1 MNDELLEQI
10 SDLDSL
16 AISNPVKYASEKH
29 ANRDWVLSAD
39 DVARVRPVNPDWFK
53 EDRAGFFG
61 KVGRGLSEAGSAML
75 DVPQEVK
82 NLINSGGVALQDL
95 VSPNMTESQMR
106 TRLQTGFREM
116 ASIRANRQKQL
127 ELDEL
132 ADSDIVNWSNM
143 IGQVGLYALLGLG
156 TGSAGVIGAL
166 SGAQAA
172 GEINQSFMES
182 YAEQSGDTTLQEYT
196 PGIDPLIA
204 TSYGALAGWIESK
217 LGVERLATGAL
228 TRLAREG
235 EFRALRQGLSSAVGE
250 GAEESLQEFTGYI
263 AGRMAGYDDRS
274 ETAAIKDALTAGL
287 YGAILGGP
295 TGAGLYYV
303 NRARMI
309 NWFENR
315 GLSHEQA
322 TSAANQVYDEAIADT
337 MNEISA
343 NDSLRNY
350 SGTEFNNL
358 VDKVQSALVAAGWEQ
373 NNPGRS
379 VADYARVV
387 SADVANQVLRIS
399 GKSNLTTNE
408 ILNLGEIETDGNIVW
423 LRPQNLQTVE
433 QVQAKID
440 EIDERIKGI
449 NAELKQARA
458 DRQILQEDKEKSR
471 QLRANLQEQRLK
483 LAVLNRLLAKRRG
496 DAVVERAELNRQKA
510 ELDRRAIQA
519 TNQDLANVIDSLRVA
534 GADEDFVYV
543 GNRRLPVNYRV
554 VDMGQVRQSHIGG
567 VVNKYYG
574 IKELQNRASRGT
586 SADDAVLRQRAQD
599 FKPEFMVDSPNTQ
612 YGAPVVNKNG
622 DVIAGNGR
630 VETLRYVYEDNQ
642 AGADAYKE
650 RLQSMGFDVADMER
664 PILVRETA
672 DDLTTE
678 QQIAIAD
685 ASNVSE
691 ISAFDHA
698 SQAIQDSKLLQG
710 TNGAIE
716 WAQKLPITE
725 RQRLFLNNGK
735 WDLRALNQR
744 YNDALLAWMCNDDPR
759 LFERIILS
767 GKVSDKIISG
777 LTQTGASIVS
787 FQTAHPELD
796 LRGDINSALVKASSL
811 RNKNEFMEFVST
823 PDLSGV
829 NEFPANSLLYNMVFS
844 NTSGDI
850 NNFISAY
857 MAKQETNTQ
866 GDNLLGEQVRF
877 TKDDIYSQTLK
888 QTYPDAWDGDT
899 ITNKNLLA
907 VFMSQ
912 QNQYAGAEQ
921 PSQLMQEQFDL
932 ANENARL
939 DDIYPEY
946 KGETID
952 IFDYDTTSVSD
963 WADKNIEKQDSF
975 ETDEGVF
982 TNYKLVGDNRKMPT
996 FTVFESKDGW
1006 IVRNAHIPE
1015 SEQNKGIG
1023 TKFYQ
1028 YINLKSIEKT
1038 GKPLRSTQLRKL
1050 SSGIEVFELS
1060 YLGHKLWDSL
1070 TKKGLAVKNKNG
1082 TYEFKKPQERTVYN
1096 SNGDRIAKSAEAL
1109 RNFWNWFGDS
1119 KVVDRKGRPVVMYHG
1134 TNAKFDT
1141 FNKEYLGGTDYGFY
1155 GSGFYFHPMKKFAKT
1170 YGKNVLSVYL
1180 KADKIFDFSG
1190 FTFNSDKQLQLLDDL
1205 GVLDENDSKTVKKY
1219 IDFYNKF
1226 ESSVKTYKTTYEYE
1240 GKTYDRW
1247 HAEYNGMEHDTGYLL
1262 NPTEEIVKQQL
1273 ITKYNLLPEI
1283 ESNLMKKYSGDMS
1296 KALQKQGYDGIIAGM
1311 EYIVFEPNQI
1321 KSTENR
1327 GTFSPDTGNIYQ
1339 QGRIQNGF
1347 YDSELQ
1353 VIVLGRNFNT
1363 TTLPHEMS
1371 HFWLNTYF
1379 KLFKQAQKGQIQVS
1393 EQWLT
1398 EVKTLFNML
1407 GINEN
1412 QENLTRVQ
1420 QERWAALNEGVIT
1433 GYAGIP
1439 SDCALPI
1446 TEYLNWIPEKYKSI
1460 LQIGYLDENG
1470 NIQRPVLDK
1479 AGVDFF
1485 NEWYGNITLPS
1496 LPTSPAQESMT
1507 NRRNGQGEIVPA
1519 TAQTI
1524 KDRENTMET
1533 ALKEQK
1539 QADDELYKSVDE
1551 SVPQPEKNAI
1561 TAQVAKY
1568 YVPEQEQLPEHE
1580 SWFRPG
1586 RRTNTVKEMER
1597 VADKYVKQ
1605 NPDKAR
1611 EIALSNPLTTEND
1624 SGVDRESLIRAVMKA
1639 DKIEKGT
1646 DLYTIYEN
1654 NIALSRS
1661 RAGTELGLSSRRGS
1675 YQMYLDAYR
1684 EMSIA
1689 MEKRAAYKY
1698 AGRGADS
1705 VDKLN
1710 TDILELVNRY
1720 ADRIFGDEK
1729 LDMQIAIA
1737 EMCAEADVKFAG
1749 NEDSTV
1755 FNQLDLT
1762 NLRTVRTKRAFVAYA
1777 EHLIR
1782 KDIVKAEPDTTMQG
1796 RLLEGAERAE
1806 KAAIDINSDDKVV
1819 AAAGM
1824 KVLRE
1829 WTNLVRSED
1838 VDSTAWSKF
1847 INSYAPRAMLSGIS
1861 THATNVFSGTFEQPM
1876 IRAAIGAYYGKNIV
1890 PDDVISQ
1897 ESDRIKFVYKNTLM
1911 NLTTMVSSQDPSLI
1925 HGEKYKPLDPDAKVW
1940 VKVYDAPMRAL
1951 GAEDNLFR
1959 IPTYLDVAARM
1970 ASRDS
1975 GGDVNK
1981 AIQLFKEYTRTQNKK
1996 VNGQENPYYAKRQE
2010 IINVAAMSV
2019 FTQNGKLAG
2028 ALNKMRDALNNL
2040 TVSGRQIELGT
2051 AIAPFVK
2058 TPANIFASGMRAP
2071 FGAMRALYRKITGQP
2086 LDIQDAVDVAHS
2098 IGLLLIGLVAGLL
2111 MDYEPPYTGGKYDP
2125 NKPYDSIGIG
2135 GMWLKIDTLGVLET
2149 PLRLLLSTIH
2159 GELPKSVKG
2168 TVENIPLVGELVGAN
2183 LDYLGNAPD
2192 RYISGLLYNQ
2202 ANKLIPTIARQVVK
2216 PIGHATVEDSVEL
2229 SDWDALGWAGVQTG
2243 IGRKIERSYGL
2254 DGGDLSFNDLVGVVW
2269 NRLKYYPN

>member
-16 AISNPVKYASEKH
+16 AISNPIKYASEKH

-132 ADSDIVNWSNM
+132 ADSSVVNWSNM
-143 IGQVGLYALLGLG
+143 IGQVGLYALLGGL
-156 TGSAGVIGAL
+156 TGSAGAIGVL
-166 SGAQAA
+166 SGLQAS
-172 GEINQSFMES
+172 GEMNQAFMES
-182 YAEQSGDTTLQEYT
+182 YAEQTGDTTLQEYT

-228 TRLAREG
+228 ARLAREG

-274 ETAAIKDALTAGL
+274 ESAAIKDALTAGL

-322 TSAANQVYDEAIADT
+322 TTAANQVYDEAIADT

-433 QVQAKID
+433 QVQSKID

-496 DAVVERAELNRQKA
+496 DVAVERAELNRQKA

-519 TNQDLANVIDSLRVA
+519 TNQDLANMLDSMRVA
-534 GADEDFVYV
+534 NRDEDFVYV
-543 GNRRLPVNYRV
+543 GNRRVPVNYRV

-567 VVNKYYG
+567 VVNTNYG

-586 SADDAVLRQRAQD
+586 RADDAILRQRAQD

-612 YGAPVVNKNG
+612 YGAPVVNKDG

-630 VETLRYVYEDNQ
+630 VETLRYVYQDNQ
-642 AGADAYKE
+642 AGADAYKQ

-664 PILVRETA
+664 PILVRETT

-710 TNGAIE
+710 TNSAIE

-744 YNDALLAWMCNDDPR
+744 YNDAVLAWMCNDDPR

-767 GKVSDKIISG
+767 GKVSNKIISG
-777 LTQTGASIVS
+777 LTQNGASIVS

-796 LRGDINSALVKASSL
+796 LRGDINSALVKASRL

-829 NEFPANSLLYNMVFS
+829 NEFPANSLLYNLVFS

-866 GDNLLGEQVRF
+866 GDNLLGEQVGF
-877 TKDDIYSQTLK
+877 NKDDIYAQTLK
-888 QTYPDAWDGDT
+888 EIYPGGWDGDT

-932 ANENARL
+932 ANENVRL

-946 KGETID
+946 KGETI
-952 IFDYDTTSVSD
+952 
-963 WADKNIEKQDSF
+963 NI
-975 ETDEGVF
+975 
-982 TNYKLVGDNRKMPT
+982 
-996 FTVFESKDGW
+996 DG
-1006 IVRNAHIPE
+1006 
-1015 SEQNKGIG
+1015 K
-1023 TKFYQ
+1023 
-1028 YINLKSIEKT
+1028 
-1038 GKPLRSTQLRKL
+1038 
-1050 SSGIEVFELS
+1050 
-1060 YLGHKLWDSL
+1060 
-1070 TKKGLAVKNKNG
+1070 
-1082 TYEFKKPQERTVYN
+1082 ERTVYN
-1096 SNGDRIAKSAEAL
+1096 SNGERIAKSAEAL

-1119 KVVDRKGRPVVMYHG
+1119 KVVDEQGRPLVVYHY
-1134 TNAKFDT
+1134 TKNEFSTFDLSRQ
-1141 FNKEYLGGTDYGFY
+1141 NKSYTDYETPIGIFATTLNAQKSEMFGDIKMPLYMKIEKPMVAETRTQMVGF
-1155 GSGFYFHPMKKFAKT
+1155 GI
-1170 YGKNVLSVYL
+1170 KNDEYYDLISQSKAIEQKYVSLWD
-1180 KADKIFDFSG
+1180 KAEADKAPDSTFDEI
-1190 FTFNSDKQLQLLDDL
+1190 N
-1205 GVLDENDSKTVKKY
+1205 KKY
-1219 IDFYNKF
+1219 
-1226 ESSVKTYKTTYEYE
+1226 EQERTPV
-1240 GKTYDRW
+1240 
-1247 HAEYNGMEHDTGYLL
+1247 EHKAR
-1262 NPTEEIVKQQL
+1262 EILTQ
-1273 ITKYNLLPEI
+1273 EI
-1283 ESNLMKKYSGDMS
+1283 KN
-1296 KALQKQGYDGIIAGM
+1296 AGYDGVILKNDSGGLGTIIPA
-1311 EYIVFEPNQI
+1311 YIVLNPNQI

-1327 GTFSPDTGNIYQ
+1327 GTFSADTGNIYK

-1347 YDSELQ
+1347 YDAELN

-1371 HFWLNTYF
+1371 HFWLDTYF

-1420 QERWAALNEGVIT
+1420 QERWAVLNEGVIT
-1433 GYAGIP
+1433 GLVAIP
-1439 SDCALPI
+1439 PNCALPI

-1470 NIQRPVLDK
+1470 NVQRPVLDK
-1479 AGVDFF
+1479 TGVDFF

-1496 LPTSPAQESMT
+1496 LPTSPAQEKIT
-1507 NRRNGQGEIVPA
+1507 NLRNPQGEIIPSD
-1519 TAQTI
+1519 AQTI
-1524 KDRENTMET
+1524 KDRETTMES
-1533 ALKEQK
+1533 AIREQK
-1539 QADDELYKSVDE
+1539 KADDELYKSVDE

-1646 DLYTIYEN
+1646 DLYATYEN

-1689 MEKRAAYKY
+1689 MEKKAAYKY

-1729 LDMQIAIA
+1729 LDMGTAIA

-1782 KDIVKAEPDTTMQG
+1782 KDIVKTEPDTTMQG

-1806 KAAIDINSDDKVV
+1806 KAAIDVNSDDKVV

-1861 THATNVFSGTFEQPM
+1861 THATNTIGGVVEQSM
-1876 IRAAIGAYYGKNIV
+1876 IRTAIGAYYGKNIV
-1890 PDDVISQ
+1890 PDDIIRQ

-1925 HGEKYKPLDPDAKVW
+1925 HGEKYKPLDPDAKGW
-1940 VKVYDAPMRAL
+1940 AKIYDAPMRAL

-1959 IPTYLDVAARM
+1959 IPTYLDVASRM

-1996 VNGQENPYYAKRQE
+1996 VNRQENPYYAKRQE

-2040 TVSGRQIELGT
+2040 TIFGRQIELGT

-2058 TPANIFASGMRAP
+2058 TPANIFASGVRAP

-2098 IGLLLIGLVAGLL
+2098 IGLLLVGLVAGLL

-2135 GMWLKIDTLGVLET
+2135 DWWIKLDTLGVLET
-2149 PLRLLLSTIH
+2149 PLRLLLSAIN

-2168 TVENIPLVGELVGAN
+2168 TVENIPLIGELVGAN

-2192 RYISGLLYNQ
+2192 RYIAGLLYNQ
-2202 ANKLIPTIARQVVK
+2202 ANKLIPTIARQVIK
-2216 PIGHATVEDSVEL
+2216 PIGHTTVEDSIGL
-2229 SDWDALGWAGVQTG
+2229 ADWDALGWAGAETG

-2254 DGGDLSFNDLVGVVW
+2254 DGGDLSVNDLIGVVW
-2269 NRLKYYPN
+2269 NRLKYYQN

>member
-16 AISNPVKYASEKH
+16 AISNPIKYASEKH

-53 EDRAGFFG
+53 EDRAGFVG
-61 KVGRGLSEAGSAML
+61 KVGRGFSETGSAIL

-132 ADSDIVNWSNM
+132 ADSSVVNWSNM
-143 IGQVGLYALLGLG
+143 IGQVGLYALTGLA
-156 TGSAGVIGAL
+156 TGSGAIIGAL
-166 SGAQAA
+166 AGAQAA
-172 GEINQSFMES
+172 GEMNQAFMES

-204 TSYGALAGWIESK
+204 TSYGVLAGWIESK

-228 TRLAREG
+228 ARLAREG

-322 TSAANQVYDEAIADT
+322 TTAANQVYDEAIADT

-458 DRQILQEDKEKSR
+458 DRAILQEDKEKSR

-567 VVNKYYG
+567 VVNKDYG
-574 IKELQNRASRGT
+574 IKELQNGASRGT
-586 SADDAVLRQRAQD
+586 SADDAILRQRAQD

-630 VETLRYVYEDNQ
+630 VETLRYVYQDNQ
-642 AGADAYKE
+642 AGADAYKQ

-767 GKVSDKIISG
+767 GKVLDKIISG
-777 LTQTGASIVS
+777 LIQNGASIVS

-921 PSQLMQEQFDL
+921 PNQLMQEQFDL

-946 KGETID
+946 TGETIE
-952 IFDYDTTSVSD
+952 I
-963 WADKNIEKQDSF
+963 N
-975 ETDEGVF
+975 GV
-982 TNYKLVGDNRKMPT
+982 
-996 FTVFESKDGW
+996 
-1006 IVRNAHIPE
+1006 
-1015 SEQNKGIG
+1015 
-1023 TKFYQ
+1023 
-1028 YINLKSIEKT
+1028 
-1038 GKPLRSTQLRKL
+1038 
-1050 SSGIEVFELS
+1050 
-1060 YLGHKLWDSL
+1060 
-1070 TKKGLAVKNKNG
+1070 
-1082 TYEFKKPQERTVYN
+1082 ERTVYN
-1096 SNGDRIAKSAEAL
+1096 SNGDRIAKSEPAL

-1119 KVVDRKGRPVVMYHG
+1119 KVVDEQGRPLVMYHG
-1134 TNAKFDT
+1134 SLAQF
-1141 FNKEYLGGTDYGFY
+1141 E
-1155 GSGFYFHPMKKFAKT
+1155 
-1170 YGKNVLSVYL
+1170 
-1180 KADKIFDFSG
+1180 IF
-1190 FTFNSDKQLQLLDDL
+1190 
-1205 GVLDENDSKTVKKY
+1205 KTVKSG
-1219 IDFYNKF
+1219 IDFTPKKEFAINYAQEKSMANEADKQPILYSVYIKAENPFDPHKKEDLEKIKDYIKDKSISLFETKFNQEDIEPQLMGEIYDTKFLEEEKFNNTKIGEVVLDKDGINIGTAIKKTDQYIITQSLLLSNDFEPDIEETTKLIKDSLKDISFNKDGF
-1226 ESSVKTYKTTYEYE
+1226 AYVNIKVKGFIPSVRLTLKRNIGVKLNKVYKEKY
-1240 GKTYDRW
+1240 
-1247 HAEYNGMEHDTGYLL
+1247 A
-1262 NPTEEIVKQQL
+1262 
-1273 ITKYNLLPEI
+1273 TK
-1283 ESNLMKKYSGDMS
+1283 S
-1296 KALQKQGYDGIIAGM
+1296 YDGNNWQILEYGKVGDKYLYEILQGLGFDGYYMQENRVKNIA
-1311 EYIVFEPNQI
+1311 VFEPSQI

-1327 GTFSPDTGNIYQ
+1327 GTFSADTGNIYQ

-1347 YDSELQ
+1347 YDAELN

-1379 KLFKQAQKGQIQVS
+1379 KLFKQAQQGEIQVS

-1470 NIQRPVLDK
+1470 NVQRPVLDK

-1496 LPTSPAQESMT
+1496 LPTSPAQEKIT
-1507 NRRNGQGEIVPA
+1507 NLRNSQGEIIPSD
-1519 TAQTI
+1519 AQTI
-1524 KDRENTMET
+1524 KDRETTMDS
-1533 ALKEQK
+1533 AIREQK
-1539 QADDELYKSVDE
+1539 KADDELYKSVDE
-1551 SVPQPEKNAI
+1551 SVPQPDKNAI

-1689 MEKRAAYKY
+1689 MEKKAAYKY

-1729 LDMQIAIA
+1729 LDMRTAIA

-1782 KDIVKAEPDTTMQG
+1782 KDIVKTEPDTTMQG

-1806 KAAIDINSDDKVV
+1806 KAAIDINSEDKVV

-1861 THATNVFSGTFEQPM
+1861 THATNVFSGVVEQPM
-1876 IRAAIGAYYGKNIV
+1876 IRAAIAAYYGKNIV
-1890 PDDVISQ
+1890 PDDVIRQ

-1911 NLTTMVSSQDPSLI
+1911 NLTTMVSAQDPSLI
-1925 HGEKYKPLDPDAKVW
+1925 HGEKYKPLDPDAKWW

-1959 IPTYLDVAARM
+1959 VPTYLDVAARM

-1981 AIQLFKEYTRTQNKK
+1981 AIQLFKEYIRTQNKK

-2040 TVSGRQIELGT
+2040 TIFGRQIELGT

-2071 FGAMRALYRKITGQP
+2071 FGAIRALYRKITGQP
-2086 LDIQDAVDVAHS
+2086 LDIQDALDVAHS
-2098 IGLLLIGLVAGLL
+2098 VGLLLIGLAAGLL

-2135 GMWLKIDTLGVLET
+2135 GLWLKIDTLGVLET

-2159 GELPKSVKG
+2159 GELPKAVKG

-2202 ANKLIPTIARQVVK
+2202 ANKLIPTIARQVIK
-2216 PIGHATVEDSVEL
+2216 PIGHATVEDSVGLEDL
-2229 SDWDALGWAGVQTG
+2229 DVLGWAGVQTG

>member
-1 MNDELLEQI
+1 MNNELLEQI

-29 ANRDWVLSAD
+29 SSRDWVLSAD

-143 IGQVGLYALLGLG
+143 IGQVGVYALLGLG

-228 TRLAREG
+228 ARLAREG

-274 ETAAIKDALTAGL
+274 ESAAIKDALTAGL

-322 TSAANQVYDEAIADT
+322 TTAANQVYDEAIADT

-373 NNPGRS
+373 ANPGRS
-379 VADYARVV
+379 VADYARVA

-458 DRQILQEDKEKSR
+458 DRAILQEDKEKSR

-483 LAVLNRLLAKRRG
+483 LAVLNRLMAKRRG

-534 GADEDFVYV
+534 AADEDFVYV

-567 VVNKYYG
+567 VVNKDYG

-586 SADDAVLRQRAQD
+586 SAEDAVLRQRAQD

-642 AGADAYKE
+642 AGADAYKAK
-650 RLQSMGFDVADMER
+650 LQSMGFDVAGMDR
-664 PILVRETA
+664 PILVREVA

-829 NEFPANSLLYNMVFS
+829 NEFPANALLYNMVFS

-877 TKDDIYSQTLK
+877 NKDDIYSQTLK
-888 QTYPDAWDGDT
+888 QIYPDAWDGDT

-912 QNQYAGAEQ
+912 QNQYAGAELYKPRQLFQSDNESPIVYRGQRYPIEDFNWETLDSKGNFGAGMYFATDSKSVKDFGENQYAARVNIENPMVSFFEESEYEELIEAAVATGKYDNEADAREYLPENDAFGAWDSLVNRLGFIQARDLLHSITGWDGVIARSDAYGSEFVAWYPEQIEFIKQ
-921 PSQLMQEQFDL
+921 PNQLMQEQFDL

-946 KGETID
+946 TGETIE
-952 IFDYDTTSVSD
+952 I
-963 WADKNIEKQDSF
+963 N
-975 ETDEGVF
+975 GV
-982 TNYKLVGDNRKMPT
+982 
-996 FTVFESKDGW
+996 
-1006 IVRNAHIPE
+1006 
-1015 SEQNKGIG
+1015 
-1023 TKFYQ
+1023 
-1028 YINLKSIEKT
+1028 
-1038 GKPLRSTQLRKL
+1038 
-1050 SSGIEVFELS
+1050 
-1060 YLGHKLWDSL
+1060 
-1070 TKKGLAVKNKNG
+1070 
-1082 TYEFKKPQERTVYN
+1082 ERTVYN

-1109 RNFWNWFGDS
+1109 RNFYKWFGDS
-1119 KVVDRKGRPVVMYHG
+1119 KVVDNQGRPLVVYHG
-1134 TNAKFDT
+1134 TDAEFDT
-1141 FNKEYLGGTDYGFY
+1141 FAIGEHGGTYGTGIYFGRKSTADRY
-1155 GSGFYFHPMKKFAKT
+1155 GQISM
-1170 YGKNVLSVYL
+1170 SVYL
-1180 KADKIFDFSG
+1180 KITNPYIVDGTNYRDLAETANNVYQKETKGNGELIYDDDIINWYLQQQDF
-1190 FTFNSDKQLQLLDDL
+1190 
-1205 GVLDENDSKTVKKY
+1205 
-1219 IDFYNKF
+1219 
-1226 ESSVKTYKTTYEYE
+1226 
-1240 GKTYDRW
+1240 
-1247 HAEYNGMEHDTGYLL
+1247 
-1262 NPTEEIVKQQL
+1262 
-1273 ITKYNLLPEI
+1273 
-1283 ESNLMKKYSGDMS
+1283 
-1296 KALQKQGYDGIIAGM
+1296 DGIIDSK
-1311 EYIVFEPNQI
+1311 YITSANEFVTFKPNQI
-1321 KSTENR
+1321 KSVNNR
-1327 GTFSPDTGNIYQ
+1327 GTFSADTGNIYQ

-1347 YDSELQ
+1347 YDAELN

-1371 HFWLNTYF
+1371 HFWLDTYF

-1470 NIQRPVLDK
+1470 NVQRPILDK

-1507 NRRNGQGEIVPA
+1507 NRRNGQGEIVPSDS
-1519 TAQTI
+1519 QTI
-1524 KDRENTMET
+1524 KTRENTMET

-1580 SWFRPG
+1580 TWFKPG
-1586 RRTNTVKEMER
+1586 RGTNTVKEMER
-1597 VADKYVKQ
+1597 AAEKYVKK
-1605 NPDKAR
+1605 NPDRAR
-1611 EIALSNPLTTEND
+1611 EIALTNPLTTEND

-1646 DLYTIYEN
+1646 DLYATYEN

-1729 LDMQIAIA
+1729 MDMQTAIA

-1806 KAAIDINSDDKVV
+1806 KAAIDVNSDDKVV

-1890 PDDVISQ
+1890 PDDVIRQ

-1925 HGEKYKPLDPDAKVW
+1925 HGEKYKPLDPDAKGW
-1940 VKVYDAPMRAL
+1940 MKVYDAPMRAL

-2040 TVSGRQIELGT
+2040 TIFGRQIELGT

-2159 GELPKSVKG
+2159 GELPKAVKG

-2202 ANKLIPTIARQVVK
+2202 ANKLIPTIARQVIK
-2216 PIGHATVEDSVEL
+2216 PIGHATVEDSVGLEDL
-2229 SDWDALGWAGVQTG
+2229 DVLGWAGVKTG

>member
-29 ANRDWVLSAD
+29 PSRDWVLSAD
-39 DVARVRPVNPDWFK
+39 DVSRIRPVNPDWFK
-53 EDRAGFFG
+53 EDRAGFVG
-61 KVGRGLSEAGSAML
+61 KVGRGLSEAGSAIL

-132 ADSDIVNWSNM
+132 ADSSVVNWSNM
-143 IGQVGLYALLGLG
+143 IGQVGLYALTGLA
-156 TGSAGVIGAL
+156 TGSGAIIGAFA
-166 SGAQAA
+166 GAQAA
-172 GEINQSFMES
+172 GEMNQSFMES
-182 YAEQSGDTTLQEYT
+182 YAEQSGDTTLQEYS
-196 PGIDPLIA
+196 PGVDPLIA
-204 TSYGALAGWIESK
+204 STYGTLAGWIESK
-217 LGVERLATGAL
+217 LGVERVATGIL
-228 TRLAREG
+228 SRFAREG
-235 EFRALRQGLSSAVGE
+235 EYRALRQAGASAVGE
-250 GAEESLQEFTGYI
+250 GSEEALQEYTGYL

-274 ETAAIKDALTAGL
+274 QSAAIKDALTAGL

-303 NRARMI
+303 NRARLI

-322 TSAANQVYDEAIADT
+322 TEAANQAYDESIAET
-337 MNEISA
+337 MGEISA

-350 SGTEFNNL
+350 SGTEFESL
-358 VDKVQSALVAAGWEQ
+358 VNKVQSALVAAGWEQ

-379 VADYARVV
+379 VSDYARIA
-387 SADVANQVLRIS
+387 SADLAQQVLRTS
-399 GKSNLTTNE
+399 SKSNLTTNE
-408 ILNLGEIETDGNIVW
+408 ILNLAEIETDGNIVW
-423 LRPQNLQTVE
+423 LTPQNLRTVE

-440 EIDERIKGI
+440 EVNDRIKGI

-483 LAVLNRLLAKRRG
+483 LALLNRLLAKRRW
-496 DAVVERAELNRQKA
+496 DAVVEWAELNRQKA

-519 TNQDLANVIDSLRVA
+519 TNQDLANVIDSIRVA
-534 GADEDFVYV
+534 GANEDFVYV

-567 VVNKYYG
+567 VVNKDYG

-630 VETLRYVYEDNQ
+630 VETLRYVYQDNQ
-642 AGADAYKE
+642 AGADAYKQ

-777 LTQTGASIVS
+777 LIQNGASIVS

-796 LRGDINSALVKASSL
+796 LRGDINSALVKVSSL
-811 RNKNEFMEFVST
+811 RNKAEFMDFVST

-866 GDNLLGEQVRF
+866 GDNLLGEQVGF
-877 TKDDIYSQTLK
+877 NKDDIYAQTLK

-921 PSQLMQEQFDL
+921 PNQLMQEQFDL

-946 KGETID
+946 KGETIE
-952 IFDYDTTSVSD
+952 V
-963 WADKNIEKQDSF
+963 N
-975 ETDEGVF
+975 GV
-982 TNYKLVGDNRKMPT
+982 
-996 FTVFESKDGW
+996 
-1006 IVRNAHIPE
+1006 
-1015 SEQNKGIG
+1015 
-1023 TKFYQ
+1023 
-1028 YINLKSIEKT
+1028 
-1038 GKPLRSTQLRKL
+1038 
-1050 SSGIEVFELS
+1050 
-1060 YLGHKLWDSL
+1060 
-1070 TKKGLAVKNKNG
+1070 
-1082 TYEFKKPQERTVYN
+1082 ERTVYN
-1096 SNGDRIAKSAEAL
+1096 SNGDRIAKSEPAL

-1119 KVVDRKGRPVVMYHG
+1119 KVVDEQGRPLVVYHG
-1134 TNAKFDT
+1134 TNAEFDT
-1141 FNKEYLGGTDYGFY
+1141 FDPKKFNTSGGNLYGA
-1155 GSGFYFHPMKKFAKT
+1155 GFYFTSNLESAED
-1170 YGKNVLSVYL
+1170 YGSAVMSLYL
-1180 KADKIFDFSG
+1180 KINNPFVVS
-1190 FTFNSDKQLQLLDDL
+1190 
-1205 GVLDENDSKTVKKY
+1205 
-1219 IDFYNKF
+1219 
-1226 ESSVKTYKTTYEYE
+1226 
-1240 GKTYDRW
+1240 
-1247 HAEYNGMEHDTGYLL
+1247 NGDT
-1262 NPTEEIVKQQL
+1262 I
-1273 ITKYNLLPEI
+1273 
-1283 ESNLMKKYSGDMS
+1283 S
-1296 KALQKQGYDGIIAGM
+1296 KALSREGITKQEIIDKYGYAIEYGEEYPNSPSDIGYQKQISSMGYDGVVVKSKFQP
-1311 EYIVFEPNQI
+1311 EYIAFEPTQI
-1321 KSTENR
+1321 KSVDNR
-1327 GTFSPDTGNIYQ
+1327 GTFSADTGNIYQ

-1347 YDSELQ
+1347 YDAELN

-1470 NIQRPVLDK
+1470 NVQRPVLDK

-1496 LPTSPAQESMT
+1496 LPTSPAQEKIT
-1507 NRRNGQGEIVPA
+1507 NLRNSQGEIIPSDS
-1519 TAQTI
+1519 QTI
-1524 KDRENTMET
+1524 KDRETTMDS
-1533 ALKEQK
+1533 AIREQK
-1539 QADDELYKSVDE
+1539 KADDELYKSVDE
-1551 SVPQPEKNAI
+1551 SVPQPDKNAI

-1568 YVPEQEQLPEHE
+1568 YVPEQEKLPEHE
-1580 SWFRPG
+1580 TWFKPG

-1597 VADKYVKQ
+1597 AADKYVKK
-1605 NPDKAR
+1605 NPDRAR
-1611 EIALSNPLTTEND
+1611 EIALTNPLTTEND

-1646 DLYTIYEN
+1646 DLYATYEN

-1689 MEKRAAYKY
+1689 MEKKAAYKY

-1729 LDMQIAIA
+1729 LDMQTAIA

-1782 KDIVKAEPDTTMQG
+1782 KDIVKAEPDATMQG

-1806 KAAIDINSDDKVV
+1806 KAAIDINSDDEVV

-1829 WTNLVRSED
+1829 WTNLVRSEE

-1890 PDDVISQ
+1890 PDDVIRQ
-1897 ESDRIKFVYKNTLM
+1897 ESERIKFVYKNTLM
-1911 NLTTMVSSQDPSLI
+1911 NLTTMVSAQDPSLI
-1925 HGEKYKPLDPDAKVW
+1925 HGEKYKPLDPDAKGW
-1940 VKVYDAPMRAL
+1940 MKVYDAPMRAL
-1951 GAEDNLFR
+1951 SAEDNLFR
-1959 IPTYLDVAARM
+1959 VPTYLDVAARM

-1996 VNGQENPYYAKRQE
+1996 VNGQENPYYTKRQE

-2040 TVSGRQIELGT
+2040 TIFGRQIELGT

-2098 IGLLLIGLVAGLL
+2098 VGLLLIGLAAGLL

-2168 TVENIPLVGELVGAN
+2168 TVESIPLVGELVGAN

-2192 RYISGLLYNQ
+2192 RYIAGLLYNQ
-2202 ANKLIPTIARQVVK
+2202 ANKLIPTIVRQVIK
-2216 PIGHATVEDSVEL
+2216 PIGHGTVEDSVGLEDL
-2229 SDWDALGWAGVQTG
+2229 DVLGWAGVETG

>member
-16 AISNPVKYASEKH
+16 AISNPIKYASEKH

-53 EDRAGFFG
+53 EDRAGFFD

-132 ADSDIVNWSNM
+132 ADSSVVNWSNM
-143 IGQVGLYALLGLG
+143 IGQVGLYALTGLA
-156 TGSAGVIGAL
+156 TGSGAIIGAL
-166 SGAQAA
+166 AGAQAA
-172 GEINQSFMES
+172 GEMNQAFMES

-204 TSYGALAGWIESK
+204 TSYGVLAGWIESK

-228 TRLAREG
+228 ARLAREG

-274 ETAAIKDALTAGL
+274 ESAAIKDALTAGL

-322 TSAANQVYDEAIADT
+322 TTAANQVYDEAIADT

-408 ILNLGEIETDGNIVW
+408 ILNLGEIETDGNMVW

-433 QVQAKID
+433 QVQSKID

-449 NAELKQARA
+449 NAELKQSRA
-458 DRQILQEDKEKSR
+458 DRAILQEDKEKSR

-567 VVNKYYG
+567 VVNKDYG

-630 VETLRYVYEDNQ
+630 VETLRYVYQDNQ
-642 AGADAYKE
+642 AGADAYKQ

-664 PILVRETA
+664 PILVREVA

-777 LTQTGASIVS
+777 LIQNGASIVS

-866 GDNLLGEQVRF
+866 GDNLLGEQVGF
-877 TKDDIYSQTLK
+877 NKDDIYAQTLK
-888 QTYPDAWDGDT
+888 QTYPDAWGGDT

-921 PSQLMQEQFDL
+921 PNQLMQEQFDL

-939 DDIYPEY
+939 DDIYPAY
-946 KGETID
+946 TGDTI
-952 IFDYDTTSVSD
+952 
-963 WADKNIEKQDSF
+963 NID
-975 ETDEGVF
+975 GV
-982 TNYKLVGDNRKMPT
+982 
-996 FTVFESKDGW
+996 
-1006 IVRNAHIPE
+1006 
-1015 SEQNKGIG
+1015 
-1023 TKFYQ
+1023 
-1028 YINLKSIEKT
+1028 
-1038 GKPLRSTQLRKL
+1038 
-1050 SSGIEVFELS
+1050 
-1060 YLGHKLWDSL
+1060 
-1070 TKKGLAVKNKNG
+1070 
-1082 TYEFKKPQERTVYN
+1082 ERTVYN

-1119 KVVDRKGRPVVMYHG
+1119 KVVDEQGRPLVVYHGSDVSGIEVFDNQANQTKQRQIGADRGYFFTDSKKVAERFRTETQRKAETQYYMENTVREPVDETRYDAQGRPVG
-1134 TNAKFDT
+1134 TVHYVKTTPAPYKNFG
-1141 FNKEYLGGTDYGFY
+1141 LYG
-1155 GSGFYFHPMKKFAKT
+1155 
-1170 YGKNVLSVYL
+1170 VYL
-1180 KADKIFDFSG
+1180 KAENINEFNGEEIGTGVERDFALASAKA
-1190 FTFNSDKQLQLLDDL
+1190 NEKD
-1205 GVLDENDSKTVKKY
+1205 GV
-1219 IDFYNKF
+1219 IIYN
-1226 ESSVKTYKTTYEYE
+1226 
-1240 GKTYDRW
+1240 
-1247 HAEYNGMEHDTGYLL
+1247 ADTG
-1262 NPTEEIVKQQL
+1262 
-1273 ITKYNLLPEI
+1273 
-1283 ESNLMKKYSGDMS
+1283 
-1296 KALQKQGYDGIIAGM
+1296 AGIAN

-1321 KSTENR
+1321 KSVDNR
-1327 GTFSPDTGNIYQ
+1327 GTFSADTGNIYK

-1347 YDSELQ
+1347 YDAELN

-1433 GYAGIP
+1433 GLAAIP
-1439 SDCALPI
+1439 PDCALPI

-1470 NIQRPVLDK
+1470 NVQRPVLDK

-1496 LPTSPAQESMT
+1496 LPTSPAQEKIT
-1507 NRRNGQGEIVPA
+1507 NLRNPQGEIIPSD
-1519 TAQTI
+1519 AQTI
-1524 KDRENTMET
+1524 KDRENTMGT

-1551 SVPQPEKNAI
+1551 SVPQPDKNAI
-1561 TAQVAKY
+1561 AAQVAKY
-1568 YVPEQEQLPEHE
+1568 YVPEQEQLSEHE
-1580 SWFRPG
+1580 TWFRPG

-1597 VADKYVKQ
+1597 AAEKYVKK
-1605 NPDKAR
+1605 NPDRAR
-1611 EIALSNPLTTEND
+1611 EIALTNPLTTEND

-1646 DLYTIYEN
+1646 DLYATYEN

-1729 LDMQIAIA
+1729 LDMQTAIA

-1782 KDIVKAEPDTTMQG
+1782 KDIVKAKPDTTMEG

-1806 KAAIDINSDDKVV
+1806 KAAIDINSDDEVV

-1890 PDDVISQ
+1890 PDDVIRQ
-1897 ESDRIKFVYKNTLM
+1897 ESERIKYVYKNTLM
-1911 NLTTMVSSQDPSLI
+1911 NLTTMVSAQDPSLI
-1925 HGEKYKPLDPDAKVW
+1925 HGEKYKPLDPDAKGW

-1951 GAEDNLFR
+1951 SAEDNLFR
-1959 IPTYLDVAARM
+1959 VPTYLDIAARM

-2028 ALNKMRDALNNL
+2028 TLNKMRDALNNL
-2040 TVSGRQIELGT
+2040 TIFGRQIELGT

-2098 IGLLLIGLVAGLL
+2098 IGLLLVGLVAGLL

-2135 GMWLKIDTLGVLET
+2135 GLWLKIDTLGVLET

-2159 GELPKSVKG
+2159 GELPKAVKG

-2202 ANKLIPTIARQVVK
+2202 ANKLIPTIARQVIK
-2216 PIGHATVEDSVEL
+2216 PIGHATVEDSVGLEDL
-2229 SDWDALGWAGVQTG
+2229 DVLGWAGVQTG

>member
-1 MNDELLEQI
+1 MNNELLEQI

-29 ANRDWVLSAD
+29 PSRDWVLSAD
-39 DVARVRPVNPDWFK
+39 DVSRIRPVNPDWFK
-53 EDRAGFFG
+53 EDRAGFVD
-61 KVGRGLSEAGSAML
+61 KVGRGLSEAGSAIL

-132 ADSDIVNWSNM
+132 ADSSVVNWSNM
-143 IGQVGLYALLGLG
+143 IGQVGLYALTGLA
-156 TGSAGVIGAL
+156 TGSGAIIGAF

-172 GEINQSFMES
+172 GEMNQSFMES
-182 YAEQSGDTTLQEYT
+182 YAEQSGDTTLQEYS
-196 PGIDPLIA
+196 PGVDPLIA
-204 TSYGALAGWIESK
+204 STYGILAGWIESK
-217 LGVERLATGAL
+217 LGVESLATGAL
-228 TRLAREG
+228 ARLAREG

-250 GAEESLQEFTGYI
+250 GTEESLQEFTGYI
-263 AGRMAGYDDRS
+263 AGRLAGYDDRS
-274 ETAAIKDALTAGL
+274 ESAAIKDALTAGL

-303 NRARMI
+303 NRARLI

-315 GLSHEQA
+315 GLTHEQA
-322 TSAANQVYDEAIADT
+322 IEAANQVYDESIAET
-337 MNEISA
+337 MGEISA

-350 SGTEFNNL
+350 FGAEFESL
-358 VDKVQSALVAAGWEQ
+358 VNKVQSALVAAGWEQ

-379 VADYARVV
+379 VSDYARI
-387 SADVANQVLRIS
+387 VATDLAQQVLRTS
-399 GKSNLTTNE
+399 SKSKLTTNE
-408 ILNLGEIETDGNIVW
+408 ILNLAEIETDGNIVW
-423 LRPQNLQTVE
+423 LTPQNLRTAE
-433 QVQAKID
+433 QVQTKID
-440 EIDERIKGI
+440 EVNERIKGI
-449 NAELKQARA
+449 NAELKRARA
-458 DRQILQEDKEKSR
+458 DRAILQEDKEKSR

-496 DAVVERAELNRQKA
+496 DVAVERAELNRQKA

-543 GNRRLPVNYRV
+543 GNRRVPVNYRV
-554 VDMGQVRQSHIGG
+554 VDMGQVRQSRVGG
-567 VVNKYYG
+567 VVNKDYG

-630 VETLRYVYEDNQ
+630 VETLRYVYQDNQ
-642 AGADAYKE
+642 AGADAYKQ
-650 RLQSMGFDVADMER
+650 RLQSMGFDVAGMER

-744 YNDALLAWMCNDDPR
+744 YNDALLAWLCNDDPK

-777 LTQTGASIVS
+777 LTQNGASIVS

-796 LRGDINSALVKASSL
+796 LRGDINNALIKASSL
-811 RNKNEFMEFVST
+811 RNRAEFMDTVST
-823 PDLSGV
+823 PDLSGID
-829 NEFPANSLLYNMVFS
+829 EFPANSLLYNMVFS

-857 MAKQETNTQ
+857 MAKQETNMQ
-866 GDNLLGEQVRF
+866 GDNLLGERVKF
-877 TKDDIYSQTLK
+877 NKNDIYAQTLK
-888 QTYPDAWDGDT
+888 QTYPESWDGDT

-921 PSQLMQEQFDL
+921 PNQLMQEQFDL

-946 KGETID
+946 TGETIE
-952 IFDYDTTSVSD
+952 I
-963 WADKNIEKQDSF
+963 N
-975 ETDEGVF
+975 GV
-982 TNYKLVGDNRKMPT
+982 
-996 FTVFESKDGW
+996 
-1006 IVRNAHIPE
+1006 
-1015 SEQNKGIG
+1015 
-1023 TKFYQ
+1023 
-1028 YINLKSIEKT
+1028 
-1038 GKPLRSTQLRKL
+1038 
-1050 SSGIEVFELS
+1050 
-1060 YLGHKLWDSL
+1060 
-1070 TKKGLAVKNKNG
+1070 
-1082 TYEFKKPQERTVYN
+1082 ERTVYN
-1096 SNGDRIAKSAEAL
+1096 STGERIAKSAEAL

-1321 KSTENR
+1321 KSTDNR
-1327 GTFSPDTGNIYQ
+1327 GTFSADTGNIYL

-1347 YDSELQ
+1347 YDAELN

-1379 KLFKQAQKGQIQVS
+1379 KLFKQAQKGEIQVS

-1433 GYAGIP
+1433 GYAGTP

-1470 NIQRPVLDK
+1470 NIKRPVLDK

-1507 NRRNGQGEIVPA
+1507 NRRNEQGEIVPS
-1519 TAQTI
+1519 TVQTI
-1524 KDRENTMET
+1524 KDREKTIDS
-1533 ALKEQK
+1533 AIREQK
-1539 QADDELYKSVDE
+1539 KADDELYKSVDE
-1551 SVPQPEKNAI
+1551 SVPQPDKNAI

-1646 DLYTIYEN
+1646 DLYATYEN

-1684 EMSIA
+1684 EVSIA

-1729 LDMQIAIA
+1729 LDMQTAIA

-1782 KDIVKAEPDTTMQG
+1782 KDIVKAEPDATMQG

-1806 KAAIDINSDDKVV
+1806 KAAIDINSDDEVV

-1890 PDDVISQ
+1890 PDDVIRQ
-1897 ESDRIKFVYKNTLM
+1897 ESERIKFVYKNTLM
-1911 NLTTMVSSQDPSLI
+1911 NLTTMVSAQDPSLI
-1925 HGEKYKPLDPDAKVW
+1925 HGEKYKPLDPDAKWW

-1951 GAEDNLFR
+1951 SAEDNLFR
-1959 IPTYLDVAARM
+1959 VPTYLDVAARM

-1996 VNGQENPYYAKRQE
+1996 VNGQENPYYTKRQE

-2019 FTQNGKLAG
+2019 FAQNGKLAG

-2040 TVSGRQIELGT
+2040 TIFGRQIELGT

-2058 TPANIFASGMRAP
+2058 TPANIIAAGVRAP

-2098 IGLLLIGLVAGLL
+2098 IGLLLIGLAAGLL

-2149 PLRLLLSTIH
+2149 PLRLLLSARD
-2159 GELPKSVKG
+2159 GKLFNAVSG
-2168 TVENIPLVGELVGAN
+2168 TVENIPLIGEFVGAN

-2202 ANKLIPTIARQVVK
+2202 ANKLVPTILRQVIK
-2216 PIGHATVEDSVEL
+2216 PIGHATVEDSVGLAEL
-2229 SDWDALGWAGVQTG
+2229 GALDWAGVETG
-2243 IGRKIERSYGL
+2243 IGRKIERAYGL
-2254 DGGDLSFNDLVGVVW
+2254 DGADLNPNDLIGLIF
-2269 NRLKYYPN
+2269 NRLKYYPK

>member
-16 AISNPVKYASEKH
+16 AINNPIKYASTQH
-29 ANRDWVLSAD
+29 SNRDWVLSAD
-39 DVARVRPVNPDWFK
+39 DVSRVRPVNPDWFK
-53 EDRAGFFG
+53 EDRTGFVG
-61 KVGRGLSEAGSAML
+61 KVGRGFSEAGSAIL

-132 ADSDIVNWSNM
+132 ADSSVVNWSNM
-143 IGQVGLYALLGLG
+143 IGQVGLYALTGLA
-156 TGSAGVIGAL
+156 TGSGAIIGAFA
-166 SGAQAA
+166 GAQAA
-172 GEINQSFMES
+172 GEMNQSFMES
-182 YAEQSGDTTLQEYT
+182 YAEQSGDTTLQEYS
-196 PGIDPLIA
+196 PGVDPLIA
-204 TSYGALAGWIESK
+204 STYGTLAGWIESK

-228 TRLAREG
+228 VRLAREG

-274 ETAAIKDALTAGL
+274 ESAAIKDALTAGL

-322 TSAANQVYDEAIADT
+322 TTAANQVYDEAIADT

-358 VDKVQSALVAAGWEQ
+358 VDKVQSALVSAGWEQ

-519 TNQDLANVIDSLRVA
+519 TNQDLANVIDSIRVA

-543 GNRRLPVNYRV
+543 GNRRVPVNYRV
-554 VDMGQVRQSHIGG
+554 VDMGQIRQSHIGG
-567 VVNKYYG
+567 VANTNYG

-630 VETLRYVYEDNQ
+630 VETLRYVYQDNQ
-642 AGADAYKE
+642 AGADAYKQ
-650 RLQSMGFDVADMER
+650 RLQSMGFDVAGMER

-877 TKDDIYSQTLK
+877 NKDDIYAQTLK

-921 PSQLMQEQFDL
+921 PNQLMQEQFDL

-946 KGETID
+946 KGETIVVEPTNPLSNKIVYHGTTYNRLAQIQRSGLD
-952 IFDYDTTSVSD
+952 PQQGKVAKNGKEKLIFFTENESYAESASSQRSGGESFVIAFRSPADTEIEESTNQGQKYPDLISETAVSPENLYIKGKD
-963 WADKNIEKQDSF
+963 DKWYKLSEFNLFYGEKDSF
-975 ETDEGVF
+975 VGKNPIKDLNDIPKIGV
-982 TNYKLVGDNRKMPT
+982 
-996 FTVFESKDGW
+996 
-1006 IVRNAHIPE
+1006 
-1015 SEQNKGIG
+1015 
-1023 TKFYQ
+1023 
-1028 YINLKSIEKT
+1028 
-1038 GKPLRSTQLRKL
+1038 
-1050 SSGIEVFELS
+1050 
-1060 YLGHKLWDSL
+1060 
-1070 TKKGLAVKNKNG
+1070 
-1082 TYEFKKPQERTVYN
+1082 ERTVYN
-1096 SNGDRIAKSAEAL
+1096 SNGDRIAKSEPAL

-1119 KVVDRKGRPVVMYHG
+1119 KVVDEDGRPLVVYHG
-1134 TNAKFDT
+1134 TGTKFDT
-1141 FNKEYLGGTDYGFY
+1141 FRLISYYEGMTDDPKMIRPYAFFSSSKDVSKRFGKEVY
-1155 GSGFYFHPMKKFAKT
+1155 P
-1170 YGKNVLSVYL
+1170 VYL
-1180 KADKIFDFSG
+1180 KIENPSEFNESGANWNAISQIQWFENTPRDK
-1190 FTFNSDKQLQLLDDL
+1190 
-1205 GVLDENDSKTVKKY
+1205 
-1219 IDFYNKF
+1219 
-1226 ESSVKTYKTTYEYE
+1226 
-1240 GKTYDRW
+1240 
-1247 HAEYNGMEHDTGYLL
+1247 
-1262 NPTEEIVKQQL
+1262 
-1273 ITKYNLLPEI
+1273 
-1283 ESNLMKKYSGDMS
+1283 
-1296 KALQKQGYDGIIAGM
+1296 DGIVVKNIKEGNTGSLDTATDF
-1311 EYIVFEPNQI
+1311 IVFENTQI
-1321 KSTENR
+1321 KSIYNR
-1327 GTFSPDTGNIYQ
+1327 GTFSADTGNIYK

-1347 YDSELQ
+1347 YDAELN

-1371 HFWLNTYF
+1371 HFWLDTYF
-1379 KLFKQAQKGQIQVS
+1379 KLFKQAQQGEIQVS

-1433 GYAGIP
+1433 GLVAIP
-1439 SDCALPI
+1439 PDCALPI

-1470 NIQRPVLDK
+1470 NVQRPVLDK

-1496 LPTSPAQESMT
+1496 LPTSPAQEKIT
-1507 NRRNGQGEIVPA
+1507 NLRNSQGEIIPSD
-1519 TAQTI
+1519 AQTI
-1524 KDRENTMET
+1524 KDRETTMES
-1533 ALKEQK
+1533 AIREQK
-1539 QADDELYKSVDE
+1539 KADDELYKSVDE
-1551 SVPQPEKNAI
+1551 SVPQPDKNAI

-1646 DLYTIYEN
+1646 DLYATYEN

-1689 MEKRAAYKY
+1689 MEKKAAYKY

-1729 LDMQIAIA
+1729 LDMQTAIA

-1806 KAAIDINSDDKVV
+1806 KAAIDVNSDDKVV

-1829 WTNLVRSED
+1829 WTNLVRSEE

-1890 PDDVISQ
+1890 PDDVIRQ
-1897 ESDRIKFVYKNTLM
+1897 ESERIKFVYKNTLM
-1911 NLTTMVSSQDPSLI
+1911 NLTTMVSAQDPSLI
-1925 HGEKYKPLDPDAKVW
+1925 HGEKYKPLDPDAKGW
-1940 VKVYDAPMRAL
+1940 MKVYDAPMRAL
-1951 GAEDNLFR
+1951 SAEDNLFR
-1959 IPTYLDVAARM
+1959 VPTYLDVAARM

-1975 GGDVNK
+1975 GGNINK

-2040 TVSGRQIELGT
+2040 TIFGRQIELGT

-2071 FGAMRALYRKITGQP
+2071 FGAMRALYRKITGLP

-2135 GMWLKIDTLGVLET
+2135 GLWLKIDTLGVLET

-2202 ANKLIPTIARQVVK
+2202 ANKLIPTIARQVIK
-2216 PIGHATVEDSVEL
+2216 PIGHATVEDSVGLEDL
-2229 SDWDALGWAGVQTG
+2229 DVLGWAGVETG

>member
-29 ANRDWVLSAD
+29 SSRDWVLSAD
-39 DVARVRPVNPDWFK
+39 DVSRIRPVNPDWFK
-53 EDRAGFFG
+53 ENRAGFVG
-61 KVGRGLSEAGSAML
+61 KVGRGFSEAGSAIL

-132 ADSDIVNWSNM
+132 ADSSVVNWSNM
-143 IGQVGLYALLGLG
+143 IGQVGLYALTGLA
-156 TGSAGVIGAL
+156 TGSGAIIGAFA
-166 SGAQAA
+166 GAQAA
-172 GEINQSFMES
+172 GEMNQSFMES
-182 YAEQSGDTTLQEYT
+182 YAEQSGDTTLQEYS
-196 PGIDPLIA
+196 PGVDPLIA
-204 TSYGALAGWIESK
+204 STYGILAGWIESK

-228 TRLAREG
+228 ARLAREG

-274 ETAAIKDALTAGL
+274 ESAAIKDALTAGL

-303 NRARMI
+303 NRARLI

-322 TSAANQVYDEAIADT
+322 TEAANQVYDESIAET
-337 MNEISA
+337 MGEISA

-350 SGTEFNNL
+350 SGTEFESL
-358 VDKVQSALVAAGWEQ
+358 VNKVQSALVAAGWEQ

-379 VADYARVV
+379 VSDYARI
-387 SADVANQVLRIS
+387 VATDLAQQVLRTS
-399 GKSNLTTNE
+399 SKSNLTTNE
-408 ILNLGEIETDGNIVW
+408 ILNLAEIETDGNIIW
-423 LRPQNLQTVE
+423 LTPQNLRTVE
-433 QVQAKID
+433 QVQTKID
-440 EIDERIKGI
+440 EVNERIKGI

-496 DAVVERAELNRQKA
+496 DVAVERAELNRQKA

-567 VVNKYYG
+567 VVNKDYG

-630 VETLRYVYEDNQ
+630 VETLRYVYQDNQ

-664 PILVRETA
+664 PILVREVA

-691 ISAFDHA
+691 ISAFDRA

-777 LTQTGASIVS
+777 LTQNGASIVS

-866 GDNLLGEQVRF
+866 GDNLLGEQVGF
-877 TKDDIYSQTLK
+877 NKDDIYAQTLK

-912 QNQYAGAEQ
+912 QNQHAGTEQ
-921 PSQLMQEQFDL
+921 PNQLMQEQLDL

-939 DDIYPEY
+939 DDIYPAY
-946 KGETID
+946 DGETIE
-952 IFDYDTTSVSD
+952 I
-963 WADKNIEKQDSF
+963 N
-975 ETDEGVF
+975 GV
-982 TNYKLVGDNRKMPT
+982 
-996 FTVFESKDGW
+996 
-1006 IVRNAHIPE
+1006 
-1015 SEQNKGIG
+1015 
-1023 TKFYQ
+1023 
-1028 YINLKSIEKT
+1028 
-1038 GKPLRSTQLRKL
+1038 
-1050 SSGIEVFELS
+1050 
-1060 YLGHKLWDSL
+1060 
-1070 TKKGLAVKNKNG
+1070 
-1082 TYEFKKPQERTVYN
+1082 ERTVYN
-1096 SNGDRIAKSAEAL
+1096 SNGDRIAKSEPAL

-1155 GSGFYFHPMKKFAKT
+1155 GSGFYFHPMKKFAKK

-1296 KALQKQGYDGIIAGM
+1296 RALQKQGYDGIIAGM

-1321 KSTENR
+1321 KSVDNR

-1347 YDSELQ
+1347 YDAELN

-1433 GYAGIP
+1433 GLAAIP
-1439 SDCALPI
+1439 PDCALPI

-1470 NIQRPVLDK
+1470 NVQRPVLDK

-1507 NRRNGQGEIVPA
+1507 NRRNEQGEIVPS

-1524 KDRENTMET
+1524 KDREKTIDS
-1533 ALKEQK
+1533 AIREQK

-1568 YVPEQEQLPEHE
+1568 YVPEQEKLPEHE
-1580 SWFRPG
+1580 TWFKPG

-1597 VADKYVKQ
+1597 AAEKYVKQ

-1675 YQMYLDAYR
+1675 YQMYLDGYKK
-1684 EMSIA
+1684 MSIA
-1689 MEKRAAYKY
+1689 MEQKAAYKY
-1698 AGRGADS
+1698 AGRSADS
-1705 VDKLN
+1705 INKLN
-1710 TDILELVNRY
+1710 NDILELVNRY
-1720 ADRIFGDEK
+1720 ADRIFGAEQ
-1729 LDMQIAIA
+1729 LDMGTAIA
-1737 EMCAEADVKFAG
+1737 QMCAEADVKFAG

-1782 KDIVKAEPDTTMQG
+1782 KDVVKAEPDTAMQG
-1796 RLLEGAERAE
+1796 RLLETAERAE
-1806 KAAIDINSDDKVV
+1806 RAAIDVNSGDKVV
-1819 AAAGM
+1819 SAGAM

-1829 WTNLVRSED
+1829 WSELVQSED
-1838 VDSTAWSKF
+1838 LQQTWWSKF
-1847 INSYAPRAMLSGIS
+1847 INWWAPRAMLSGPS
-1861 THATNVFSGTFEQPM
+1861 THVTNLVSGLVEKLSISP
-1876 IRAAIGAYYGKNIV
+1876 AIKSYYGKNIV
-1890 PDDVISQ
+1890 PKNII
-1897 ESDRIKFVYKNTLM
+1897 EAEKERIKYVYKNTFM
-1911 NLTTMVSSQDPSLI
+1911 NLTTMISAQDPSLV
-1925 HGEKYKPLDPDAKVW
+1925 HGEKYKPLDPNAKGFE
-1940 VKVYDAPMRAL
+1940 KLADTPMRL
-1951 GAEDNLFR
+1951 LSAEDNLFR

-1996 VNGQENPYYAKRQE
+1996 VDGQENIYYAKRRE
-2010 IINVAAMSV
+2010 IIDVAAMSV
-2019 FTQNGKLAG
+2019 FTQNGKFAG
-2028 ALNKMRDALNNL
+2028 MLNKMRDALNNL
-2040 TVSGRQIELGT
+2040 TVFDRRIELGT

-2058 TPANIFASGMRAP
+2058 TPANIIAAGVRAP
-2071 FGAMRALYRKITGQP
+2071 FGAVFAGYKKITGQA
-2086 LDIQDAVDVAHS
+2086 LDFRDALDVAHS
-2098 IGLLLIGLVAGLL
+2098 VWMLLFGLVAGALCE
-2111 MDYEPPYTGGKYDP
+2111 YEPPYSGGKYDP
-2125 NKPYDSIGIG
+2125 NKPYDSIGLG
-2135 GMWLKIDTLGVLET
+2135 GGVWIKLDTLGPLEV

-2159 GELPKSVKG
+2159 GELPKAIES
-2168 TVENIPLVGELVGAN
+2168 TVEGTPVIGELVGAN
-2183 LDYLGNAPD
+2183 LSYLGNAPD
-2192 RYISGLLYNQ
+2192 RYVAGLLYNQ
-2202 ANKLIPTIARQVVK
+2202 ASKLMPTIVRQVVK
-2216 PIGHATVEDSVEL
+2216 PIAHATEAST
-2229 SDWDALGWAGVQTG
+2229 DWTDADLLGWAGIETG
-2243 IGRKIERSYGL
+2243 IGRKIERRYGL
-2254 DGGDLSFNDLVGVVW
+2254 DGADFSLNDVIGLVF

>member
-1 MNDELLEQI
+1 M
-10 SDLDSL
+10 
-16 AISNPVKYASEKH
+16 YH
-29 ANRDWVLSAD
+29 
-39 DVARVRPVNPDWFK
+39 
-53 EDRAGFFG
+53 
-61 KVGRGLSEAGSAML
+61 GR
-75 DVPQEVK
+75 
-82 NLINSGGVALQDL
+82 
-95 VSPNMTESQMR
+95 
-106 TRLQTGFREM
+106 
-116 ASIRANRQKQL
+116 
-127 ELDEL
+127 
-132 ADSDIVNWSNM
+132 
-143 IGQVGLYALLGLG
+143 
-156 TGSAGVIGAL
+156 
-166 SGAQAA
+166 
-172 GEINQSFMES
+172 
-182 YAEQSGDTTLQEYT
+182 
-196 PGIDPLIA
+196 
-204 TSYGALAGWIESK
+204 
-217 LGVERLATGAL
+217 
-228 TRLAREG
+228 
-235 EFRALRQGLSSAVGE
+235 
-250 GAEESLQEFTGYI
+250 
-263 AGRMAGYDDRS
+263 RS
-274 ETAAIKDALTAGL
+274 ETPFDTFRQGIAFFTN
-287 YGAILGGP
+287 
-295 TGAGLYYV
+295 
-303 NRARMI
+303 NRDVA
-309 NWFENR
+309 
-315 GLSHEQA
+315 
-322 TSAANQVYDEAIADT
+322 QVFSDEYA
-337 MNEISA
+337 
-343 NDSLRNY
+343 Y
-350 SGTEFNNL
+350 NL
-358 VDKVQSALVAAGWEQ
+358 VV
-373 NNPGRS
+373 
-379 VADYARVV
+379 
-387 SADVANQVLRIS
+387 
-399 GKSNLTTNE
+399 
-408 ILNLGEIETDGNIVW
+408 DG
-423 LRPQNLQTVE
+423 Q
-433 QVQAKID
+433 KIP
-440 EIDERIKGI
+440 
-449 NAELKQARA
+449 L
-458 DRQILQEDKEKSR
+458 
-471 QLRANLQEQRLK
+471 
-483 LAVLNRLLAKRRG
+483 
-496 DAVVERAELNRQKA
+496 
-510 ELDRRAIQA
+510 
-519 TNQDLANVIDSLRVA
+519 
-534 GADEDFVYV
+534 
-543 GNRRLPVNYRV
+543 
-554 VDMGQVRQSHIGG
+554 
-567 VVNKYYG
+567 
-574 IKELQNRASRGT
+574 
-586 SADDAVLRQRAQD
+586 
-599 FKPEFMVDSPNTQ
+599 
-612 YGAPVVNKNG
+612 
-622 DVIAGNGR
+622 
-630 VETLRYVYEDNQ
+630 
-642 AGADAYKE
+642 
-650 RLQSMGFDVADMER
+650 
-664 PILVRETA
+664 
-672 DDLTTE
+672 
-678 QQIAIAD
+678 
-685 ASNVSE
+685 
-691 ISAFDHA
+691 
-698 SQAIQDSKLLQG
+698 
-710 TNGAIE
+710 
-716 WAQKLPITE
+716 
-725 RQRLFLNNGK
+725 
-735 WDLRALNQR
+735 
-744 YNDALLAWMCNDDPR
+744 
-759 LFERIILS
+759 
-767 GKVSDKIISG
+767 
-777 LTQTGASIVS
+777 
-787 FQTAHPELD
+787 
-796 LRGDINSALVKASSL
+796 
-811 RNKNEFMEFVST
+811 
-823 PDLSGV
+823 
-829 NEFPANSLLYNMVFS
+829 
-844 NTSGDI
+844 
-850 NNFISAY
+850 
-857 MAKQETNTQ
+857 
-866 GDNLLGEQVRF
+866 
-877 TKDDIYSQTLK
+877 
-888 QTYPDAWDGDT
+888 
-899 ITNKNLLA
+899 
-907 VFMSQ
+907 
-912 QNQYAGAEQ
+912 
-921 PSQLMQEQFDL
+921 
-932 ANENARL
+932 
-939 DDIYPEY
+939 
-946 KGETID
+946 
-952 IFDYDTTSVSD
+952 DYDT
-963 WADKNIEKQDSF
+963 AE
-975 ETDEGVF
+975 
-982 TNYKLVGDNRKMPT
+982 
-996 FTVFESKDGW
+996 
-1006 IVRNAHIPE
+1006 H
-1015 SEQNKGIG
+1015 
-1023 TKFYQ
+1023 
-1028 YINLKSIEKT
+1028 
-1038 GKPLRSTQLRKL
+1038 L
-1050 SSGIEVFELS
+1050 SQWLSG
-1060 YLGHKLWDSL
+1060 Y
-1070 TKKGLAVKNKNG
+1070 
-1082 TYEFKKPQERTVYN
+1082 
-1096 SNGDRIAKSAEAL
+1096 
-1109 RNFWNWFGDS
+1109 
-1119 KVVDRKGRPVVMYHG
+1119 
-1134 TNAKFDT
+1134 
-1141 FNKEYLGGTDYGFY
+1141 DYGIDDVIRWHNFADLIKERGQESY
-1155 GSGFYFHPMKKFAKT
+1155 EDARDSGEIQSGNLDSVDLFDANDIHFEIGSEPI
-1170 YGKNVLSVYL
+1170 SVYL
-1180 KADKIFDFSG
+1180 KIENPKIVDAKNQEWLAGEFDDSDMIDLSG
-1190 FTFNSDKQLQLLDDL
+1190 K
-1205 GVLDENDSKTVKKY
+1205 
-1219 IDFYNKF
+1219 
-1226 ESSVKTYKTTYEYE
+1226 
-1240 GKTYDRW
+1240 
-1247 HAEYNGMEHDTGYLL
+1247 
-1262 NPTEEIVKQQL
+1262 
-1273 ITKYNLLPEI
+1273 
-1283 ESNLMKKYSGDMS
+1283 
-1296 KALQKQGYDGIIAGM
+1296 YDGSIIKNIREGGPTATM
-1311 EYIVFEPNQI
+1311 RDLSDVPIADDYIVYSNIQI
-1321 KSTENR
+1321 KSVDNR
-1327 GTFSPDTGNIYQ
+1327 GTFSADTGNIYQ

-1347 YDSELQ
+1347 YDAELN

-1407 GINEN
+1407 GINAN

-1470 NIQRPVLDK
+1470 NVQRPVLDK

-1496 LPTSPAQESMT
+1496 LPTSPAQEKIT
-1507 NRRNGQGEIVPA
+1507 NLRNSQGEIIPSDS
-1519 TAQTI
+1519 QTI
-1524 KDRENTMET
+1524 KDRETTMES
-1533 ALKEQK
+1533 AIREQK
-1539 QADDELYKSVDE
+1539 KADDELYKSVDE

-1646 DLYTIYEN
+1646 DLYATYEN

-1729 LDMQIAIA
+1729 LDMQTAIA

-1806 KAAIDINSDDKVV
+1806 KAAIDVNSDDKVV

-1829 WTNLVRSED
+1829 WTNLVRSEE

-1890 PDDVISQ
+1890 PDDVIRQ
-1897 ESDRIKFVYKNTLM
+1897 ESERIKFVYKNTLM

-1925 HGEKYKPLDPDAKVW
+1925 HGEKYKPLDPDAKGW
-1940 VKVYDAPMRAL
+1940 MKVYDAPMRAL

-1975 GGDVNK
+1975 GGNINK

-2040 TVSGRQIELGT
+2040 TIFGRQIELGT

-2098 IGLLLIGLVAGLL
+2098 VGLLLIGLAAGLL

-2135 GMWLKIDTLGVLET
+2135 GLWLKIDTLGVLET

-2202 ANKLIPTIARQVVK
+2202 ANKLIPTIARQVIK
-2216 PIGHATVEDSVEL
+2216 PIGHATVEDSVGLADLEV
-2229 SDWDALGWAGVQTG
+2229 LGWAGVETG

>member
-16 AISNPVKYASEKH
+16 AISNPIKYASEKH

-53 EDRAGFFG
+53 EDRAGFVG
-61 KVGRGLSEAGSAML
+61 KVGRGFSEAGSAIL

-95 VSPNMTESQMR
+95 ISPNMTESQMR

-228 TRLAREG
+228 ARLAREG

-322 TSAANQVYDEAIADT
+322 TTAANQVYDEAIADT

-458 DRQILQEDKEKSR
+458 DRAILQEDKEKSR

-519 TNQDLANVIDSLRVA
+519 TNQDLANVIDSLRIA

-567 VVNKYYG
+567 VVNKDYG
-574 IKELQNRASRGT
+574 IKELQNGASRGT
-586 SADDAVLRQRAQD
+586 SADDAILRQRAQD

-630 VETLRYVYEDNQ
+630 VETLRYVYQDNQ
-642 AGADAYKE
+642 AGADAYKQ

-664 PILVRETA
+664 PILVREVA

-716 WAQKLPITE
+716 WAQKLPISE

-767 GKVSDKIISG
+767 GKVLDKIISG
-777 LTQTGASIVS
+777 LIQNGASIVS

-921 PSQLMQEQFDL
+921 PNQLMQEQFDL

-946 KGETID
+946 TGETIE
-952 IFDYDTTSVSD
+952 I
-963 WADKNIEKQDSF
+963 N
-975 ETDEGVF
+975 GV
-982 TNYKLVGDNRKMPT
+982 
-996 FTVFESKDGW
+996 
-1006 IVRNAHIPE
+1006 
-1015 SEQNKGIG
+1015 
-1023 TKFYQ
+1023 
-1028 YINLKSIEKT
+1028 
-1038 GKPLRSTQLRKL
+1038 
-1050 SSGIEVFELS
+1050 
-1060 YLGHKLWDSL
+1060 
-1070 TKKGLAVKNKNG
+1070 
-1082 TYEFKKPQERTVYN
+1082 ERTVYN

-1119 KVVDRKGRPVVMYHG
+1119 KVVDEQGRPLVVYHG
-1134 TNAKFDT
+1134 RRSETPFDT
-1141 FNKEYLGGTDYGFY
+1141 FRQGIAFFTNNRDVAQVFSDEYAYNLVVDGQKIPLDYDTAEHLSRWLSGYDYGIDDVIRWHNFADLIKERGQESY
-1155 GSGFYFHPMKKFAKT
+1155 EDARDSGEIQSGNLDTVDLFDANDIHFEIGSEPI
-1170 YGKNVLSVYL
+1170 SVYL
-1180 KADKIFDFSG
+1180 KIDNPKIVDAKGQEWLAGEFDDSDMIDLSG
-1190 FTFNSDKQLQLLDDL
+1190 K
-1205 GVLDENDSKTVKKY
+1205 
-1219 IDFYNKF
+1219 
-1226 ESSVKTYKTTYEYE
+1226 
-1240 GKTYDRW
+1240 
-1247 HAEYNGMEHDTGYLL
+1247 
-1262 NPTEEIVKQQL
+1262 
-1273 ITKYNLLPEI
+1273 
-1283 ESNLMKKYSGDMS
+1283 
-1296 KALQKQGYDGIIAGM
+1296 YDGSIIKNIREGGPTATM
-1311 EYIVFEPNQI
+1311 RDLSDVPIADDYIVYSNTQI
-1321 KSTENR
+1321 KSVDNR
-1327 GTFSPDTGNIYQ
+1327 GTFSADTGNIYQ

-1347 YDSELQ
+1347 YDAELN

-1379 KLFKQAQKGQIQVS
+1379 KLFKQAQQGEIQVG

-1470 NIQRPVLDK
+1470 NVQRPVLDK

-1496 LPTSPAQESMT
+1496 LPTSPAQEKIT
-1507 NRRNGQGEIVPA
+1507 NLRNSQGEIIPSD
-1519 TAQTI
+1519 AQTI
-1524 KDRENTMET
+1524 KDRETTMDS
-1533 ALKEQK
+1533 AIREQK
-1539 QADDELYKSVDE
+1539 KADDELYKSVDE
-1551 SVPQPEKNAI
+1551 SVPQPDKNAI

-1580 SWFRPG
+1580 TWFKPG

-1597 VADKYVKQ
+1597 AADKYVKK

-1639 DKIEKGT
+1639 DKIEKGS
-1646 DLYTIYEN
+1646 DLYALYEN

-1661 RAGTELGLSSRRGS
+1661 RAGTELGLASRRGS
-1675 YQMYLDAYR
+1675 YQMYLDGYKK
-1684 EMSIA
+1684 MSIA
-1689 MEKRAAYKY
+1689 MEQKAAYKY
-1698 AGRGADS
+1698 AGRSADS
-1705 VDKLN
+1705 INKLN
-1710 TDILELVNRY
+1710 NDILELVNRY
-1720 ADRIFGDEK
+1720 ADRIFGAEQ
-1729 LDMQIAIA
+1729 LDMGTAIA
-1737 EMCAEADVKFAG
+1737 QMCAEADVKFAG

-1806 KAAIDINSDDKVV
+1806 KAAIDVNSEDKVV

-1890 PDDVISQ
+1890 PDDVIRQ
-1897 ESDRIKFVYKNTLM
+1897 ESERIKFVYKNTLM
-1911 NLTTMVSSQDPSLI
+1911 NLTTMVSAQDPSLI
-1925 HGEKYKPLDPDAKVW
+1925 HGEKYKPLDPDAKGW
-1940 VKVYDAPMRAL
+1940 MKVYDAPMRAL

-1959 IPTYLDVAARM
+1959 VPTYLDIAARM

-1996 VNGQENPYYAKRQE
+1996 VNGQENPYYTKRQE

-2040 TVSGRQIELGT
+2040 TIFGRQIELGT

-2098 IGLLLIGLVAGLL
+2098 VGLLLIGLVAGLL

-2135 GMWLKIDTLGVLET
+2135 GLWLKIDTLGVLET

-2159 GELPKSVKG
+2159 GELPKAVKG

-2202 ANKLIPTIARQVVK
+2202 ANKLIPTIARQVIK
-2216 PIGHATVEDSVEL
+2216 PIGHATVEDSVGLEDL
-2229 SDWDALGWAGVQTG
+2229 DVLGWAGVETG

>member
-29 ANRDWVLSAD
+29 PSRDWVLSAD
-39 DVARVRPVNPDWFK
+39 DVSRIRPVNPDWFK
-53 EDRAGFFG
+53 EDRAGFVG
-61 KVGRGLSEAGSAML
+61 KVGRGLSEAGSAIL

-132 ADSDIVNWSNM
+132 ADSSVVNWSNM
-143 IGQVGLYALLGLG
+143 IGQVGLYALTGLA
-156 TGSAGVIGAL
+156 TGSGAIIGAF

-172 GEINQSFMES
+172 GEMNQSFMES
-182 YAEQSGDTTLQEYT
+182 YAEQSGDTTLQEYS
-196 PGIDPLIA
+196 PGVDPLIA
-204 TSYGALAGWIESK
+204 STYGTLAGWIESK
-217 LGVERLATGAL
+217 LGVERVATGIL
-228 TRLAREG
+228 SRFAREG
-235 EFRALRQGLSSAVGE
+235 EYRALRQAGASAVGE
-250 GAEESLQEFTGYI
+250 GSEEALQEYTGYL

-274 ETAAIKDALTAGL
+274 QSAAIKDALTAGL

-303 NRARMI
+303 NRARLI

-322 TSAANQVYDEAIADT
+322 TEAANQAYDESIAET
-337 MNEISA
+337 MGEISA

-350 SGTEFNNL
+350 SGTEFESL
-358 VDKVQSALVAAGWEQ
+358 VNKVQSALVAAGWEQ

-379 VADYARVV
+379 VSDYARIA
-387 SADVANQVLRIS
+387 STDLAQQVLRTS
-399 GKSNLTTNE
+399 SKSNLTTNE
-408 ILNLGEIETDGNIVW
+408 ILNLAEIETDGNIVW
-423 LRPQNLQTVE
+423 LTPQNLRTVE
-433 QVQAKID
+433 QVQTKID
-440 EIDERIKGI
+440 EVNERIKGI

-567 VVNKYYG
+567 VVNKDYG

-586 SADDAVLRQRAQD
+586 SADDAILRQRAQD

-630 VETLRYVYEDNQ
+630 VETLRYVYQDNQ
-642 AGADAYKE
+642 AGADAYKQ
-650 RLQSMGFDVADMER
+650 RLQSMGFDVAGMER

-777 LTQTGASIVS
+777 LIQNGASIVS

-866 GDNLLGEQVRF
+866 GNNLLGEQVRF
-877 TKDDIYSQTLK
+877 TKDDIYAQTLK
-888 QTYPDAWDGDT
+888 QIYPDAWDGDT

-939 DDIYPEY
+939 DDIYPAY
-946 KGETID
+946 DGETIE
-952 IFDYDTTSVSD
+952 I
-963 WADKNIEKQDSF
+963 N
-975 ETDEGVF
+975 GV
-982 TNYKLVGDNRKMPT
+982 
-996 FTVFESKDGW
+996 
-1006 IVRNAHIPE
+1006 
-1015 SEQNKGIG
+1015 
-1023 TKFYQ
+1023 
-1028 YINLKSIEKT
+1028 
-1038 GKPLRSTQLRKL
+1038 
-1050 SSGIEVFELS
+1050 
-1060 YLGHKLWDSL
+1060 
-1070 TKKGLAVKNKNG
+1070 
-1082 TYEFKKPQERTVYN
+1082 ERTVYN

-1327 GTFSPDTGNIYQ
+1327 GTFSADTGNIYK

-1347 YDSELQ
+1347 YDAELN

-1470 NIQRPVLDK
+1470 NVQRPVLDK

-1507 NRRNGQGEIVPA
+1507 NRRNEQGEIVPS

-1524 KDRENTMET
+1524 KDRETTMES
-1533 ALKEQK
+1533 AIREQK
-1539 QADDELYKSVDE
+1539 KADDELYKSVDE
-1551 SVPQPEKNAI
+1551 SVPQPDKNAI

-1580 SWFRPG
+1580 TWFKPG

-1597 VADKYVKQ
+1597 AADKYVKK
-1605 NPDKAR
+1605 NPDRAR
-1611 EIALSNPLTTEND
+1611 EIALTNPLTTEND

-1646 DLYTIYEN
+1646 DLYATYEN

-1698 AGRGADS
+1698 AGRGAES

-1710 TDILELVNRY
+1710 ADILELVNRY

-1729 LDMQIAIA
+1729 LDMQTAIA

-1806 KAAIDINSDDKVV
+1806 KAAIDVNSDDKVV

-1829 WTNLVRSED
+1829 WTNLVRSEE

-1890 PDDVISQ
+1890 PDDVIRQ
-1897 ESDRIKFVYKNTLM
+1897 ESERIKFVYKNTLM
-1911 NLTTMVSSQDPSLI
+1911 NLTTMVSAQDPSLI
-1925 HGEKYKPLDPDAKVW
+1925 HGEKYKPLDPDAKGW
-1940 VKVYDAPMRAL
+1940 MKVYDAPMRAL

-1975 GGDVNK
+1975 GGDINK

-2040 TVSGRQIELGT
+2040 TIFGRQIELGT

-2111 MDYEPPYTGGKYDP
+2111 MDYEPPYAGGKYDP

-2168 TVENIPLVGELVGAN
+2168 TVESIPLVGELVGAN

-2192 RYISGLLYNQ
+2192 RYIAGLLYNQ

-2216 PIGHATVEDSVEL
+2216 PIGHATVEDSVGL
-2229 SDWDALGWAGVQTG
+2229 SDWDALGWAGIETG
-2243 IGRKIERSYGL
+2243 IGRKIERAYGL
-2254 DGGDLSFNDLVGVVW
+2254 DGADLNPNDMIGLIF
-2269 NRLKYYPN
+2269 NRLKYYPE

>member
-16 AISNPVKYASEKH
+16 AISNPIKYASEKH

-53 EDRAGFFG
+53 EDRAGFFD

-132 ADSDIVNWSNM
+132 ADSSVVNWSNM
-143 IGQVGLYALLGLG
+143 IGQVGLYALTGLA
-156 TGSAGVIGAL
+156 TGSGAIIGAL
-166 SGAQAA
+166 AGAQAA
-172 GEINQSFMES
+172 GEMNQAFMES

-204 TSYGALAGWIESK
+204 TSYGVLAGWIESK

-228 TRLAREG
+228 ARLAREG

-274 ETAAIKDALTAGL
+274 ESAAIKDALTAGL

-322 TSAANQVYDEAIADT
+322 TTAANQVYDEAIADT

-408 ILNLGEIETDGNIVW
+408 ILNLGEIETDGNMVW

-433 QVQAKID
+433 QVQSKID

-449 NAELKQARA
+449 NAELKQSRA
-458 DRQILQEDKEKSR
+458 DRAILQEDKEKSR

-567 VVNKYYG
+567 VVNKDYG

-630 VETLRYVYEDNQ
+630 VETLRYVYQDNQ
-642 AGADAYKE
+642 AGADAYKQ

-664 PILVRETA
+664 PILVREVA

-777 LTQTGASIVS
+777 LIQNGASIVS

-866 GDNLLGEQVRF
+866 GDNLLGEQVGF
-877 TKDDIYSQTLK
+877 NKDDIYAQTLK
-888 QTYPDAWDGDT
+888 QTYPDAWGGDT

-921 PSQLMQEQFDL
+921 PNQLMQEQFDL

-939 DDIYPEY
+939 DDIYPAY
-946 KGETID
+946 TGDTI
-952 IFDYDTTSVSD
+952 
-963 WADKNIEKQDSF
+963 NID
-975 ETDEGVF
+975 GV
-982 TNYKLVGDNRKMPT
+982 
-996 FTVFESKDGW
+996 
-1006 IVRNAHIPE
+1006 
-1015 SEQNKGIG
+1015 
-1023 TKFYQ
+1023 
-1028 YINLKSIEKT
+1028 
-1038 GKPLRSTQLRKL
+1038 
-1050 SSGIEVFELS
+1050 
-1060 YLGHKLWDSL
+1060 
-1070 TKKGLAVKNKNG
+1070 
-1082 TYEFKKPQERTVYN
+1082 ERTVYN

-1119 KVVDRKGRPVVMYHG
+1119 KVVDEQGRPLVVYHGSDVSGIEVFDNQANQTKQRQIGADRGYFFTDSKKVAERFRTETQRKAETQYYMENTVREPVDETRYDAQGRPVG
-1134 TNAKFDT
+1134 TVHYVKTTPAPYKNFG
-1141 FNKEYLGGTDYGFY
+1141 LYG
-1155 GSGFYFHPMKKFAKT
+1155 
-1170 YGKNVLSVYL
+1170 VYL
-1180 KADKIFDFSG
+1180 KAENINEFNGEEIGTGVERDFALASAKA
-1190 FTFNSDKQLQLLDDL
+1190 NEKD
-1205 GVLDENDSKTVKKY
+1205 GV
-1219 IDFYNKF
+1219 IIYN
-1226 ESSVKTYKTTYEYE
+1226 
-1240 GKTYDRW
+1240 
-1247 HAEYNGMEHDTGYLL
+1247 ADTG
-1262 NPTEEIVKQQL
+1262 
-1273 ITKYNLLPEI
+1273 
-1283 ESNLMKKYSGDMS
+1283 
-1296 KALQKQGYDGIIAGM
+1296 AGIAN

-1321 KSTENR
+1321 KSVDNR
-1327 GTFSPDTGNIYQ
+1327 GTFSADTGNIYK

-1347 YDSELQ
+1347 YDAELN

-1379 KLFKQAQKGQIQVS
+1379 KLFKQAQRGEIQVS

-1433 GYAGIP
+1433 GLAAIP
-1439 SDCALPI
+1439 PDCALPI

-1470 NIQRPVLDK
+1470 NVQRPVLDK

-1496 LPTSPAQESMT
+1496 LPTSPAQEKIT
-1507 NRRNGQGEIVPA
+1507 NLRNPQGEIIPSD
-1519 TAQTI
+1519 AQTI
-1524 KDRENTMET
+1524 KDRENTMGT

-1551 SVPQPEKNAI
+1551 SVPQPDKNAI
-1561 TAQVAKY
+1561 AAQVAKY
-1568 YVPEQEQLPEHE
+1568 YVPEQEQLSEHE
-1580 SWFRPG
+1580 TWFRPG

-1597 VADKYVKQ
+1597 AAEKYVKK
-1605 NPDKAR
+1605 NPDRAR
-1611 EIALSNPLTTEND
+1611 EIALTNPLTTEND

-1646 DLYTIYEN
+1646 DLYATYEN

-1729 LDMQIAIA
+1729 LDMQTAIA

-1782 KDIVKAEPDTTMQG
+1782 KDIVKAKPDTTMEG

-1806 KAAIDINSDDKVV
+1806 KAAIDINSDDEVV

-1890 PDDVISQ
+1890 PDDVIRQ
-1897 ESDRIKFVYKNTLM
+1897 ESERIKYVYKNTLM
-1911 NLTTMVSSQDPSLI
+1911 NLTTMVSAQDPSLI
-1925 HGEKYKPLDPDAKVW
+1925 HGEKYKPLDPDAKGW

-1951 GAEDNLFR
+1951 SAEDNLFR
-1959 IPTYLDVAARM
+1959 VPTYLDIAARM

-2028 ALNKMRDALNNL
+2028 TLNKMRDALNNL
-2040 TVSGRQIELGT
+2040 TIFGRQIELGT

-2098 IGLLLIGLVAGLL
+2098 IGLLLVGLVAGLL

-2135 GMWLKIDTLGVLET
+2135 GLWLKIDTLGVLET

-2159 GELPKSVKG
+2159 GELPKAVKG

-2202 ANKLIPTIARQVVK
+2202 ANKLIPTIARQVIK
-2216 PIGHATVEDSVEL
+2216 PIGHATVEDSVGLEDL
-2229 SDWDALGWAGVQTG
+2229 DVLGWAGVQTG

>member
-16 AISNPVKYASEKH
+16 AISNPIKYASEKH

-132 ADSDIVNWSNM
+132 ADSSVVNWSNM
-143 IGQVGLYALLGLG
+143 IGQVGLYALTGLA
-156 TGSAGVIGAL
+156 TGSGAIIGAFA
-166 SGAQAA
+166 GAQAA
-172 GEINQSFMES
+172 GEMNQAFMES

-204 TSYGALAGWIESK
+204 TSYGVLAGWIESK

-228 TRLAREG
+228 ARLAREG

-274 ETAAIKDALTAGL
+274 ESAAIKDALTAGL

-322 TSAANQVYDEAIADT
+322 TTAANQVYDEAIADT

-379 VADYARVV
+379 VSDYARIA
-387 SADVANQVLRIS
+387 STDLAQQVLRTS
-399 GKSNLTTNE
+399 SKSNLTTNE
-408 ILNLGEIETDGNIVW
+408 ILNLAEIETDGNIVW
-423 LRPQNLQTVE
+423 LTPQNLRTVE
-433 QVQAKID
+433 QVQTKID
-440 EIDERIKGI
+440 EVNERIKGI

-496 DAVVERAELNRQKA
+496 DVAVERAELNRQKA

-554 VDMGQVRQSHIGG
+554 VDMGRVRQSHIGG
-567 VVNKYYG
+567 VANTNYG

-586 SADDAVLRQRAQD
+586 RADDAILRQRAQD

-612 YGAPVVNKNG
+612 YGAPVVNKDG

-650 RLQSMGFDVADMER
+650 RLQSMGFEVAGMER
-664 PILVRETA
+664 PILVREVA
-672 DDLTTE
+672 DDLTIE

-691 ISAFDHA
+691 ISAFNHA

-777 LTQTGASIVS
+777 LVQNGANIVS

-866 GDNLLGEQVRF
+866 GDNLLGERVRF
-877 TKDDIYSQTLK
+877 NKDDIYAQTLK
-888 QTYPDAWDGDT
+888 QIYPDAWDGDT

-912 QNQYAGAEQ
+912 QNQYAGADR
-921 PSQLMQEQFDL
+921 PNQLMQEQFDL

-946 KGETID
+946 TGETIE
-952 IFDYDTTSVSD
+952 I
-963 WADKNIEKQDSF
+963 N
-975 ETDEGVF
+975 
-982 TNYKLVGDNRKMPT
+982 
-996 FTVFESKDGW
+996 
-1006 IVRNAHIPE
+1006 
-1015 SEQNKGIG
+1015 GI
-1023 TKFYQ
+1023 
-1028 YINLKSIEKT
+1028 
-1038 GKPLRSTQLRKL
+1038 
-1050 SSGIEVFELS
+1050 
-1060 YLGHKLWDSL
+1060 
-1070 TKKGLAVKNKNG
+1070 
-1082 TYEFKKPQERTVYN
+1082 ERTVYN
-1096 SNGDRIAKSAEAL
+1096 SNGDRIAKSELAL

-1119 KVVDRKGRPVVMYHG
+1119 KVVDEQGRPLVVYHG
-1134 TNAKFDT
+1134 TLADFDT
-1141 FNKEYLGGTDYGFY
+1141 FDRNKASSAY
-1155 GSGFYFHPMKKFAKT
+1155 GSKEGFYFAKKDVAENYGFALPFYLRIENPYIVDVDYELSQLDFDIKT
-1170 YGKNVLSVYL
+1170 ERAEAEAYGYPIGRWLGEERREMEANDSATAYL
-1180 KADKIFDFSG
+1180 DDRHEEIFESAKLNEADGVVVDGVDGSKTIIV
-1190 FTFNSDKQLQLLDDL
+1190 FNSK
-1205 GVLDENDSKTVKKY
+1205 
-1219 IDFYNKF
+1219 
-1226 ESSVKTYKTTYEYE
+1226 
-1240 GKTYDRW
+1240 
-1247 HAEYNGMEHDTGYLL
+1247 
-1262 NPTEEIVKQQL
+1262 
-1273 ITKYNLLPEI
+1273 
-1283 ESNLMKKYSGDMS
+1283 
-1296 KALQKQGYDGIIAGM
+1296 
-1311 EYIVFEPNQI
+1311 QI

-1327 GTFSPDTGNIYQ
+1327 GTFSADTGNIYQ

-1347 YDSELQ
+1347 YDAELN

-1371 HFWLNTYF
+1371 HFWLDTYF
-1379 KLFKQAQKGQIQVS
+1379 KLFKHAQKGEIQVS
-1393 EQWLT
+1393 EQWLA

-1433 GYAGIP
+1433 GLAAIP
-1439 SDCALPI
+1439 TDCALPI

-1470 NIQRPVLDK
+1470 NVQRPVLDK

-1496 LPTSPAQESMT
+1496 LPTSPAQEKIT
-1507 NRRNGQGEIVPA
+1507 NLRNSQGKIIPSD
-1519 TAQTI
+1519 AQTI
-1524 KDRENTMET
+1524 KDRETTMES
-1533 ALKEQK
+1533 AIREQK
-1539 QADDELYKSVDE
+1539 KADDELYKSVDE
-1551 SVPQPEKNAI
+1551 SVPQPDKNAI
-1561 TAQVAKY
+1561 AAQVAKY

-1646 DLYTIYEN
+1646 DLYATYEN

-1675 YQMYLDAYR
+1675 YQMYLGAYR

-1729 LDMQIAIA
+1729 LDMRTAIA

-1806 KAAIDINSDDKVV
+1806 KAAIDVNSDDKVV

-1890 PDDVISQ
+1890 PDDVIRQ
-1897 ESDRIKFVYKNTLM
+1897 ESERIKFVYKNTLM

-1959 IPTYLDVAARM
+1959 VPTYLDVAARM

-1996 VNGQENPYYAKRQE
+1996 VNGQENPYYTKRQE

-2040 TVSGRQIELGT
+2040 TIFGRQIELGT

-2071 FGAMRALYRKITGQP
+2071 FGAMRALYRKITGQS

-2098 IGLLLIGLVAGLL
+2098 VGLLLIGLAAGLL

-2125 NKPYDSIGIG
+2125 NKPYDSIGFG

-2202 ANKLIPTIARQVVK
+2202 ANKLIPTIVRQVIK
-2216 PIGHATVEDSVEL
+2216 PIGHATAEDSVGLEDL
-2229 SDWDALGWAGVQTG
+2229 DVLGWAGVETG

-2269 NRLKYYPN
+2269 NRLKYYPK

>member
-29 ANRDWVLSAD
+29 PSRDWVLSAD
-39 DVARVRPVNPDWFK
+39 DVSRIRPVNPDWFK
-53 EDRAGFFG
+53 EDRAGFVG
-61 KVGRGLSEAGSAML
+61 KVGRGLSEAGSAIL

-132 ADSDIVNWSNM
+132 ADSSVVNWSNM
-143 IGQVGLYALLGLG
+143 IGQVGLYALTGLT
-156 TGSAGVIGAL
+156 TGSGAIIGAFA
-166 SGAQAA
+166 GAQAA
-172 GEINQSFMES
+172 GEMNQSFMES
-182 YAEQSGDTTLQEYT
+182 YAEQSGDTTLQEYS
-196 PGIDPLIA
+196 PGVDPLIA
-204 TSYGALAGWIESK
+204 STYGTLAGWIESK

-228 TRLAREG
+228 VRLAREG

-274 ETAAIKDALTAGL
+274 ESAAIKDALTAGL

-309 NWFENR
+309 NWFEKR

-322 TSAANQVYDEAIADT
+322 TIAANQVYDEAIADT

-379 VADYARVV
+379 VSDYARIA
-387 SADVANQVLRIS
+387 STDLAQQVLRTS
-399 GKSNLTTNE
+399 SKSNLTTNE
-408 ILNLGEIETDGNIVW
+408 ILNLAEIETDGNIVW
-423 LRPQNLQTVE
+423 LTPQNLRTVE
-433 QVQAKID
+433 QVQTKID
-440 EIDERIKGI
+440 EVNERIKGI

-458 DRQILQEDKEKSR
+458 DRAILQEDKEKSR

-496 DAVVERAELNRQKA
+496 DIAVERAELNRQKA

-519 TNQDLANVIDSLRVA
+519 TNQDLANVIDSIRVA
-534 GADEDFVYV
+534 GANEDFVYV

-567 VVNKYYG
+567 VVNKDYG

-630 VETLRYVYEDNQ
+630 VETLRYVYQDNQ
-642 AGADAYKE
+642 AGADAYKQ

-678 QQIAIAD
+678 QQIAIAG

-777 LTQTGASIVS
+777 LTQNGASIVS

-796 LRGDINSALVKASSL
+796 LRGDINSALVKVSSL
-811 RNKNEFMEFVST
+811 RNKAEFMDFVST

-921 PSQLMQEQFDL
+921 PNQLMQEQFDL

-946 KGETID
+946 KGETIE
-952 IFDYDTTSVSD
+952 V
-963 WADKNIEKQDSF
+963 N
-975 ETDEGVF
+975 GV
-982 TNYKLVGDNRKMPT
+982 
-996 FTVFESKDGW
+996 
-1006 IVRNAHIPE
+1006 
-1015 SEQNKGIG
+1015 
-1023 TKFYQ
+1023 
-1028 YINLKSIEKT
+1028 
-1038 GKPLRSTQLRKL
+1038 
-1050 SSGIEVFELS
+1050 
-1060 YLGHKLWDSL
+1060 
-1070 TKKGLAVKNKNG
+1070 
-1082 TYEFKKPQERTVYN
+1082 ERTVYN

-1109 RNFWNWFGDS
+1109 RNFYKWFGDS

-1321 KSTENR
+1321 KSVDNR
-1327 GTFSPDTGNIYQ
+1327 GTFSADTGNIYQ

-1347 YDSELQ
+1347 YDAELN

-1407 GINEN
+1407 GINKN

-1470 NIQRPVLDK
+1470 NIQRPILDK

-1507 NRRNGQGEIVPA
+1507 NRRNEQGEIVPA

-1524 KDRENTMET
+1524 KDREKQIDS
-1533 ALKEQK
+1533 AIREQK

-1568 YVPEQEQLPEHE
+1568 YVPEQEKLPEHE
-1580 SWFRPG
+1580 TWFKPG

-1597 VADKYVKQ
+1597 AADKYVKK
-1605 NPDKAR
+1605 NPDRAR

-1639 DKIEKGT
+1639 DKIEKGS
-1646 DLYTIYEN
+1646 DLYALYES

-1661 RAGTELGLSSRRGS
+1661 RAGTELGLASRRGS
-1675 YQMYLDAYR
+1675 YQMYLDGYKK
-1684 EMSIA
+1684 MSIA
-1689 MEKRAAYKY
+1689 MEQKAAYKY

-1705 VDKLN
+1705 INKLN
-1710 TDILELVNRY
+1710 NDILELVNRY
-1720 ADRIFGDEK
+1720 ADRIFGAEQ
-1729 LDMQIAIA
+1729 LDIETAIA
-1737 EMCAEADVKFAG
+1737 QMCAEADVQFAG

-1762 NLRTVRTKRAFVAYA
+1762 NLRTFRTRRAFVAYA

-1782 KDIVKAEPDTTMQG
+1782 KDVVKAEPDTAMQG
-1796 RLLEGAERAE
+1796 RLLETAERAE
-1806 KAAIDINSDDKVV
+1806 RAAIDVNSGDKVV
-1819 AAAGM
+1819 SAGAM

-1829 WTNLVRSED
+1829 WSELVQSED
-1838 VDSTAWSKF
+1838 LQQTWWSKF
-1847 INSYAPRAMLSGIS
+1847 INWWAPRAMLSGPS
-1861 THATNVFSGTFEQPM
+1861 THVTNLVSGVVEKLSIFP
-1876 IRAAIGAYYGKNIV
+1876 AIKSYYGKNIV
-1890 PDDVISQ
+1890 PQNII
-1897 ESDRIKFVYKNTLM
+1897 EAEKERIKYVYKNTFM
-1911 NLTTMVSSQDPSLI
+1911 NLTTMISAQDPSLV
-1925 HGEKYKPLDPDAKVW
+1925 HGEKYKPLDPNAKGFE
-1940 VKVYDAPMRAL
+1940 KVADTPMRL
-1951 GAEDNLFR
+1951 LSAEDNFYR
-1959 IPTYLDVAARM
+1959 VPTYLDVAARM
-1970 ASRDS
+1970 ASRDAK
-1975 GGDVNK
+1975 GDVNR
-1981 AIQLFKEYTRTQNKK
+1981 AIELFKEYTRTQNKK
-1996 VNGQENPYYAKRQE
+1996 VDGQENIYYAKRRE
-2010 IINVAAMSV
+2010 IIDVAAMSV
-2019 FTQNGKLAG
+2019 FTQNGKFAG
-2028 ALNKMRDALNNL
+2028 VLNKMRDALNNL
-2040 TVSGRQIELGT
+2040 TVFDRRIELGT

-2058 TPANIFASGMRAP
+2058 TPANIIAAGVRAP
-2071 FGAMRALYRKITGQP
+2071 FGAVFAGYKKITGQA
-2086 LDIQDAVDVAHS
+2086 LDFRDALDVAHS
-2098 IGLLLIGLVAGLL
+2098 VWLLLFGLVAGALCE
-2111 MDYEPPYTGGKYDP
+2111 YEPPYSGGKYDP
-2125 NKPYDSIGIG
+2125 NKPYDSIGLG
-2135 GMWLKIDTLGVLET
+2135 GGVWIKLDTLGPLEV

-2159 GELPKSVKG
+2159 GELPKAIES
-2168 TVENIPLVGELVGAN
+2168 TVESTPVIGELVGAN
-2183 LDYLGNAPD
+2183 LSYLGNAPD
-2192 RYISGLLYNQ
+2192 RYVAGLLYNQ
-2202 ANKLIPTIARQVVK
+2202 ASKLMPTIVRQVIK
-2216 PIGHATVEDSVEL
+2216 PIGHGTVEDSVGLEDL
-2229 SDWDALGWAGVQTG
+2229 DVLGWAGVETG

>member
-29 ANRDWVLSAD
+29 PSRDWVLSAD
-39 DVARVRPVNPDWFK
+39 DVSRIRPVNPDWFK
-53 EDRAGFFG
+53 EDRAGFVG
-61 KVGRGLSEAGSAML
+61 KVGRGLSEAGSAIL

-132 ADSDIVNWSNM
+132 ADSSVVNWSNM
-143 IGQVGLYALLGLG
+143 IGQVGLYALTGLA
-156 TGSAGVIGAL
+156 TGSGAIIGAFA
-166 SGAQAA
+166 GAQAA
-172 GEINQSFMES
+172 GEMNQSFMES
-182 YAEQSGDTTLQEYT
+182 YAEQSGDTTLQEYS
-196 PGIDPLIA
+196 PGVDPLIA
-204 TSYGALAGWIESK
+204 STYGTLAGWIESK

-228 TRLAREG
+228 VRLAREG

-274 ETAAIKDALTAGL
+274 ESAAIKDALTAGL

-322 TSAANQVYDEAIADT
+322 TIAANQVYDEAIADT

-408 ILNLGEIETDGNIVW
+408 ILNLGEIETDGNMVW

-440 EIDERIKGI
+440 EIDERIKDI

-519 TNQDLANVIDSLRVA
+519 TNQDLANTIDSMRVA
-534 GADEDFVYV
+534 NRDEDFVYV
-543 GNRRLPVNYRV
+543 GNRRVPVNYRV
-554 VDMGQVRQSHIGG
+554 VDMGQIRQSHIGG
-567 VVNKYYG
+567 VANTNYG

-630 VETLRYVYEDNQ
+630 VETLRYVYQDNQ
-642 AGADAYKE
+642 AGADAYKQ

-735 WDLRALNQR
+735 WNLRALNQR
-744 YNDALLAWMCNDDPR
+744 YNDAVLAWMCNDDPR

-777 LTQTGASIVS
+777 LTQNGASIVS

-796 LRGDINSALVKASSL
+796 LRGDINSALVKVSSL
-811 RNKNEFMEFVST
+811 RNKAEFMDFVST

-877 TKDDIYSQTLK
+877 TKDDIYAQTLK
-888 QTYPDAWDGDT
+888 QIYPDAWDGDT
-899 ITNKNLLA
+899 ITNKNVLA

-921 PSQLMQEQFDL
+921 PNQLMQEQFDL

-939 DDIYPEY
+939 DDIYPAYE
-946 KGETID
+946 GETIE
-952 IFDYDTTSVSD
+952 I
-963 WADKNIEKQDSF
+963 N
-975 ETDEGVF
+975 GV
-982 TNYKLVGDNRKMPT
+982 
-996 FTVFESKDGW
+996 
-1006 IVRNAHIPE
+1006 
-1015 SEQNKGIG
+1015 
-1023 TKFYQ
+1023 
-1028 YINLKSIEKT
+1028 
-1038 GKPLRSTQLRKL
+1038 
-1050 SSGIEVFELS
+1050 
-1060 YLGHKLWDSL
+1060 
-1070 TKKGLAVKNKNG
+1070 
-1082 TYEFKKPQERTVYN
+1082 ERTVYN

-1327 GTFSPDTGNIYQ
+1327 GTFSADTGNIYQ

-1347 YDSELQ
+1347 YDAELN

-1470 NIQRPVLDK
+1470 NIQRPILDK

-1507 NRRNGQGEIVPA
+1507 NRRNEQGEIVPA

-1597 VADKYVKQ
+1597 AAEKYVKQ

-1639 DKIEKGT
+1639 DKIEKGS
-1646 DLYTIYEN
+1646 DLYALYEN

-1661 RAGTELGLSSRRGS
+1661 RAGTELGLASRRGS
-1675 YQMYLDAYR
+1675 YQMYLDGYKK
-1684 EMSIA
+1684 MSIA
-1689 MEKRAAYKY
+1689 MEQKAAYKY
-1698 AGRGADS
+1698 AGRSADS
-1705 VDKLN
+1705 INKLN
-1710 TDILELVNRY
+1710 NDILELVNRY
-1720 ADRIFGDEK
+1720 ADRIFGAEQ
-1729 LDMQIAIA
+1729 LDMGTAIA
-1737 EMCAEADVKFAG
+1737 QMCAEADVKFAG

-1796 RLLEGAERAE
+1796 RLLETAERAE
-1806 KAAIDINSDDKVV
+1806 RAAIDVNSGDKVV
-1819 AAAGM
+1819 SAAAM

-1829 WTNLVRSED
+1829 WSELVQSED
-1838 VDSTAWSKF
+1838 LQQTWWSKF
-1847 INSYAPRAMLSGIS
+1847 INWWAPRAMLSGPS
-1861 THATNVFSGTFEQPM
+1861 THVTNLVSGLVEKLSISP
-1876 IRAAIGAYYGKNIV
+1876 AIKSYYGKNIV
-1890 PDDVISQ
+1890 PQNII
-1897 ESDRIKFVYKNTLM
+1897 EAEKERIKYVYKNTFM
-1911 NLTTMVSSQDPSLI
+1911 NLTTMISAQDPSLV
-1925 HGEKYKPLDPDAKVW
+1925 HGEKYKPLDPNAKGFE
-1940 VKVYDAPMRAL
+1940 KVADTPMRL
-1951 GAEDNLFR
+1951 LSAEDNFYR
-1959 IPTYLDVAARM
+1959 VPTYLDVAARM
-1970 ASRDS
+1970 ASRDAK
-1975 GGDVNK
+1975 GDVNR
-1981 AIQLFKEYTRTQNKK
+1981 AIELFKEYTRTQNKK
-1996 VNGQENPYYAKRQE
+1996 VDGQENIYYAKRRE
-2010 IINVAAMSV
+2010 IIDVAAMSV
-2019 FTQNGKLAG
+2019 FTQNGKFAG
-2028 ALNKMRDALNNL
+2028 VLNKMRDALNNL
-2040 TVSGRQIELGT
+2040 TVFDRRIELGT

-2058 TPANIFASGMRAP
+2058 TPANIIAAGVRAP
-2071 FGAMRALYRKITGQP
+2071 FGAVFAGYKKITGQA
-2086 LDIQDAVDVAHS
+2086 LDFRDALDVAHS
-2098 IGLLLIGLVAGLL
+2098 VWLLLFGLVAGALCE
-2111 MDYEPPYTGGKYDP
+2111 YEPPYSGGKYDP
-2125 NKPYDSIGIG
+2125 NKPYDSIGLG
-2135 GMWLKIDTLGVLET
+2135 GGVWIKLDTLGPLEV

-2202 ANKLIPTIARQVVK
+2202 ANKLIPTIVRQVIK
-2216 PIGHATVEDSVEL
+2216 PIGHATVEDSVGLEDL
-2229 SDWDALGWAGVQTG
+2229 DVLGWAGVETG

>member
-16 AISNPVKYASEKH
+16 AISNPIKYASEKH

-61 KVGRGLSEAGSAML
+61 KVGRGLSGAGSAML

-143 IGQVGLYALLGLG
+143 IGQVGLYALTGLA
-156 TGSAGVIGAL
+156 TGSGAIIGAFA
-166 SGAQAA
+166 GAQAA
-172 GEINQSFMES
+172 GEMNQSFMES
-182 YAEQSGDTTLQEYT
+182 YAEQSGDTTLQEYS
-196 PGIDPLIA
+196 PGVDPLIA
-204 TSYGALAGWIESK
+204 SSYGALAGWIESK
-217 LGVERLATGAL
+217 LGVERIATGAL
-228 TRLAREG
+228 ARLAREG

-274 ETAAIKDALTAGL
+274 ESAAIKDALTAGL

-322 TSAANQVYDEAIADT
+322 TTAANQVYDEAIADT

-408 ILNLGEIETDGNIVW
+408 ILNLGEIETDGNMVW

-449 NAELKQARA
+449 NAELKQSRA
-458 DRQILQEDKEKSR
+458 DRAILQEDKEKSR

-519 TNQDLANVIDSLRVA
+519 TNQDLANVIDSIRVA
-534 GADEDFVYV
+534 GANEDFVYV

-567 VVNKYYG
+567 VVNKDYG

-586 SADDAVLRQRAQD
+586 SADDAILRQRAQD

-630 VETLRYVYEDNQ
+630 VETLRYVYQDNQ
-642 AGADAYKE
+642 AGADAYKQ
-650 RLQSMGFDVADMER
+650 RLQSMGFDVAGMER

-716 WAQKLPITE
+716 WAQKLPRTE

-744 YNDALLAWMCNDDPR
+744 YNDAVLAWMCNDDPR

-767 GKVSDKIISG
+767 GKVSNKIISG
-777 LTQTGASIVS
+777 LIQNGASIVS

-811 RNKNEFMEFVST
+811 RNKNEFVEFVST

-877 TKDDIYSQTLK
+877 NKDDIYAQTLK
-888 QTYPDAWDGDT
+888 EIYPGGWDGDT

-932 ANENARL
+932 ANENVRL
-939 DDIYPEY
+939 DDIYPAYE
-946 KGETID
+946 GETIE
-952 IFDYDTTSVSD
+952 I
-963 WADKNIEKQDSF
+963 N
-975 ETDEGVF
+975 GV
-982 TNYKLVGDNRKMPT
+982 
-996 FTVFESKDGW
+996 
-1006 IVRNAHIPE
+1006 
-1015 SEQNKGIG
+1015 
-1023 TKFYQ
+1023 
-1028 YINLKSIEKT
+1028 
-1038 GKPLRSTQLRKL
+1038 
-1050 SSGIEVFELS
+1050 
-1060 YLGHKLWDSL
+1060 
-1070 TKKGLAVKNKNG
+1070 
-1082 TYEFKKPQERTVYN
+1082 ERTVYN
-1096 SNGDRIAKSAEAL
+1096 SNGERIAKSAEAL

-1119 KVVDRKGRPVVMYHG
+1119 KVVDEQGRPLVMYHG
-1134 TNAKFDT
+1134 SLAQF
-1141 FNKEYLGGTDYGFY
+1141 E
-1155 GSGFYFHPMKKFAKT
+1155 
-1170 YGKNVLSVYL
+1170 
-1180 KADKIFDFSG
+1180 IF
-1190 FTFNSDKQLQLLDDL
+1190 
-1205 GVLDENDSKTVKKY
+1205 KTVKSG
-1219 IDFYNKF
+1219 IDFTPKKEFAINYAQEKSMANEADKQPILYSVYIKAENPFDPHKKEDLEKIKDYIKDKSISLFETKFNQEDIEPQLMGEIYDTKFLEEEKFNNTKIGEVVLDKDGINIGTAIKKTDQYIITQSLLLSNDFEPDIEETTKLIKDSLKDISFNKDGF
-1226 ESSVKTYKTTYEYE
+1226 AYVNIKVKGFIPSVRLTLKRNIGVKLNKVYKEKY
-1240 GKTYDRW
+1240 
-1247 HAEYNGMEHDTGYLL
+1247 A
-1262 NPTEEIVKQQL
+1262 
-1273 ITKYNLLPEI
+1273 TK
-1283 ESNLMKKYSGDMS
+1283 S
-1296 KALQKQGYDGIIAGM
+1296 YDGNNWQILEYGKVGDKYLYEILQGLGFDGYYMQENRVKNIA
-1311 EYIVFEPNQI
+1311 VFEPSQI

-1327 GTFSPDTGNIYQ
+1327 GTFSADTGNIYK

-1347 YDSELQ
+1347 YDAELN

-1371 HFWLNTYF
+1371 HFWLDTYF

-1420 QERWAALNEGVIT
+1420 QERWAVLNEGVIT
-1433 GYAGIP
+1433 GLVAIP
-1439 SDCALPI
+1439 PNCALPI

-1470 NIQRPVLDK
+1470 NVQRPVLDK

-1496 LPTSPAQESMT
+1496 LPTSPAQEKIT
-1507 NRRNGQGEIVPA
+1507 NLRNPQGEIIPSD
-1519 TAQTI
+1519 AQTI

-1646 DLYTIYEN
+1646 DLYATYEN

-1689 MEKRAAYKY
+1689 MEKKAAYKY

-1729 LDMQIAIA
+1729 LDMQTAIA

-1806 KAAIDINSDDKVV
+1806 KAAIDVNSDDKVV

-1829 WTNLVRSED
+1829 WTNLVRSEE

-1890 PDDVISQ
+1890 PDDVIRQ
-1897 ESDRIKFVYKNTLM
+1897 ESERIKFVYKNTLM
-1911 NLTTMVSSQDPSLI
+1911 NLTTMVSAQDPSLI
-1925 HGEKYKPLDPDAKVW
+1925 HGEKYKPLDPDAKGW
-1940 VKVYDAPMRAL
+1940 MKVYDAPMRAL

-1959 IPTYLDVAARM
+1959 IPTYLDVASRM

-1996 VNGQENPYYAKRQE
+1996 VNRQENPYYAKRQE

-2028 ALNKMRDALNNL
+2028 ALNKMRNALNNL
-2040 TVSGRQIELGT
+2040 TIFGRQIELGT

-2058 TPANIFASGMRAP
+2058 TPANIFASGVRAP
-2071 FGAMRALYRKITGQP
+2071 FGAMRALYRKITGQS

-2098 IGLLLIGLVAGLL
+2098 IGLLLVGLVAGLL

-2135 GMWLKIDTLGVLET
+2135 NWWIKIDTLGVLET
-2149 PLRLLLSTIH
+2149 PLRLLLSAIH

-2192 RYISGLLYNQ
+2192 RYIAGLLYNQ
-2202 ANKLIPTIARQVVK
+2202 ANKLIPTIARQVIK
-2216 PIGHATVEDSVEL
+2216 PVGHTTVEDSIGL
-2229 SDWDALGWAGVQTG
+2229 ADWDALGWAGAETG

-2254 DGGDLSFNDLVGVVW
+2254 DGGDLSVNDLIGVVW
-2269 NRLKYYPN
+2269 NRLKYYQN

>member
-16 AISNPVKYASEKH
+16 AISNPIKYASEKH

-61 KVGRGLSEAGSAML
+61 KVGRGLSGAGSAML

-143 IGQVGLYALLGLG
+143 IGQVGLYALTGLA
-156 TGSAGVIGAL
+156 TGSGAIIGAFA
-166 SGAQAA
+166 GAQAA
-172 GEINQSFMES
+172 GEMNQSFMES
-182 YAEQSGDTTLQEYT
+182 YAEQSGDTTLQEYS
-196 PGIDPLIA
+196 PGVDPLIA
-204 TSYGALAGWIESK
+204 STYGTLAGWIESK

-228 TRLAREG
+228 ARLAREG

-274 ETAAIKDALTAGL
+274 ESAAIKDALTAGL

-303 NRARMI
+303 NRARLI

-322 TSAANQVYDEAIADT
+322 TTAANQVYDEAIADT

-408 ILNLGEIETDGNIVW
+408 ILNLGEIETDGNMVW

-449 NAELKQARA
+449 NAELKQSRA
-458 DRQILQEDKEKSR
+458 DRAILQEDKEKSR

-519 TNQDLANVIDSLRVA
+519 TNQDLANMLDSMRVA
-534 GADEDFVYV
+534 NRDEDFVYV
-543 GNRRLPVNYRV
+543 GNRRVPVNYRV

-567 VVNKYYG
+567 VVNTNYG

-586 SADDAVLRQRAQD
+586 RADDAILRQRAQD

-630 VETLRYVYEDNQ
+630 VETLRYVYQDNQ

-650 RLQSMGFDVADMER
+650 RLQSMGFDVAGMER

-735 WDLRALNQR
+735 WNLRALNQR
-744 YNDALLAWMCNDDPR
+744 YNDAVLAWMCNDDPR

-767 GKVSDKIISG
+767 GKVSNKIISG
-777 LTQTGASIVS
+777 LTQNGASIVS

-811 RNKNEFMEFVST
+811 RNRNEFMEFVST

-877 TKDDIYSQTLK
+877 NKDDIYAQTLK
-888 QTYPDAWDGDT
+888 EIYPGGWDGDT

-921 PSQLMQEQFDL
+921 PNQLMQEQFDL

-939 DDIYPEY
+939 DDIYPAY
-946 KGETID
+946 DGETIE
-952 IFDYDTTSVSD
+952 I
-963 WADKNIEKQDSF
+963 N
-975 ETDEGVF
+975 GV
-982 TNYKLVGDNRKMPT
+982 
-996 FTVFESKDGW
+996 
-1006 IVRNAHIPE
+1006 
-1015 SEQNKGIG
+1015 
-1023 TKFYQ
+1023 
-1028 YINLKSIEKT
+1028 
-1038 GKPLRSTQLRKL
+1038 
-1050 SSGIEVFELS
+1050 
-1060 YLGHKLWDSL
+1060 
-1070 TKKGLAVKNKNG
+1070 
-1082 TYEFKKPQERTVYN
+1082 ERTVYN

-1119 KVVDRKGRPVVMYHG
+1119 KVVDEQGRPLVVYHG
-1134 TNAKFDT
+1134 RRSETPFDT
-1141 FNKEYLGGTDYGFY
+1141 FRQGIAFFTNNRDVAQVFSDEYAYNLVVDGQKIPLDYDTAEHLSRWLSGYDYGIDDVIRWHNFADLIKERGQESY
-1155 GSGFYFHPMKKFAKT
+1155 EDARDSGEIQSGNLDSVDLFGANDIHFEIGSEPI
-1170 YGKNVLSVYL
+1170 SVYL
-1180 KADKIFDFSG
+1180 KIDNPKIVDAKGQEWLAGEFDDSDMIDLSG
-1190 FTFNSDKQLQLLDDL
+1190 K
-1205 GVLDENDSKTVKKY
+1205 
-1219 IDFYNKF
+1219 
-1226 ESSVKTYKTTYEYE
+1226 
-1240 GKTYDRW
+1240 
-1247 HAEYNGMEHDTGYLL
+1247 
-1262 NPTEEIVKQQL
+1262 
-1273 ITKYNLLPEI
+1273 
-1283 ESNLMKKYSGDMS
+1283 
-1296 KALQKQGYDGIIAGM
+1296 YDGSIIKNIREGGPTATM
-1311 EYIVFEPNQI
+1311 RDLSDVPIADDYIVYSNTQI
-1321 KSTENR
+1321 KSVDNR
-1327 GTFSPDTGNIYQ
+1327 GTFSADTGNIYQ

-1347 YDSELQ
+1347 YDAELN

-1470 NIQRPVLDK
+1470 NVQRPVLDK

-1485 NEWYGNITLPS
+1485 NEWYGNIALPS
-1496 LPTSPAQESMT
+1496 LPTSPAQEKIT
-1507 NRRNGQGEIVPA
+1507 NLRNPQGEIIPSD
-1519 TAQTI
+1519 AQTI
-1524 KDRENTMET
+1524 KDRETTMES
-1533 ALKEQK
+1533 AIREQK
-1539 QADDELYKSVDE
+1539 KADDELYKSVDE

-1646 DLYTIYEN
+1646 DLYATYEN

-1689 MEKRAAYKY
+1689 MEKKAAYKY

-1729 LDMQIAIA
+1729 LDMRTAIA

-1806 KAAIDINSDDKVV
+1806 KAAIDVNSDDKVV

-1890 PDDVISQ
+1890 PDDIIRQ

-1925 HGEKYKPLDPDAKVW
+1925 HGEKYKPLDPDAKGW
-1940 VKVYDAPMRAL
+1940 EKVYDAPMRAL

-1959 IPTYLDVAARM
+1959 IPTYLDVASRM

-1996 VNGQENPYYAKRQE
+1996 VNRQENPYYAKRQE

-2040 TVSGRQIELGT
+2040 TIFGRQIELGT

-2058 TPANIFASGMRAP
+2058 TPANIFASGVRAP
-2071 FGAMRALYRKITGQP
+2071 FGAMRALYRKITGQS

-2098 IGLLLIGLVAGLL
+2098 IGLLLVGLVAALL

-2135 GMWLKIDTLGVLET
+2135 NWWIKIDTLGVLET
-2149 PLRLLLSTIH
+2149 PLRLLLSAIH

-2192 RYISGLLYNQ
+2192 KYIAGLLYNQ
-2202 ANKLIPTIARQVVK
+2202 ANKLIPTIARQVIK
-2216 PIGHATVEDSVEL
+2216 PIGHTTVEDSIGL
-2229 SDWDALGWAGVQTG
+2229 ADWDALGWAGAETG

-2254 DGGDLSFNDLVGVVW
+2254 DGGDLSVNDLIGVVW
-2269 NRLKYYPN
+2269 NRLKYYQN

>member
-16 AISNPVKYASEKH
+16 AISNPIKYASEKH

-61 KVGRGLSEAGSAML
+61 KVGRGLSEAGSAIL

-143 IGQVGLYALLGLG
+143 IGQVGLYALLGLA

-182 YAEQSGDTTLQEYT
+182 YAERSGDTTLQEYT
-196 PGIDPLIA
+196 PGIDPVIA

-228 TRLAREG
+228 ARLAREG

-274 ETAAIKDALTAGL
+274 ESAAIKDALTAGL

-337 MNEISA
+337 MNEVSA

-408 ILNLGEIETDGNIVW
+408 ILNLGEIETDGNMVW

-458 DRQILQEDKEKSR
+458 DRAILQEDKEKSR
-471 QLRANLQEQRLK
+471 QLRANLQDQRLK

-519 TNQDLANVIDSLRVA
+519 TNQDLANMIDSMRVA
-534 GADEDFVYV
+534 NRDEDFVYV
-543 GNRRLPVNYRV
+543 GNRRVPVNYRV

-567 VVNKYYG
+567 VANTNYG

-586 SADDAVLRQRAQD
+586 KADDVILRQRAQD

-612 YGAPVVNKNG
+612 YGAPVVNKDG

-650 RLQSMGFDVADMER
+650 RLQSMGFDVAGMER
-664 PILVRETA
+664 PILVREIA

-735 WDLRALNQR
+735 WDMRALNQR

-777 LTQTGASIVS
+777 LVQNGAGIVS

-796 LRGDINSALVKASSL
+796 LRGDINSALIKASSL
-811 RNKNEFMEFVST
+811 RNRAEFMEFVST

-829 NEFPANSLLYNMVFS
+829 NEFPTNALLYNMVFS
-844 NTSGDI
+844 RTSGDI
-850 NNFISAY
+850 NDFISAY

-866 GDNLLGEQVRF
+866 GNNLLGEQVRF

-888 QTYPDAWDGDT
+888 QIYPDAWDGDT

-921 PSQLMQEQFDL
+921 PNQLMQEQFDL
-932 ANENARL
+932 AYNPRRNTEIIEPNKAQINYSGFRKPIKDILKIKAVNDWVANVHKNPNLNFTAISSIYSL
-939 DDIYPEY
+939 DVKNLIHKSPTYNRSQSSEYYVGIY
-946 KGETID
+946 KGKPVYVRKSNHWGR
-952 IFDYDTTSVSD
+952 FS
-963 WADKNIEKQDSF
+963 
-975 ETDEGVF
+975 
-982 TNYKLVGDNRKMPT
+982 TNL
-996 FTVFESKDGW
+996 
-1006 IVRNAHIPE
+1006 
-1015 SEQNKGIG
+1015 
-1023 TKFYQ
+1023 
-1028 YINLKSIEKT
+1028 
-1038 GKPLRSTQLRKL
+1038 
-1050 SSGIEVFELS
+1050 
-1060 YLGHKLWDSL
+1060 
-1070 TKKGLAVKNKNG
+1070 
-1082 TYEFKKPQERTVYN
+1082 TVYN
-1096 SNGDRIAKSAEAL
+1096 ATVQQKIDFLREHNELNDVPKSHITAPNLLTEQEI
-1109 RNFWNWFGDS
+1109 
-1119 KVVDRKGRPVVMYHG
+1119 
-1134 TNAKFDT
+1134 
-1141 FNKEYLGGTDYGFY
+1141 NKIDER
-1155 GSGFYFHPMKKFAKT
+1155 FAK
-1170 YGKNVLSVYL
+1170 YEDNFGRVGFNP
-1180 KADKIFDFSG
+1180 FDWE
-1190 FTFNSDKQLQLLDDL
+1190 LQGGQRRKD
-1205 GVLDENDSKTVKKY
+1205 GNYANISQV
-1219 IDFYNKF
+1219 
-1226 ESSVKTYKTTYEYE
+1226 
-1240 GKTYDRW
+1240 
-1247 HAEYNGMEHDTGYLL
+1247 
-1262 NPTEEIVKQQL
+1262 
-1273 ITKYNLLPEI
+1273 
-1283 ESNLMKKYSGDMS
+1283 
-1296 KALQKQGYDGIIAGM
+1296 GIIEIPSELFGIGA
-1311 EYIVFEPNQI
+1311 I
-1321 KSTENR
+1321 
-1327 GTFSPDTGNIYQ
+1327 TGGAELNTTTDVLL

-1347 YDSELQ
+1347 YDAELN

-1371 HFWLNTYF
+1371 HFWLDTYL
-1379 KLFKQAQKGQIQVS
+1379 KLFKQAQKGEIQVS

-1412 QENLTRVQ
+1412 QENLTRLQ

-1433 GYAGIP
+1433 GLAAIP
-1439 SDCALPI
+1439 TDCALPI

-1470 NIQRPVLDK
+1470 NVQRPVLDK

-1496 LPTSPAQESMT
+1496 LPTSPAQEKIT
-1507 NRRNGQGEIVPA
+1507 NLRNSQGEIIPSD
-1519 TAQTI
+1519 AQTI
-1524 KDRENTMET
+1524 KDRETTMES
-1533 ALKEQK
+1533 AIREQK
-1539 QADDELYKSVDE
+1539 KADDELYKSVDK
-1551 SVPQPEKNAI
+1551 SVPQPDKNAI

-1586 RRTNTVKEMER
+1586 RRTNTAKEMER

-1646 DLYTIYEN
+1646 DLYATYEN

-1710 TDILELVNRY
+1710 ADILELVNRY

-1729 LDMQIAIA
+1729 LDMRTAIA

-1749 NEDSTV
+1749 NEESTV

-1782 KDIVKAEPDTTMQG
+1782 KDILKAEPDTTMQG

-1806 KAAIDINSDDKVV
+1806 KAAIDVNSDDKVV

-1838 VDSTAWSKF
+1838 VDSIAWSKF

-1890 PDDVISQ
+1890 PDDVIRQ
-1897 ESDRIKFVYKNTLM
+1897 ESDRIKYVYKNTLM

-1925 HGEKYKPLDPDAKVW
+1925 HGEKYKPLDPDAKGW

-1975 GGDVNK
+1975 DGNINK

-2010 IINVAAMSV
+2010 IINVASMSV

-2040 TVSGRQIELGT
+2040 TIFGRQIELGT

-2058 TPANIFASGMRAP
+2058 TPANILASGMRAP

-2098 IGLLLIGLVAGLL
+2098 VGLLLIGLAAGLL

-2125 NKPYDSIGIG
+2125 NKPYDSIGFG
-2135 GMWLKIDTLGVLET
+2135 GLWLKIDTLGVLET

-2202 ANKLIPTIARQVVK
+2202 ANKLIPTIVRQVIK
-2216 PIGHATVEDSVEL
+2216 PIGHATVEDSVGLEDL
-2229 SDWDALGWAGVQTG
+2229 DVLGWAGVETG

>member
-29 ANRDWVLSAD
+29 PSRDWVLSAD
-39 DVARVRPVNPDWFK
+39 DVSRIRPVNPDWFK
-53 EDRAGFFG
+53 EDRAGFVA
-61 KVGRGLSEAGSAML
+61 KVGRGFSEGGSAIL

-132 ADSDIVNWSNM
+132 ADSSVVSWSNM
-143 IGQVGLYALLGLG
+143 IGQVGIYALLGLLTRNPKLIG
-156 TGSAGVIGAL
+156 TLA
-166 SGAQAA
+166 GAQAA
-172 GEINQSFMES
+172 GEMNQFFMES
-182 YAEQSGDTTLQEYT
+182 YAEQTGDTTLQEYS
-196 PGIDPLIA
+196 PGVDTLISV
-204 TSYGALAGWIESK
+204 TYGALAGWIESK
-217 LGVERLATGAL
+217 LGVERVATGAL
-228 TRLAREG
+228 ARFAREG
-235 EFRALRQGLSSAVGE
+235 EYRALRQAGASAVGE
-250 GAEESLQEFTGYI
+250 GSEEALQEYTGYL

-274 ETAAIKDALTAGL
+274 QSAAIKDALTAGT
-287 YGAILGGP
+287 YGAILGGA
-295 TGAGLYYV
+295 AGVPLYYL
-303 NRARMI
+303 NRARVI
-309 NWFENR
+309 KWFENR
-315 GLSHEQA
+315 GLSHEHA
-322 TSAANQVYDEAIADT
+322 TKAANQVYDESIAET
-337 MNEISA
+337 MGEISA

-350 SGTEFNNL
+350 SGTEFESL
-358 VDKVQSALVAAGWEQ
+358 VNKVRSALVAAGWEQ

-379 VADYARVV
+379 VSDYARI
-387 SADVANQVLRIS
+387 VATDLAQRVLRTS
-399 GKSNLTTNE
+399 SKSNLTTNE
-408 ILNLGEIETDGNIVW
+408 ILNLAEIETDGNIVW
-423 LRPQNLQTVE
+423 LAPQNLRTVE

-440 EIDERIKGI
+440 EVNDRIKGI
-449 NAELKQARA
+449 KAELKQARA
-458 DRQILQEDKEKSR
+458 DRQILQEYKEKSR
-471 QLRANLQEQRLK
+471 QLRSNLQEQRLK
-483 LAVLNRLLAKRRG
+483 LAVLNRLLAKRRW
-496 DAVVERAELNRQKA
+496 DAVVEWAELNRQKA

-519 TNQDLANVIDSLRVA
+519 TNQDLANVIDSIRVA
-534 GADEDFVYV
+534 GANEDFVYV

-567 VVNKYYG
+567 VVNKDYG

-630 VETLRYVYEDNQ
+630 VETLRYVYQDNQ
-642 AGADAYKE
+642 AGADAYKQ

-777 LTQTGASIVS
+777 LIQNGASIVS

-796 LRGDINSALVKASSL
+796 LRGDINSALVKASNL

-829 NEFPANSLLYNMVFS
+829 NEFPANSLLYNLVFS

-877 TKDDIYSQTLK
+877 TKDDIYAQTLK
-888 QTYPDAWDGDT
+888 QIYPDAWDGDT
-899 ITNKNLLA
+899 ITNKNVLA

-921 PSQLMQEQFDL
+921 PNQLMQEQFDL
-932 ANENARL
+932 ENENARL

-946 KGETID
+946 KGETI
-952 IFDYDTTSVSD
+952 
-963 WADKNIEKQDSF
+963 NI
-975 ETDEGVF
+975 
-982 TNYKLVGDNRKMPT
+982 
-996 FTVFESKDGW
+996 DG
-1006 IVRNAHIPE
+1006 
-1015 SEQNKGIG
+1015 K
-1023 TKFYQ
+1023 
-1028 YINLKSIEKT
+1028 
-1038 GKPLRSTQLRKL
+1038 
-1050 SSGIEVFELS
+1050 
-1060 YLGHKLWDSL
+1060 
-1070 TKKGLAVKNKNG
+1070 
-1082 TYEFKKPQERTVYN
+1082 ERTVFN
-1096 SNGDRIAKSAEAL
+1096 SKGDRIAKSEPAL

-1155 GSGFYFHPMKKFAKT
+1155 GSGFYFHPMKKFAKM

-1327 GTFSPDTGNIYQ
+1327 GTFSADTGNIYQ

-1347 YDSELQ
+1347 YDAELN

-1470 NIQRPVLDK
+1470 NIQRPILDK

-1496 LPTSPAQESMT
+1496 LPTSPAQERMT
-1507 NRRNGQGEIVPA
+1507 NRRNEQGEIVPS

-1524 KDRENTMET
+1524 KDRETTMES
-1533 ALKEQK
+1533 AIREQK
-1539 QADDELYKSVDE
+1539 KADDELYKSVDE
-1551 SVPQPEKNAI
+1551 SVPQPDKNAI

-1597 VADKYVKQ
+1597 AAEKYVKK

-1624 SGVDRESLIRAVMKA
+1624 SGVDRESLIRAVMNA
-1639 DKIEKGT
+1639 DKIEKGS
-1646 DLYTIYEN
+1646 DLYALYEN

-1661 RAGTELGLSSRRGS
+1661 RAGTELGLASRRGS
-1675 YQMYLDAYR
+1675 YQMYLDGYKK
-1684 EMSIA
+1684 MSIA
-1689 MEKRAAYKY
+1689 MEKKAAYKY

-1705 VDKLN
+1705 INKLN
-1710 TDILELVNRY
+1710 NDILELVNRY
-1720 ADRIFGDEK
+1720 ADRIFGAEQ
-1729 LDMQIAIA
+1729 LDMGTAIA
-1737 EMCAEADVKFAG
+1737 QMCAEADVKFAG

-1796 RLLEGAERAE
+1796 RLLETAERAE
-1806 KAAIDINSDDKVV
+1806 RAAIDVNSGDKVV
-1819 AAAGM
+1819 SAAAM

-1829 WTNLVRSED
+1829 WSELVQSED
-1838 VDSTAWSKF
+1838 LQQTWWSKF
-1847 INSYAPRAMLSGIS
+1847 INWWAPRAMLFGIS

-1890 PDDVISQ
+1890 PDDVIRQ
-1897 ESDRIKFVYKNTLM
+1897 ESERIKFVYKNTLM
-1911 NLTTMVSSQDPSLI
+1911 NLTTMISAQDPSLV
-1925 HGEKYKPLDPDAKVW
+1925 HGEKYKPLDPNAKGFK
-1940 VKVYDAPMRAL
+1940 KVADTPMRL
-1951 GAEDNLFR
+1951 LSAEDNLFR
-1959 IPTYLDVAARM
+1959 VPTYLDVAARM

-2040 TVSGRQIELGT
+2040 TIFGRQIELGT

-2098 IGLLLIGLVAGLL
+2098 VGLLLIGLVAGLL

-2135 GMWLKIDTLGVLET
+2135 GLWLKIDTLGVLET
-2149 PLRLLLSTIH
+2149 PLRLLLSAIH
-2159 GELPKSVKG
+2159 GELPKAVKG

-2202 ANKLIPTIARQVVK
+2202 ANKLIPTIVRQVIK
-2216 PIGHATVEDSVEL
+2216 PIGHATVEDSVGLEDL
-2229 SDWDALGWAGVQTG
+2229 DVLGWAGVETG

-2254 DGGDLSFNDLVGVVW
+2254 DGGDLSFNDLVGVVF
-2269 NRLKYYPN
+2269 NRLKYYPE

>member
-16 AISNPVKYASEKH
+16 AISNPIKYASEKH

-61 KVGRGLSEAGSAML
+61 KVGRGLSGAGSAML

-106 TRLQTGFREM
+106 TRLQTGFREI
-116 ASIRANRQKQL
+116 ASVRANRQKQL

-143 IGQVGLYALLGLG
+143 IGQVGLYALLGGL
-156 TGSAGVIGAL
+156 TGSAGVIGVL
-166 SGAQAA
+166 SGLQAS
-172 GEINQSFMES
+172 GEMNQAFMES
-182 YAEQSGDTTLQEYT
+182 YAEQTGDTTLQEYT

-228 TRLAREG
+228 ARLAREG
-235 EFRALRQGLSSAVGE
+235 EFRALRQGVSSAVGE

-274 ETAAIKDALTAGL
+274 ESSAIKDALTAGL

-303 NRARMI
+303 NRARLI

-322 TSAANQVYDEAIADT
+322 TTAANQVYDEAIADT

-408 ILNLGEIETDGNIVW
+408 ILNLGEIETDGNMVW

-449 NAELKQARA
+449 NAELKQSRA
-458 DRQILQEDKEKSR
+458 DRAILQEDKEKSR

-519 TNQDLANVIDSLRVA
+519 TNQDLANMLDSMRVA
-534 GADEDFVYV
+534 NRDEDFVYV
-543 GNRRLPVNYRV
+543 GNRRVPVNYRV

-567 VVNKYYG
+567 VVNTNYG

-586 SADDAVLRQRAQD
+586 RADDAILRQRAQD

-630 VETLRYVYEDNQ
+630 VETLRYVYQDNQ

-650 RLQSMGFDVADMER
+650 RLQSMGFDVAGMER

-735 WDLRALNQR
+735 WNLRALNQR
-744 YNDALLAWMCNDDPR
+744 YNDAVLAWMCNDDPR

-767 GKVSDKIISG
+767 GKVSNKIISG
-777 LTQTGASIVS
+777 LTQNGASIVS

-811 RNKNEFMEFVST
+811 RNRNEFMEFVST

-877 TKDDIYSQTLK
+877 NKDDIYAQTLK
-888 QTYPDAWDGDT
+888 EIYPGGWDGDT

-939 DDIYPEY
+939 DDIYPAY
-946 KGETID
+946 DGETIE
-952 IFDYDTTSVSD
+952 I
-963 WADKNIEKQDSF
+963 N
-975 ETDEGVF
+975 GV
-982 TNYKLVGDNRKMPT
+982 
-996 FTVFESKDGW
+996 
-1006 IVRNAHIPE
+1006 
-1015 SEQNKGIG
+1015 
-1023 TKFYQ
+1023 
-1028 YINLKSIEKT
+1028 
-1038 GKPLRSTQLRKL
+1038 
-1050 SSGIEVFELS
+1050 
-1060 YLGHKLWDSL
+1060 
-1070 TKKGLAVKNKNG
+1070 
-1082 TYEFKKPQERTVYN
+1082 ERTVYN
-1096 SNGDRIAKSAEAL
+1096 SNGDRIAKSEPAL

-1119 KVVDRKGRPVVMYHG
+1119 KVVDEQGRPLVVYHG
-1134 TNAKFDT
+1134 AGTKFDT
-1141 FNKEYLGGTDYGFY
+1141 FRLISYYEGMTDDPKLIRPYAFFSSSKDVAKRFGKEVYQ
-1155 GSGFYFHPMKKFAKT
+1155 
-1170 YGKNVLSVYL
+1170 VYL
-1180 KADKIFDFSG
+1180 KIENPSEFDESGANWNAISQIQWFQNTPLDK
-1190 FTFNSDKQLQLLDDL
+1190 
-1205 GVLDENDSKTVKKY
+1205 
-1219 IDFYNKF
+1219 
-1226 ESSVKTYKTTYEYE
+1226 
-1240 GKTYDRW
+1240 
-1247 HAEYNGMEHDTGYLL
+1247 
-1262 NPTEEIVKQQL
+1262 
-1273 ITKYNLLPEI
+1273 
-1283 ESNLMKKYSGDMS
+1283 
-1296 KALQKQGYDGIIAGM
+1296 DGIVVKNIKEGNAGNLDTATDF
-1311 EYIVFEPNQI
+1311 IVFENTQI

-1327 GTFSPDTGNIYQ
+1327 GTFSADTGNIYQ

-1347 YDSELQ
+1347 YDAELN

-1420 QERWAALNEGVIT
+1420 QERWAVLNEGVIT
-1433 GYAGIP
+1433 GLVAIP
-1439 SDCALPI
+1439 PDCALPI

-1470 NIQRPVLDK
+1470 NVQRPVLDK

-1496 LPTSPAQESMT
+1496 LPTSPAQEKIT
-1507 NRRNGQGEIVPA
+1507 NLRNPQGEIIPSD
-1519 TAQTI
+1519 AQTI

-1646 DLYTIYEN
+1646 DLYATYEN

-1689 MEKRAAYKY
+1689 MEKKAAYKY

-1729 LDMQIAIA
+1729 LDMRTAIA

-1806 KAAIDINSDDKVV
+1806 KAAIDVNSDDKVV
-1819 AAAGM
+1819 ATAGM

-1890 PDDVISQ
+1890 PDDIIRQ

-1925 HGEKYKPLDPDAKVW
+1925 HGEKYKPLDPDAKGW
-1940 VKVYDAPMRAL
+1940 TKVYDAPMRAL

-1959 IPTYLDVAARM
+1959 IPTYLDVASRM

-1996 VNGQENPYYAKRQE
+1996 VNRQENPYYAKRQE

-2040 TVSGRQIELGT
+2040 TIFGRQIELGT

-2058 TPANIFASGMRAP
+2058 TPANIFASGVRAP
-2071 FGAMRALYRKITGQP
+2071 FGAMRALYRKITGQS

-2098 IGLLLIGLVAGLL
+2098 IGLLLVGLVAGLL

-2135 GMWLKIDTLGVLET
+2135 NWWIKIDTLGVLET
-2149 PLRLLLSTIH
+2149 PLRLLLSAIH

-2168 TVENIPLVGELVGAN
+2168 TVENIPLIGELVGAN

-2192 RYISGLLYNQ
+2192 RYIAGLLYNQ
-2202 ANKLIPTIARQVVK
+2202 ANKLIPTIARQVIK
-2216 PIGHATVEDSVEL
+2216 PIGHTTVEDSIGL
-2229 SDWDALGWAGVQTG
+2229 ADWDAIGWAGAETG

-2254 DGGDLSFNDLVGVVW
+2254 DGGDLSVNDLIGVVW
-2269 NRLKYYPN
+2269 NRLKYYQN

>member
-1 MNDELLEQI
+1 M
-10 SDLDSL
+10 
-16 AISNPVKYASEKH
+16 
-29 ANRDWVLSAD
+29 
-39 DVARVRPVNPDWFK
+39 
-53 EDRAGFFG
+53 
-61 KVGRGLSEAGSAML
+61 
-75 DVPQEVK
+75 
-82 NLINSGGVALQDL
+82 
-95 VSPNMTESQMR
+95 
-106 TRLQTGFREM
+106 
-116 ASIRANRQKQL
+116 
-127 ELDEL
+127 
-132 ADSDIVNWSNM
+132 
-143 IGQVGLYALLGLG
+143 
-156 TGSAGVIGAL
+156 
-166 SGAQAA
+166 
-172 GEINQSFMES
+172 
-182 YAEQSGDTTLQEYT
+182 
-196 PGIDPLIA
+196 
-204 TSYGALAGWIESK
+204 
-217 LGVERLATGAL
+217 
-228 TRLAREG
+228 
-235 EFRALRQGLSSAVGE
+235 
-250 GAEESLQEFTGYI
+250 
-263 AGRMAGYDDRS
+263 
-274 ETAAIKDALTAGL
+274 
-287 YGAILGGP
+287 
-295 TGAGLYYV
+295 
-303 NRARMI
+303 
-309 NWFENR
+309 
-315 GLSHEQA
+315 
-322 TSAANQVYDEAIADT
+322 
-337 MNEISA
+337 
-343 NDSLRNY
+343 
-350 SGTEFNNL
+350 
-358 VDKVQSALVAAGWEQ
+358 
-373 NNPGRS
+373 
-379 VADYARVV
+379 
-387 SADVANQVLRIS
+387 
-399 GKSNLTTNE
+399 
-408 ILNLGEIETDGNIVW
+408 
-423 LRPQNLQTVE
+423 
-433 QVQAKID
+433 
-440 EIDERIKGI
+440 
-449 NAELKQARA
+449 
-458 DRQILQEDKEKSR
+458 
-471 QLRANLQEQRLK
+471 
-483 LAVLNRLLAKRRG
+483 
-496 DAVVERAELNRQKA
+496 
-510 ELDRRAIQA
+510 
-519 TNQDLANVIDSLRVA
+519 
-534 GADEDFVYV
+534 
-543 GNRRLPVNYRV
+543 
-554 VDMGQVRQSHIGG
+554 
-567 VVNKYYG
+567 
-574 IKELQNRASRGT
+574 
-586 SADDAVLRQRAQD
+586 
-599 FKPEFMVDSPNTQ
+599 
-612 YGAPVVNKNG
+612 
-622 DVIAGNGR
+622 
-630 VETLRYVYEDNQ
+630 
-642 AGADAYKE
+642 
-650 RLQSMGFDVADMER
+650 
-664 PILVRETA
+664 
-672 DDLTTE
+672 
-678 QQIAIAD
+678 
-685 ASNVSE
+685 
-691 ISAFDHA
+691 
-698 SQAIQDSKLLQG
+698 
-710 TNGAIE
+710 
-716 WAQKLPITE
+716 
-725 RQRLFLNNGK
+725 
-735 WDLRALNQR
+735 
-744 YNDALLAWMCNDDPR
+744 
-759 LFERIILS
+759 
-767 GKVSDKIISG
+767 
-777 LTQTGASIVS
+777 
-787 FQTAHPELD
+787 
-796 LRGDINSALVKASSL
+796 
-811 RNKNEFMEFVST
+811 
-823 PDLSGV
+823 
-829 NEFPANSLLYNMVFS
+829 
-844 NTSGDI
+844 
-850 NNFISAY
+850 
-857 MAKQETNTQ
+857 
-866 GDNLLGEQVRF
+866 
-877 TKDDIYSQTLK
+877 
-888 QTYPDAWDGDT
+888 
-899 ITNKNLLA
+899 
-907 VFMSQ
+907 
-912 QNQYAGAEQ
+912 
-921 PSQLMQEQFDL
+921 
-932 ANENARL
+932 
-939 DDIYPEY
+939 
-946 KGETID
+946 
-952 IFDYDTTSVSD
+952 
-963 WADKNIEKQDSF
+963 
-975 ETDEGVF
+975 
-982 TNYKLVGDNRKMPT
+982 
-996 FTVFESKDGW
+996 
-1006 IVRNAHIPE
+1006 
-1015 SEQNKGIG
+1015 
-1023 TKFYQ
+1023 
-1028 YINLKSIEKT
+1028 
-1038 GKPLRSTQLRKL
+1038 
-1050 SSGIEVFELS
+1050 
-1060 YLGHKLWDSL
+1060 
-1070 TKKGLAVKNKNG
+1070 
-1082 TYEFKKPQERTVYN
+1082 
-1096 SNGDRIAKSAEAL
+1096 
-1109 RNFWNWFGDS
+1109 
-1119 KVVDRKGRPVVMYHG
+1119 
-1134 TNAKFDT
+1134 
-1141 FNKEYLGGTDYGFY
+1141 
-1155 GSGFYFHPMKKFAKT
+1155 
-1170 YGKNVLSVYL
+1170 
-1180 KADKIFDFSG
+1180 
-1190 FTFNSDKQLQLLDDL
+1190 
-1205 GVLDENDSKTVKKY
+1205 
-1219 IDFYNKF
+1219 
-1226 ESSVKTYKTTYEYE
+1226 
-1240 GKTYDRW
+1240 
-1247 HAEYNGMEHDTGYLL
+1247 
-1262 NPTEEIVKQQL
+1262 
-1273 ITKYNLLPEI
+1273 
-1283 ESNLMKKYSGDMS
+1283 
-1296 KALQKQGYDGIIAGM
+1296 
-1311 EYIVFEPNQI
+1311 
-1321 KSTENR
+1321 
-1327 GTFSPDTGNIYQ
+1327 
-1339 QGRIQNGF
+1339 
-1347 YDSELQ
+1347 
-1353 VIVLGRNFNT
+1353 LGRNFNT

-1470 NIQRPVLDK
+1470 NVQRPVLDK

-1496 LPTSPAQESMT
+1496 LPTSPAQEKIT
-1507 NRRNGQGEIVPA
+1507 NLRNPQGEIIPSD
-1519 TAQTI
+1519 AQTI
-1524 KDRENTMET
+1524 KDRETTMES
-1533 ALKEQK
+1533 AIREQK
-1539 QADDELYKSVDE
+1539 KADDELYKSVDE

-1646 DLYTIYEN
+1646 DLYATYEN

-1729 LDMQIAIA
+1729 LDMQTAIA

-1806 KAAIDINSDDKVV
+1806 KAAIDVNSDDKVV

-1890 PDDVISQ
+1890 PNDVIRQ
-1897 ESDRIKFVYKNTLM
+1897 ESERIKFVYKNTLM
-1911 NLTTMVSSQDPSLI
+1911 NLTTMVSAQDPSLI
-1925 HGEKYKPLDPDAKVW
+1925 HGEKYKPLDPDAKGW
-1940 VKVYDAPMRAL
+1940 MKVYDAPMRAL

-1975 GGDVNK
+1975 GGDINK

-2040 TVSGRQIELGT
+2040 TIFGRQIELGT

-2098 IGLLLIGLVAGLL
+2098 IGLLLIGLAAGLL

-2202 ANKLIPTIARQVVK
+2202 ANKLIPTIARQVIK
-2216 PIGHATVEDSVEL
+2216 PIGHATVEDSVGL
-2229 SDWDALGWAGVQTG
+2229 ADLDVLGWAGVETG

>member
-16 AISNPVKYASEKH
+16 AISNPIKYASEKH

-61 KVGRGLSEAGSAML
+61 KVGRGLSGAGSAML

-143 IGQVGLYALLGLG
+143 IGQVGLYALTGLA
-156 TGSAGVIGAL
+156 TGSGAIIGAFA
-166 SGAQAA
+166 GAQAA
-172 GEINQSFMES
+172 GEMNQSFMES
-182 YAEQSGDTTLQEYT
+182 YAEQSGDTTLQEYS
-196 PGIDPLIA
+196 PGVDPLIA
-204 TSYGALAGWIESK
+204 STYGTLAGWIESK

-228 TRLAREG
+228 VRLAREG

-274 ETAAIKDALTAGL
+274 ESAAIKDALTAGL

-303 NRARMI
+303 NRARLI
-309 NWFENR
+309 NRFENR

-322 TSAANQVYDEAIADT
+322 TTAANQVYDEAIADT

-408 ILNLGEIETDGNIVW
+408 ILNLGEIETDGNMVW

-458 DRQILQEDKEKSR
+458 DRAILQEDKEKSR

-519 TNQDLANVIDSLRVA
+519 TNQDLANMLDSMRVA
-534 GADEDFVYV
+534 NRDEDFVYV
-543 GNRRLPVNYRV
+543 GNRRVPVNYRV

-567 VVNKYYG
+567 VVNTNYG

-586 SADDAVLRQRAQD
+586 RADDAILRQRAQD

-630 VETLRYVYEDNQ
+630 VETLRYVYQDNQ
-642 AGADAYKE
+642 AGADAYKQ

-698 SQAIQDSKLLQG
+698 SQAIQGSKLLQG

-735 WDLRALNQR
+735 WNLRALNQR
-744 YNDALLAWMCNDDPR
+744 YNDAVLAWMCNDDPR

-767 GKVSDKIISG
+767 GKVSNKIISG
-777 LTQTGASIVS
+777 LTQNGASIVS

-796 LRGDINSALVKASSL
+796 LRGDINSALVKASRL

-829 NEFPANSLLYNMVFS
+829 NEFPANSLLYNLVFS

-877 TKDDIYSQTLK
+877 NKDDIYAQTLK
-888 QTYPDAWDGDT
+888 EIYPGGWDGDT

-912 QNQYAGAEQ
+912 QNQDAGAEQ

-946 KGETID
+946 TGETIE
-952 IFDYDTTSVSD
+952 I
-963 WADKNIEKQDSF
+963 N
-975 ETDEGVF
+975 GV
-982 TNYKLVGDNRKMPT
+982 
-996 FTVFESKDGW
+996 
-1006 IVRNAHIPE
+1006 
-1015 SEQNKGIG
+1015 
-1023 TKFYQ
+1023 
-1028 YINLKSIEKT
+1028 
-1038 GKPLRSTQLRKL
+1038 
-1050 SSGIEVFELS
+1050 
-1060 YLGHKLWDSL
+1060 
-1070 TKKGLAVKNKNG
+1070 
-1082 TYEFKKPQERTVYN
+1082 ERTVYN

-1109 RNFWNWFGDS
+1109 RNFWNWFGNS
-1119 KVVDRKGRPVVMYHG
+1119 KVVDEQGRPLVVYHG
-1134 TNAKFDT
+1134 ASTKFDT
-1141 FNKEYLGGTDYGFY
+1141 FRLISYYEGMTDDPKLIRPYAFFSSSKDVSKRFGKEVY
-1155 GSGFYFHPMKKFAKT
+1155 P
-1170 YGKNVLSVYL
+1170 VYL
-1180 KADKIFDFSG
+1180 KIENPSEFNESGANWNAISQIQWFENTPLDK
-1190 FTFNSDKQLQLLDDL
+1190 
-1205 GVLDENDSKTVKKY
+1205 
-1219 IDFYNKF
+1219 
-1226 ESSVKTYKTTYEYE
+1226 
-1240 GKTYDRW
+1240 
-1247 HAEYNGMEHDTGYLL
+1247 
-1262 NPTEEIVKQQL
+1262 
-1273 ITKYNLLPEI
+1273 
-1283 ESNLMKKYSGDMS
+1283 
-1296 KALQKQGYDGIIAGM
+1296 DGIVVKNIKEGNTGSLDTATDF
-1311 EYIVFEPNQI
+1311 IVFENTQI
-1321 KSTENR
+1321 KSVDNR
-1327 GTFSPDTGNIYQ
+1327 GTFSPDTGNIYK

-1347 YDSELQ
+1347 YDAELN

-1371 HFWLNTYF
+1371 HFWLDTYF
-1379 KLFKQAQKGQIQVS
+1379 KLFKQAQQGEIQVG

-1433 GYAGIP
+1433 GLAAIP
-1439 SDCALPI
+1439 PDCALPI

-1470 NIQRPVLDK
+1470 NVQRPVLDK

-1496 LPTSPAQESMT
+1496 LPTSPAQEKIT
-1507 NRRNGQGEIVPA
+1507 NLRNSQGEIIPSD
-1519 TAQTI
+1519 AQTI
-1524 KDRENTMET
+1524 KDRETTMDS
-1533 ALKEQK
+1533 AIREQK
-1539 QADDELYKSVDE
+1539 KADDELYKSVDE
-1551 SVPQPEKNAI
+1551 SVPQPDKNAI

-1646 DLYTIYEN
+1646 DLYATYEN

-1689 MEKRAAYKY
+1689 MEKKAAYKY

-1729 LDMQIAIA
+1729 LDMRTAIA

-1806 KAAIDINSDDKVV
+1806 KAAIDVNSDDKVV
-1819 AAAGM
+1819 ATAGM

-1890 PDDVISQ
+1890 PDDVIRQ

-1925 HGEKYKPLDPDAKVW
+1925 HGEKYKPLDPDAKGW
-1940 VKVYDAPMRAL
+1940 AKIYDAPMRAL

-1959 IPTYLDVAARM
+1959 IPTYLDVASRM

-1996 VNGQENPYYAKRQE
+1996 VNRQENPYYAKRQE

-2040 TVSGRQIELGT
+2040 TIFGRQIELGT

-2098 IGLLLIGLVAGLL
+2098 IGLLLVGLVAGLL

-2135 GMWLKIDTLGVLET
+2135 NWWIKIDTLGVLET
-2149 PLRLLLSTIH
+2149 PLRLLLSAIH

-2192 RYISGLLYNQ
+2192 RYIAGLLYNQ
-2202 ANKLIPTIARQVVK
+2202 ANKLIPTIARQVIK
-2216 PIGHATVEDSVEL
+2216 PIGHTTVEDSIGL
-2229 SDWDALGWAGVQTG
+2229 ADWDALGWAGAETG

-2254 DGGDLSFNDLVGVVW
+2254 DGGDLSVNDLIGVVW
-2269 NRLKYYPN
+2269 NRLKYYQN

>member
-16 AISNPVKYASEKH
+16 AISNPIKYASEKH

-61 KVGRGLSEAGSAML
+61 KVGRGLSGAGSAML

-143 IGQVGLYALLGLG
+143 IGQVGLYALTGLA
-156 TGSAGVIGAL
+156 TGSGAIIGAFA
-166 SGAQAA
+166 GAQAA
-172 GEINQSFMES
+172 GEMNQSFMES
-182 YAEQSGDTTLQEYT
+182 YAEQSGDTTLQEYS
-196 PGIDPLIA
+196 PGVDPLIA
-204 TSYGALAGWIESK
+204 STYGTLAGWIESK

-228 TRLAREG
+228 ARLAREG

-274 ETAAIKDALTAGL
+274 ESAAIKDALTAGL

-303 NRARMI
+303 NRARLI

-322 TSAANQVYDEAIADT
+322 TTAANQVYDEAIADT

-458 DRQILQEDKEKSR
+458 DRAILQEDKEKSR

-519 TNQDLANVIDSLRVA
+519 TNQDLANMLDSMRVA
-534 GADEDFVYV
+534 NRDEDFVYV

-567 VVNKYYG
+567 VVNKDYG

-650 RLQSMGFDVADMER
+650 RLQSMGFDVAGMER
-664 PILVRETA
+664 PILVREVA

-735 WDLRALNQR
+735 WNLRALNQR
-744 YNDALLAWMCNDDPR
+744 YNDAVLAWMCNDDPR

-767 GKVSDKIISG
+767 GKVSNKIISG
-777 LTQTGASIVS
+777 LTQNGASIVS

-796 LRGDINSALVKASSL
+796 LRGDINSALVKASRL
-811 RNKNEFMEFVST
+811 RNKNEFVEFVST

-829 NEFPANSLLYNMVFS
+829 NEFPANSLLYNLVFS

-877 TKDDIYSQTLK
+877 NKDDIYAQTLK
-888 QTYPDAWDGDT
+888 EIYPGGWDGDT

-932 ANENARL
+932 ANENTRL

-946 KGETID
+946 KGETI
-952 IFDYDTTSVSD
+952 
-963 WADKNIEKQDSF
+963 NI
-975 ETDEGVF
+975 
-982 TNYKLVGDNRKMPT
+982 
-996 FTVFESKDGW
+996 DG
-1006 IVRNAHIPE
+1006 
-1015 SEQNKGIG
+1015 K
-1023 TKFYQ
+1023 
-1028 YINLKSIEKT
+1028 
-1038 GKPLRSTQLRKL
+1038 
-1050 SSGIEVFELS
+1050 
-1060 YLGHKLWDSL
+1060 
-1070 TKKGLAVKNKNG
+1070 
-1082 TYEFKKPQERTVYN
+1082 ERTVYN
-1096 SNGDRIAKSAEAL
+1096 SNGERIAKSAEAL

-1119 KVVDRKGRPVVMYHG
+1119 KVVDEQGRPLVVYHG
-1134 TNAKFDT
+1134 RRSETPFDT
-1141 FNKEYLGGTDYGFY
+1141 FRQGIAFFTNNRDVAQVFSDEYAYNLVVDGQKIPLDYDTAEHLSRWLSGYDYGIDDVIRWHNFADLIKERGQESY
-1155 GSGFYFHPMKKFAKT
+1155 EDARDSGEIQSGNLDSVDLFGANDIHFEIGSEPI
-1170 YGKNVLSVYL
+1170 SVYL
-1180 KADKIFDFSG
+1180 KIDNPKIVDAKGQEWLAGEFDDSDMIDLSG
-1190 FTFNSDKQLQLLDDL
+1190 K
-1205 GVLDENDSKTVKKY
+1205 
-1219 IDFYNKF
+1219 
-1226 ESSVKTYKTTYEYE
+1226 
-1240 GKTYDRW
+1240 
-1247 HAEYNGMEHDTGYLL
+1247 
-1262 NPTEEIVKQQL
+1262 
-1273 ITKYNLLPEI
+1273 
-1283 ESNLMKKYSGDMS
+1283 
-1296 KALQKQGYDGIIAGM
+1296 YDGSIIKNIREGGPTATM
-1311 EYIVFEPNQI
+1311 RDLSDVPIADDYIVYSNTQI
-1321 KSTENR
+1321 KSVDNR
-1327 GTFSPDTGNIYQ
+1327 GTFSADTGNIYQ

-1347 YDSELQ
+1347 YDAELN

-1379 KLFKQAQKGQIQVS
+1379 KLFKQAQKGEIQVS

-1433 GYAGIP
+1433 GLVAIP
-1439 SDCALPI
+1439 PDCALPI

-1470 NIQRPVLDK
+1470 NVQRPVLDK

-1496 LPTSPAQESMT
+1496 LPTSPAQEKIT
-1507 NRRNGQGEIVPA
+1507 NLRNPQGEIIPSD
-1519 TAQTI
+1519 AQTI
-1524 KDRENTMET
+1524 KDRETTMES
-1533 ALKEQK
+1533 AIREQK
-1539 QADDELYKSVDE
+1539 KADDELYKSVDE
-1551 SVPQPEKNAI
+1551 SVPQPDKNAI

-1646 DLYTIYEN
+1646 DLYATYEN

-1689 MEKRAAYKY
+1689 MEKKAAYKY

-1729 LDMQIAIA
+1729 LDMRTAIA

-1806 KAAIDINSDDKVV
+1806 KAAIDVNSDDKVV

-1890 PDDVISQ
+1890 PDDIIRQ

-1925 HGEKYKPLDPDAKVW
+1925 HGEKYKPLDPDAKGW
-1940 VKVYDAPMRAL
+1940 EKVYDAPMRAL

-1959 IPTYLDVAARM
+1959 IPTYLDVASRM

-1996 VNGQENPYYAKRQE
+1996 VNRQENPYYAKRQE

-2040 TVSGRQIELGT
+2040 TIFGRQIELGT

-2058 TPANIFASGMRAP
+2058 TPANIFASGVRAP
-2071 FGAMRALYRKITGQP
+2071 FGAMRALYRKITGQS

-2098 IGLLLIGLVAGLL
+2098 IGLLLVGLAAGLL

-2135 GMWLKIDTLGVLET
+2135 NWWIKIDTLGVLET
-2149 PLRLLLSTIH
+2149 PLRLLLSAIH

-2168 TVENIPLVGELVGAN
+2168 TVENIPLIGELVGAN

-2192 RYISGLLYNQ
+2192 RYIAGLLYNQ
-2202 ANKLIPTIARQVVK
+2202 ANKLIPTIARQVIK
-2216 PIGHATVEDSVEL
+2216 PVGHTTVEDSIGL
-2229 SDWDALGWAGVQTG
+2229 ADWDALGWAGAETG

-2254 DGGDLSFNDLVGVVW
+2254 DGGDLSVNDLIGVVW
-2269 NRLKYYPN
+2269 NRLKYYQN

>member
-16 AISNPVKYASEKH
+16 AISNPIKYASEKH

-61 KVGRGLSEAGSAML
+61 KVGRGLSGAGSAML

-106 TRLQTGFREM
+106 TRLQTGFREI
-116 ASIRANRQKQL
+116 ASVRANRQKQL

-143 IGQVGLYALLGLG
+143 IGQVGLYALLGGL
-156 TGSAGVIGAL
+156 TGSAGVIGVL
-166 SGAQAA
+166 SGLQAS
-172 GEINQSFMES
+172 GEMNQAFMES
-182 YAEQSGDTTLQEYT
+182 YAEQTGDTTLQEYT

-228 TRLAREG
+228 ARLAREG
-235 EFRALRQGLSSAVGE
+235 EFRALRQGVSSAVGE

-274 ETAAIKDALTAGL
+274 ESSAIKDALTAGL

-303 NRARMI
+303 NRARLI

-322 TSAANQVYDEAIADT
+322 TTAANQVYDEAIADT

-387 SADVANQVLRIS
+387 SADVANQVLRMS

-408 ILNLGEIETDGNIVW
+408 ILNLGEIETDGNMVW

-449 NAELKQARA
+449 NAELKQSRA
-458 DRQILQEDKEKSR
+458 DRAILQEDKEKSR

-519 TNQDLANVIDSLRVA
+519 TNQDLANMLDSMRVA
-534 GADEDFVYV
+534 NRDEDFVYV
-543 GNRRLPVNYRV
+543 GNRRVPVNYRV

-567 VVNKYYG
+567 VVNTNYG

-586 SADDAVLRQRAQD
+586 RADDAILRQRAQD

-630 VETLRYVYEDNQ
+630 VETLRYVYQDNQ
-642 AGADAYKE
+642 AGADAYKQ
-650 RLQSMGFDVADMER
+650 RLQSMGFDVAGMER

-735 WDLRALNQR
+735 WNLRALNQR
-744 YNDALLAWMCNDDPR
+744 YNDAVLAWMCNDDPR

-767 GKVSDKIISG
+767 GKVSNKIISG
-777 LTQTGASIVS
+777 LTQNGASIVS

-811 RNKNEFMEFVST
+811 RNRNEFMEFVST

-877 TKDDIYSQTLK
+877 NKDDIYAQTLK
-888 QTYPDAWDGDT
+888 EIYPGGWDGDT

-939 DDIYPEY
+939 DDIYPAY
-946 KGETID
+946 DGETIE
-952 IFDYDTTSVSD
+952 I
-963 WADKNIEKQDSF
+963 N
-975 ETDEGVF
+975 GV
-982 TNYKLVGDNRKMPT
+982 
-996 FTVFESKDGW
+996 
-1006 IVRNAHIPE
+1006 
-1015 SEQNKGIG
+1015 
-1023 TKFYQ
+1023 
-1028 YINLKSIEKT
+1028 
-1038 GKPLRSTQLRKL
+1038 
-1050 SSGIEVFELS
+1050 
-1060 YLGHKLWDSL
+1060 
-1070 TKKGLAVKNKNG
+1070 
-1082 TYEFKKPQERTVYN
+1082 ERTVYN
-1096 SNGDRIAKSAEAL
+1096 SNGDRIAKSEPAL

-1119 KVVDRKGRPVVMYHG
+1119 KVVDEQGRPLVVYHG
-1134 TNAKFDT
+1134 AGTKFDT
-1141 FNKEYLGGTDYGFY
+1141 FRLISYYEGMTDDPKLIRPYAFFSSSKDVAKRFGKEVYQ
-1155 GSGFYFHPMKKFAKT
+1155 
-1170 YGKNVLSVYL
+1170 VYL
-1180 KADKIFDFSG
+1180 KIENPSEFDESGANWNAISQIQWFQNTPLDK
-1190 FTFNSDKQLQLLDDL
+1190 
-1205 GVLDENDSKTVKKY
+1205 
-1219 IDFYNKF
+1219 
-1226 ESSVKTYKTTYEYE
+1226 
-1240 GKTYDRW
+1240 
-1247 HAEYNGMEHDTGYLL
+1247 
-1262 NPTEEIVKQQL
+1262 
-1273 ITKYNLLPEI
+1273 
-1283 ESNLMKKYSGDMS
+1283 
-1296 KALQKQGYDGIIAGM
+1296 DGIVVKNIKEGNAGNLDTATDF
-1311 EYIVFEPNQI
+1311 IVFENTQI

-1327 GTFSPDTGNIYQ
+1327 GTFSADTGNIYQ

-1347 YDSELQ
+1347 YDAELN

-1420 QERWAALNEGVIT
+1420 QERWAVLNEGVIT
-1433 GYAGIP
+1433 GLVAIP
-1439 SDCALPI
+1439 PDCALPI

-1470 NIQRPVLDK
+1470 NVQRPVLDK

-1496 LPTSPAQESMT
+1496 LPTSPAQEKIT
-1507 NRRNGQGEIVPA
+1507 NLRNPQGEIIPSD
-1519 TAQTI
+1519 AQTI

-1646 DLYTIYEN
+1646 DLYATYEN

-1689 MEKRAAYKY
+1689 MEKKAAYKY

-1729 LDMQIAIA
+1729 LDMRTAIA

-1806 KAAIDINSDDKVV
+1806 KAAIDVNSDDKVV
-1819 AAAGM
+1819 ATAGM

-1890 PDDVISQ
+1890 PDDIIRQ

-1925 HGEKYKPLDPDAKVW
+1925 HGEKYKPLDPDAKGW
-1940 VKVYDAPMRAL
+1940 TKVYDAPMRAL

-1959 IPTYLDVAARM
+1959 IPTYLDVASRM

-1996 VNGQENPYYAKRQE
+1996 VNRQENPYYAKRQE

-2040 TVSGRQIELGT
+2040 TIFGRQIELGT

-2058 TPANIFASGMRAP
+2058 TPANIFASGVRAP
-2071 FGAMRALYRKITGQP
+2071 FGAMRALYRKITGQS

-2098 IGLLLIGLVAGLL
+2098 IGLLLVGLVAGLL

-2135 GMWLKIDTLGVLET
+2135 NWWIKIDTLGVLET
-2149 PLRLLLSTIH
+2149 PLRLLLSAIH

-2168 TVENIPLVGELVGAN
+2168 TVENIPLIGELVGAN

-2192 RYISGLLYNQ
+2192 RYIAGLLYNQ
-2202 ANKLIPTIARQVVK
+2202 ANKLIPTIARQVIK
-2216 PIGHATVEDSVEL
+2216 PIGHTTVEDSIGL
-2229 SDWDALGWAGVQTG
+2229 ADWDALGWAGAETG

-2254 DGGDLSFNDLVGVVW
+2254 DGGDLSVNDLIGVVW
-2269 NRLKYYPN
+2269 NRLKYYQN

>member
-29 ANRDWVLSAD
+29 SSRDWVLSAD
-39 DVARVRPVNPDWFK
+39 DVSRIRPVNPDWFK
-53 EDRAGFFG
+53 EDRAGFVA
-61 KVGRGLSEAGSAML
+61 KVGRGFSEAGSAIL

-132 ADSDIVNWSNM
+132 ADSSVVNWSNM
-143 IGQVGLYALLGLG
+143 IGQVGLYALTGLA
-156 TGSAGVIGAL
+156 TGSGAIIGAFA
-166 SGAQAA
+166 GAQAA
-172 GEINQSFMES
+172 GEMNQSFMES
-182 YAEQSGDTTLQEYT
+182 YAEQSGDTTLQEYS
-196 PGIDPLIA
+196 PGVDPLIA
-204 TSYGALAGWIESK
+204 STYGTLAGWIESK
-217 LGVERLATGAL
+217 LGVERVATGIL
-228 TRLAREG
+228 SRFAREG
-235 EFRALRQGLSSAVGE
+235 EYRALRQAGASAVGE
-250 GAEESLQEFTGYI
+250 GSEEALQEYTGYL

-274 ETAAIKDALTAGL
+274 QSAAIKDALTAGL

-303 NRARMI
+303 NRARLI

-322 TSAANQVYDEAIADT
+322 TEAANQAYDESIAET
-337 MNEISA
+337 MGEISA

-350 SGTEFNNL
+350 SGTEFESL
-358 VDKVQSALVAAGWEQ
+358 VNKVQSALVAAGWEQ

-379 VADYARVV
+379 VSDYARIA
-387 SADVANQVLRIS
+387 STDLAQQVLRTS
-399 GKSNLTTNE
+399 SKSNLTTNE
-408 ILNLGEIETDGNIVW
+408 ILNLAEIETDGNIVW
-423 LRPQNLQTVE
+423 LTPQNLRTVE
-433 QVQAKID
+433 QVQTKID
-440 EIDERIKGI
+440 EVNERIKGI

-496 DAVVERAELNRQKA
+496 DIAVERAELNRQKA

-519 TNQDLANVIDSLRVA
+519 TNQDLANVIDSIRVA
-534 GADEDFVYV
+534 GANEDFVYV

-567 VVNKYYG
+567 VVNKDYG
-574 IKELQNRASRGT
+574 IKELQNGASRGT
-586 SADDAVLRQRAQD
+586 SADDAILRQRAQD

-630 VETLRYVYEDNQ
+630 VETLRYVYQDNQ
-642 AGADAYKE
+642 AGADAYKQK
-650 RLQSMGFDVADMER
+650 LQSMGFDVAGMER

-767 GKVSDKIISG
+767 GKVLDKIISG
-777 LTQTGASIVS
+777 LIQNGASIVS

-866 GDNLLGEQVRF
+866 GDNLLGEQVGF
-877 TKDDIYSQTLK
+877 NKDDIYAQTLK

-946 KGETID
+946 TGETIE
-952 IFDYDTTSVSD
+952 V
-963 WADKNIEKQDSF
+963 N
-975 ETDEGVF
+975 GV
-982 TNYKLVGDNRKMPT
+982 
-996 FTVFESKDGW
+996 
-1006 IVRNAHIPE
+1006 
-1015 SEQNKGIG
+1015 
-1023 TKFYQ
+1023 
-1028 YINLKSIEKT
+1028 
-1038 GKPLRSTQLRKL
+1038 
-1050 SSGIEVFELS
+1050 
-1060 YLGHKLWDSL
+1060 
-1070 TKKGLAVKNKNG
+1070 
-1082 TYEFKKPQERTVYN
+1082 ERTVYN
-1096 SNGDRIAKSAEAL
+1096 SNGERIAKSAEAL

-1119 KVVDRKGRPVVMYHG
+1119 KVVDEQGRPLVVYHG
-1134 TNAKFDT
+1134 TNAEFDT
-1141 FNKEYLGGTDYGFY
+1141 FDISFTGATTKNQGIFGK
-1155 GSGFYFHPMKKFAKT
+1155 GFYFTNDLGIAKLYST
-1170 YGKNVLSVYL
+1170 YGRRTDGKTLSVYL
-1180 KADKIFDFSG
+1180 SIKNPFYWYELENKKSADIAKSLG
-1190 FTFNSDKQLQLLDDL
+1190 FPKSRIL
-1205 GVLDENDSKTVKKY
+1205 G
-1219 IDFYNKF
+1219 
-1226 ESSVKTYKTTYEYE
+1226 
-1240 GKTYDRW
+1240 DR
-1247 HAEYNGMEHDTGYLL
+1247 
-1262 NPTEEIVKQQL
+1262 
-1273 ITKYNLLPEI
+1273 LLPILSAKQIEI
-1283 ESNLMKKYSGDMS
+1283 FTKNLKN
-1296 KALQKQGYDGIIAGM
+1296 AGYDGVIFSYKEKQTRTQR
-1311 EYIVFEPNQI
+1311 EYVVFEPNQI
-1321 KSTENR
+1321 KSIDNR
-1327 GTFSPDTGNIYQ
+1327 GTFSADTGNIYK
-1339 QGRIQNGF
+1339 QGRVQNGF
-1347 YDSELQ
+1347 YDAELN

-1407 GINEN
+1407 GINAN

-1470 NIQRPVLDK
+1470 NIQRPILDK

-1507 NRRNGQGEIVPA
+1507 NRRNEQGEIVPA

-1646 DLYTIYEN
+1646 DLYATYEN

-1729 LDMQIAIA
+1729 LDMQTAIA

-1806 KAAIDINSDDKVV
+1806 KAAIDVNSDDKLV

-1890 PDDVISQ
+1890 PDDVIRQ
-1897 ESDRIKFVYKNTLM
+1897 ESERIKFVYKNTLM
-1911 NLTTMVSSQDPSLI
+1911 NLTTMVSAQDPSLI
-1925 HGEKYKPLDPDAKVW
+1925 HGEKYKPLDPDAKGW

-1975 GGDVNK
+1975 GGNINK

-2040 TVSGRQIELGT
+2040 TIFGRQIELGT

-2098 IGLLLIGLVAGLL
+2098 VGLLLIGLVAGLL

-2135 GMWLKIDTLGVLET
+2135 GLWLKIDTLGVLET

-2202 ANKLIPTIARQVVK
+2202 ANKLIPTIVRQVIK
-2216 PIGHATVEDSVEL
+2216 PIGHATVEDSVGLEDL
-2229 SDWDALGWAGVQTG
+2229 DVLGWAGVETG

>member
-16 AISNPVKYASEKH
+16 AISNPIKYASEKH

-116 ASIRANRQKQL
+116 ASVRANRQKQL

-143 IGQVGLYALLGLG
+143 IGQVGLYALLGLT

-196 PGIDPLIA
+196 PGFDPLIA

-228 TRLAREG
+228 ARLAREG

-250 GAEESLQEFTGYI
+250 GAEESLQEFTGYV

-274 ETAAIKDALTAGL
+274 ESAAIKDALTAGL

-322 TSAANQVYDEAIADT
+322 TTAANQVYDEAIADT

-408 ILNLGEIETDGNIVW
+408 ILNLGEIETDGNMVW

-458 DRQILQEDKEKSR
+458 DRAILQEDKKKSR
-471 QLRANLQEQRLK
+471 QLRANLQDQRLK

-510 ELDRRAIQA
+510 ELDRQAIQA
-519 TNQDLANVIDSLRVA
+519 TNQDLANIIDSMRVA
-534 GADEDFVYV
+534 NRDEDFVYV
-543 GNRRLPVNYRV
+543 GNRRVPVNYRV
-554 VDMGQVRQSHIGG
+554 VDMGQVRHSHIGG
-567 VVNKYYG
+567 VANTNYG

-586 SADDAVLRQRAQD
+586 RADDAILRQRAQD

-612 YGAPVVNKNG
+612 YGAPVVNKDG

-664 PILVRETA
+664 PILVREIA

-710 TNGAIE
+710 ANGAIE

-735 WDLRALNQR
+735 WDMRALNQR

-777 LTQTGASIVS
+777 LVQNGAGIVS

-796 LRGDINSALVKASSL
+796 LRGDIHSALIKAFSL
-811 RNKNEFMEFVST
+811 RNKTEFMEFVST

-857 MAKQETNTQ
+857 MTKQETNTQ

-912 QNQYAGAEQ
+912 QNQYAGTEQ
-921 PSQLMQEQFDL
+921 PNQLMQEQFDL

-939 DDIYPEY
+939 DDVYPAYE
-946 KGETID
+946 GETIE
-952 IFDYDTTSVSD
+952 I
-963 WADKNIEKQDSF
+963 N
-975 ETDEGVF
+975 GV
-982 TNYKLVGDNRKMPT
+982 
-996 FTVFESKDGW
+996 
-1006 IVRNAHIPE
+1006 
-1015 SEQNKGIG
+1015 
-1023 TKFYQ
+1023 
-1028 YINLKSIEKT
+1028 
-1038 GKPLRSTQLRKL
+1038 
-1050 SSGIEVFELS
+1050 
-1060 YLGHKLWDSL
+1060 
-1070 TKKGLAVKNKNG
+1070 
-1082 TYEFKKPQERTVYN
+1082 ERTVYN
-1096 SNGDRIAKSAEAL
+1096 SNGDRIAKSEPAL
-1109 RNFWNWFGDS
+1109 RNFYRWFGDS
-1119 KVVDRKGRPVVMYHG
+1119 KVVDEQGRPLVVYHG
-1134 TNAKFDT
+1134 TNVKFDT
-1141 FNKEYLGGTDYGFY
+1141 FDISYAQNGVLGKA
-1155 GSGFYFHPMKKFAKT
+1155 FYFTPNESIAKKK
-1170 YGKNVLSVYL
+1170 GEIVLSCYL
-1180 KADKIFDFSG
+1180 RIESPTKQKSAVRETRERFQNSSDDGVIYKSEGKIQELAV
-1190 FTFNSDKQLQLLDDL
+1190 K
-1205 GVLDENDSKTVKKY
+1205 DSK
-1219 IDFYNKF
+1219 
-1226 ESSVKTYKTTYEYE
+1226 
-1240 GKTYDRW
+1240 
-1247 HAEYNGMEHDTGYLL
+1247 
-1262 NPTEEIVKQQL
+1262 
-1273 ITKYNLLPEI
+1273 
-1283 ESNLMKKYSGDMS
+1283 
-1296 KALQKQGYDGIIAGM
+1296 
-1311 EYIVFEPNQI
+1311 QI
-1321 KSTENR
+1321 KSTNNR
-1327 GTFSPDTGNIYQ
+1327 GTFSPDTGNIYN
-1339 QGRIQNGF
+1339 QGRVQNGF

-1371 HFWLNTYF
+1371 HFWLDTYF
-1379 KLFKQAQKGQIQVS
+1379 KLFKQAQKGEIQVS

-1433 GYAGIP
+1433 GLAAIP
-1439 SDCALPI
+1439 TDCALPI

-1470 NIQRPVLDK
+1470 NVQRPVLDK

-1496 LPTSPAQESMT
+1496 LPTSPAQEKIT
-1507 NRRNGQGEIVPA
+1507 NLRNSQGEIIPSD
-1519 TAQTI
+1519 AQTI
-1524 KDRENTMET
+1524 KDRETTMES
-1533 ALKEQK
+1533 AIREQK
-1539 QADDELYKSVDE
+1539 KADDELYKSVDE
-1551 SVPQPEKNAI
+1551 SVPQPDKNAI

-1597 VADKYVKQ
+1597 LADKYVKQ

-1611 EIALSNPLTTEND
+1611 EIALSSPLTTEND

-1639 DKIEKGT
+1639 DKIEKGS
-1646 DLYTIYEN
+1646 DLYTLYEN

-1689 MEKRAAYKY
+1689 MEKKAAYKY

-1729 LDMQIAIA
+1729 LDMRTAIA

-1876 IRAAIGAYYGKNIV
+1876 IRAAIGAHYGKNIV
-1890 PDDVISQ
+1890 PDDIVRQ

-1925 HGEKYKPLDPDAKVW
+1925 HGEKYKPLDPEAKGW
-1940 VKVYDAPMRAL
+1940 AKVYDAPMRAL

-2040 TVSGRQIELGT
+2040 TIFGRQIELGT

-2071 FGAMRALYRKITGQP
+2071 FGAMRALYRKITGRP

-2098 IGLLLIGLVAGLL
+2098 AGLLLIGLVAGLL

-2125 NKPYDSIGIG
+2125 DKPYDSIGIG
-2135 GMWLKIDTLGVLET
+2135 GLWIKIDTLGVLET

-2202 ANKLIPTIARQVVK
+2202 ANKLMPTIARQVIK
-2216 PIGHATVEDSVEL
+2216 LIGHAALEDGVKWTKK
-2229 SDWDALGWAGVQTG
+2229 DVLGWAGVETG

-2254 DGGDLSFNDLVGVVW
+2254 DGVDLSFNDLVGVVW

>member
-16 AISNPVKYASEKH
+16 AISNPIKYASEKH

-53 EDRAGFFG
+53 EDRSGFFG

-143 IGQVGLYALLGLG
+143 IGQVGLYALLGLT

-228 TRLAREG
+228 ARLAREG

-250 GAEESLQEFTGYI
+250 GAEESLQEFTGYV

-274 ETAAIKDALTAGL
+274 ESAAIKDALTAGL

-322 TSAANQVYDEAIADT
+322 TTAANQVYDEAIADT

-358 VDKVQSALVAAGWEQ
+358 VDKVQSALVAAGWGQ

-408 ILNLGEIETDGNIVW
+408 ILNLGEIETDGNMVW

-433 QVQAKID
+433 QVQAKIG

-458 DRQILQEDKEKSR
+458 DRAILQEDKEKSR
-471 QLRANLQEQRLK
+471 QLRANLRDQRLK

-519 TNQDLANVIDSLRVA
+519 TNQDLANMIDSMRVA
-534 GADEDFVYV
+534 NRDEDFVYV
-543 GNRRLPVNYRV
+543 GNRRVPVNYRV

-567 VVNKYYG
+567 VANTNYG

-586 SADDAVLRQRAQD
+586 RADDAILRQRAQD

-612 YGAPVVNKNG
+612 YGAPVVNKDG

-642 AGADAYKE
+642 TGADAYKE
-650 RLQSMGFDVADMER
+650 RLQSMGFDVAGMER
-664 PILVRETA
+664 PILVREIA

-735 WDLRALNQR
+735 WDMRALNQR

-777 LTQTGASIVS
+777 LVQNGAGIVS
-787 FQTAHPELD
+787 FQTAHPESD
-796 LRGDINSALVKASSL
+796 LRGDIHSALIKASSL
-811 RNKNEFMEFVST
+811 RNKSEFMEFVST

-857 MAKQETNTQ
+857 MAKQEANTQ

-907 VFMSQ
+907 VFISQ
-912 QNQYAGAEQ
+912 QNQYAGTEQ
-921 PSQLMQEQFDL
+921 PNQLMQEQFDL
-932 ANENARL
+932 ANENTRL
-939 DDIYPEY
+939 DDIYPAY
-946 KGETID
+946 DGETIE
-952 IFDYDTTSVSD
+952 I
-963 WADKNIEKQDSF
+963 N
-975 ETDEGVF
+975 
-982 TNYKLVGDNRKMPT
+982 
-996 FTVFESKDGW
+996 
-1006 IVRNAHIPE
+1006 
-1015 SEQNKGIG
+1015 GI
-1023 TKFYQ
+1023 
-1028 YINLKSIEKT
+1028 
-1038 GKPLRSTQLRKL
+1038 
-1050 SSGIEVFELS
+1050 
-1060 YLGHKLWDSL
+1060 
-1070 TKKGLAVKNKNG
+1070 
-1082 TYEFKKPQERTVYN
+1082 ERTVYN
-1096 SNGDRIAKSAEAL
+1096 SNGERIAESAEAL
-1109 RNFWNWFGDS
+1109 RNFYNWFGDS
-1119 KVVDRKGRPVVMYHG
+1119 KVVDEQGRPLVVYHG
-1134 TNAKFDT
+1134 AGTKFDT
-1141 FNKEYLGGTDYGFY
+1141 FRLISYYEGMTDNPKMIRPYAFFSSSKDVSKRFGKEVY
-1155 GSGFYFHPMKKFAKT
+1155 P
-1170 YGKNVLSVYL
+1170 VYL
-1180 KADKIFDFSG
+1180 KIENPSEFNESGANWNAISQIQWFENTPLDK
-1190 FTFNSDKQLQLLDDL
+1190 
-1205 GVLDENDSKTVKKY
+1205 
-1219 IDFYNKF
+1219 
-1226 ESSVKTYKTTYEYE
+1226 
-1240 GKTYDRW
+1240 
-1247 HAEYNGMEHDTGYLL
+1247 
-1262 NPTEEIVKQQL
+1262 
-1273 ITKYNLLPEI
+1273 
-1283 ESNLMKKYSGDMS
+1283 
-1296 KALQKQGYDGIIAGM
+1296 DGIVVKNIKEGNTGGLDTATDF
-1311 EYIVFEPNQI
+1311 IVFENNQI
-1321 KSTENR
+1321 KSTDNR
-1327 GTFSPDTGNIYQ
+1327 GTFSPDTGNIYN
-1339 QGRIQNGF
+1339 QGRVQNGF

-1371 HFWLNTYF
+1371 HFWLDTYF
-1379 KLFKQAQKGQIQVS
+1379 KLFKQAQRGEIQVS

-1420 QERWAALNEGVIT
+1420 QERWAVLNEGVIT
-1433 GYAGIP
+1433 GYAAIP
-1439 SDCALPI
+1439 TDCALPI

-1470 NIQRPVLDK
+1470 NVQRPVLDK

-1496 LPTSPAQESMT
+1496 LPTSPAQEKIT
-1507 NRRNGQGEIVPA
+1507 NLRNSQGEIIPSD
-1519 TAQTI
+1519 AQTI
-1524 KDRENTMET
+1524 KDRETTMES
-1533 ALKEQK
+1533 AIREQK
-1539 QADDELYKSVDE
+1539 KADDELYKSVDE
-1551 SVPQPEKNAI
+1551 SVPQPDKNAI

-1568 YVPEQEQLPEHE
+1568 YVPEQELLPEHE

-1586 RRTNTVKEMER
+1586 RRTNAVKEMER

-1639 DKIEKGT
+1639 DKIEKGS
-1646 DLYTIYEN
+1646 DLYATYEN

-1689 MEKRAAYKY
+1689 MEKKAAYKY

-1720 ADRIFGDEK
+1720 ADRIFGDEQ
-1729 LDMQIAIA
+1729 LDMRTAIA

-1806 KAAIDINSDDKVV
+1806 KAAIDVNSDDKVM

-1890 PDDVISQ
+1890 PDDIVRQ

-1925 HGEKYKPLDPDAKVW
+1925 HGEKYKPLDPDAKGW

-2040 TVSGRQIELGT
+2040 TIFGRQIELGT

-2098 IGLLLIGLVAGLL
+2098 VGLLLIGLVAGLL

-2125 NKPYDSIGIG
+2125 DKPYDSIGIG
-2135 GMWLKIDTLGVLET
+2135 GLWIKIDTLGVLET

-2202 ANKLIPTIARQVVK
+2202 ANKLIPTIARQVIK
-2216 PIGHATVEDSVEL
+2216 PIGHATVEDSVGLEDL
-2229 SDWDALGWAGVQTG
+2229 DVLGWAGVETG

>member
-29 ANRDWVLSAD
+29 PSRDWVLSAD
-39 DVARVRPVNPDWFK
+39 DVSRIRPVNPDWFK
-53 EDRAGFFG
+53 EDRSGFVG
-61 KVGRGLSEAGSAML
+61 KVGRGFSEAGSAIL

-132 ADSDIVNWSNM
+132 ADSSVVNWSNM
-143 IGQVGLYALLGLG
+143 IGQVGLYALTGLA
-156 TGSAGVIGAL
+156 TGSGAIIGAFA
-166 SGAQAA
+166 GAQAA
-172 GEINQSFMES
+172 GEMNQSFMES

-204 TSYGALAGWIESK
+204 TSYGVLAGWIESK

-228 TRLAREG
+228 TRLARQG

-322 TSAANQVYDEAIADT
+322 TTAANQVYDEAIADT

-358 VDKVQSALVAAGWEQ
+358 VDKVQSALVSAGWEQ

-408 ILNLGEIETDGNIVW
+408 ILNLGEIETDGNMVW

-458 DRQILQEDKEKSR
+458 DRAILQEDKEKSR

-519 TNQDLANVIDSLRVA
+519 TNQDLANVIDSIRVA
-534 GADEDFVYV
+534 GANEDFVYV

-567 VVNKYYG
+567 VVNKDYG

-630 VETLRYVYEDNQ
+630 VETLRYVYQDNQ
-642 AGADAYKE
+642 AGADAYKQ
-650 RLQSMGFDVADMER
+650 RLQSMGFDVAGMER

-777 LTQTGASIVS
+777 LTQNGASIVS

-877 TKDDIYSQTLK
+877 NKDDIYAQTLK

-921 PSQLMQEQFDL
+921 PSQLMQEQLDL

-939 DDIYPEY
+939 DDIYPAY
-946 KGETID
+946 TGDTI
-952 IFDYDTTSVSD
+952 
-963 WADKNIEKQDSF
+963 NI
-975 ETDEGVF
+975 
-982 TNYKLVGDNRKMPT
+982 
-996 FTVFESKDGW
+996 DG
-1006 IVRNAHIPE
+1006 
-1015 SEQNKGIG
+1015 K
-1023 TKFYQ
+1023 
-1028 YINLKSIEKT
+1028 
-1038 GKPLRSTQLRKL
+1038 
-1050 SSGIEVFELS
+1050 
-1060 YLGHKLWDSL
+1060 
-1070 TKKGLAVKNKNG
+1070 
-1082 TYEFKKPQERTVYN
+1082 ERTVFN

-1119 KVVDRKGRPVVMYHG
+1119 KVVDKKGRPLVVYHG
-1134 TNAKFDT
+1134 TGKEFDT
-1141 FNKEYLGGTDYGFY
+1141 FDYSKIGTFGTSEGLGFY
-1155 GSGFYFHPMKKFAKT
+1155 TTENLTIAQEMAELSARQNQIRGFGVSMPLYVSIKNPITNIKQSSFDKKAIIARANELGNKNIKMVEELGQNWVLSNFNEDLSDNVSNAFETMKKNTDLEFMAEFA
-1170 YGKNVLSVYL
+1170 NVSGAQEEIL
-1180 KADKIFDFSG
+1180 KA
-1190 FTFNSDKQLQLLDDL
+1190 
-1205 GVLDENDSKTVKKY
+1205 VK
-1219 IDFYNKF
+1219 
-1226 ESSVKTYKTTYEYE
+1226 
-1240 GKTYDRW
+1240 
-1247 HAEYNGMEHDTGYLL
+1247 
-1262 NPTEEIVKQQL
+1262 EI
-1273 ITKYNLLPEI
+1273 T
-1283 ESNLMKKYSGDMS
+1283 
-1296 KALQKQGYDGIIAGM
+1296 GYDGAIIQPKQLSWNSKFP
-1311 EYIVFEPNQI
+1311 VQVSFSNTQI
-1321 KSTENR
+1321 KSIYNR

-1347 YDSELQ
+1347 YDAELN

-1371 HFWLNTYF
+1371 HFWLDTYF

-1433 GYAGIP
+1433 GLAAIP
-1439 SDCALPI
+1439 TDCALPI

-1470 NIQRPVLDK
+1470 NVQRPVLDK

-1496 LPTSPAQESMT
+1496 LPTSPAQEKIT
-1507 NRRNGQGEIVPA
+1507 NLRNSQGEIIPSD
-1519 TAQTI
+1519 AQTI
-1524 KDRENTMET
+1524 KDRETTMDS
-1533 ALKEQK
+1533 AIREQK
-1539 QADDELYKSVDE
+1539 KADDELYKSVDE
-1551 SVPQPEKNAI
+1551 SVPQPDKNAI

-1729 LDMQIAIA
+1729 LDMQTAIA

-1806 KAAIDINSDDKVV
+1806 KAAIDVNSEDKVV

-1876 IRAAIGAYYGKNIV
+1876 IRAAIGVYYGKNIV
-1890 PDDVISQ
+1890 PDDVIRQ
-1897 ESDRIKFVYKNTLM
+1897 ESERIKFVYKNTLM
-1911 NLTTMVSSQDPSLI
+1911 NLTTMVSAQDPSLI
-1925 HGEKYKPLDPDAKVW
+1925 HGEKYKPLDPDAKGW
-1940 VKVYDAPMRAL
+1940 MKVYDAPMRAL

-1959 IPTYLDVAARM
+1959 IPTYLDIAARM

-2040 TVSGRQIELGT
+2040 TIFGRQIELGT

-2098 IGLLLIGLVAGLL
+2098 VGLLLIGLAAGLL

-2135 GMWLKIDTLGVLET
+2135 GLWLKIDTLGVLET

-2202 ANKLIPTIARQVVK
+2202 ANKLIPTIARQVIK
-2216 PIGHATVEDSVEL
+2216 PIGHATVEDSVGLEDL
-2229 SDWDALGWAGVQTG
+2229 DVLGWAGVETG

>member
-29 ANRDWVLSAD
+29 SSRDWVLSAD
-39 DVARVRPVNPDWFK
+39 DVSRIRPVNPDWFK
-53 EDRAGFFG
+53 EDRAGFVG
-61 KVGRGLSEAGSAML
+61 KVGRGFSEAGSAIL

-106 TRLQTGFREM
+106 TRLQTGFREI

-132 ADSDIVNWSNM
+132 ADSSVVNWSNM
-143 IGQVGLYALLGLG
+143 IGQVGLYALTGLA
-156 TGSAGVIGAL
+156 TGSGAIIGAFA
-166 SGAQAA
+166 GAQAA
-172 GEINQSFMES
+172 GEMNQSFMES
-182 YAEQSGDTTLQEYT
+182 YAEQSGDTTLQEYS
-196 PGIDPLIA
+196 PGVDPLIA
-204 TSYGALAGWIESK
+204 STYGTLAGWIESK
-217 LGVERLATGAL
+217 LGVERVATGIL
-228 TRLAREG
+228 SRFAREG
-235 EFRALRQGLSSAVGE
+235 EYRALRQAGASAVGE
-250 GAEESLQEFTGYI
+250 GSEEALQEYTGYL

-274 ETAAIKDALTAGL
+274 QSAAIKDALTAGL

-303 NRARMI
+303 NRARLI

-322 TSAANQVYDEAIADT
+322 TEAANQAYDESIAET
-337 MNEISA
+337 MGEISA

-350 SGTEFNNL
+350 SGTEFESL
-358 VDKVQSALVAAGWEQ
+358 VNKVQSALVAAGWEQ

-379 VADYARVV
+379 VADYARIA
-387 SADVANQVLRIS
+387 STDLAQQVLRTS
-399 GKSNLTTNE
+399 SKSNLTTNE
-408 ILNLGEIETDGNIVW
+408 ILNLGEIETDGNMVW

-433 QVQAKID
+433 QVQTKID
-440 EIDERIKGI
+440 EVNERIKGI

-519 TNQDLANVIDSLRVA
+519 TNQDLANTIDSMRVA
-534 GADEDFVYV
+534 NRDEDFVYV
-543 GNRRLPVNYRV
+543 GNRRVPVNYRV
-554 VDMGQVRQSHIGG
+554 VDMGQIRQSHIGG
-567 VVNKYYG
+567 VANTNYG

-630 VETLRYVYEDNQ
+630 VETLRYVYQDNQ
-642 AGADAYKE
+642 AGADAYKQ
-650 RLQSMGFDVADMER
+650 RLQSMGFDVAGMER

-777 LTQTGASIVS
+777 LIQNGASIVS

-811 RNKNEFMEFVST
+811 RNKNEFVEFVST

-857 MAKQETNTQ
+857 MAKQETNMQ

-877 TKDDIYSQTLK
+877 NKDDIYAQTLK

-946 KGETID
+946 TGETIE
-952 IFDYDTTSVSD
+952 I
-963 WADKNIEKQDSF
+963 N
-975 ETDEGVF
+975 GV
-982 TNYKLVGDNRKMPT
+982 
-996 FTVFESKDGW
+996 
-1006 IVRNAHIPE
+1006 
-1015 SEQNKGIG
+1015 
-1023 TKFYQ
+1023 
-1028 YINLKSIEKT
+1028 
-1038 GKPLRSTQLRKL
+1038 
-1050 SSGIEVFELS
+1050 
-1060 YLGHKLWDSL
+1060 
-1070 TKKGLAVKNKNG
+1070 
-1082 TYEFKKPQERTVYN
+1082 ERTVYN

-1347 YDSELQ
+1347 YDAELN

-1470 NIQRPVLDK
+1470 NVQRPVLDK

-1496 LPTSPAQESMT
+1496 LPTSPAQEKIT
-1507 NRRNGQGEIVPA
+1507 NLRNPQGEIIPSD
-1519 TAQTI
+1519 AQTI
-1524 KDRENTMET
+1524 KDRETTMES
-1533 ALKEQK
+1533 AIREQK
-1539 QADDELYKSVDE
+1539 KADDELYKSVDE

-1646 DLYTIYEN
+1646 DLYATYEN

-1729 LDMQIAIA
+1729 LDMQTAIA

-1806 KAAIDINSDDKVV
+1806 KAAIDVNSDDKVV

-1890 PDDVISQ
+1890 PNDVIRQ
-1897 ESDRIKFVYKNTLM
+1897 ESERIKFVYKNTLM
-1911 NLTTMVSSQDPSLI
+1911 NLTTMVSAQDPSLI
-1925 HGEKYKPLDPDAKVW
+1925 HGEKYKPLDPDAKGW
-1940 VKVYDAPMRAL
+1940 MKVYDAPMRAL

-1975 GGDVNK
+1975 GGDINK

-2040 TVSGRQIELGT
+2040 TIFGRQIELGT

-2098 IGLLLIGLVAGLL
+2098 IGLLLIGLAAGLL

-2202 ANKLIPTIARQVVK
+2202 ANKLIPTIARQVIK
-2216 PIGHATVEDSVEL
+2216 PIGHATVEDSVGL
-2229 SDWDALGWAGVQTG
+2229 ADLDVLGWAGVETG

>member
-16 AISNPVKYASEKH
+16 AISNPIKYASEKH

-61 KVGRGLSEAGSAML
+61 KVGRGLSGAGSAML

-106 TRLQTGFREM
+106 TRLQTGFREI
-116 ASIRANRQKQL
+116 ASVRANRQKQL

-143 IGQVGLYALLGLG
+143 IGQVGLYALLGGL
-156 TGSAGVIGAL
+156 TGSAGVIGVL
-166 SGAQAA
+166 SGLQAS
-172 GEINQSFMES
+172 GEMNQAFMES
-182 YAEQSGDTTLQEYT
+182 YAEQTGDTTLQEYT

-228 TRLAREG
+228 ARLAREG
-235 EFRALRQGLSSAVGE
+235 EFRALRQGVSSAVGE

-274 ETAAIKDALTAGL
+274 ESSAIKDALTAGL

-303 NRARMI
+303 NRARLI

-322 TSAANQVYDEAIADT
+322 TTAANQVYDEAIADT

-387 SADVANQVLRIS
+387 SADVANQVLRMS

-408 ILNLGEIETDGNIVW
+408 ILNLGEIETDGNMVW

-449 NAELKQARA
+449 NAELKQSRA
-458 DRQILQEDKEKSR
+458 DRAILQEDKEKSR

-519 TNQDLANVIDSLRVA
+519 TNQDLANMLDSMRVA
-534 GADEDFVYV
+534 NRDEDFVYV
-543 GNRRLPVNYRV
+543 GNRRVPVNYRV

-567 VVNKYYG
+567 VVNTNYG

-586 SADDAVLRQRAQD
+586 RADDAILRQRAQD

-630 VETLRYVYEDNQ
+630 VETLRYVYQDNQ
-642 AGADAYKE
+642 AGADAYKQ
-650 RLQSMGFDVADMER
+650 RLQSMGFDVAGMER

-735 WDLRALNQR
+735 WNLRALNQR
-744 YNDALLAWMCNDDPR
+744 YNDAVLAWMCNDDPR

-767 GKVSDKIISG
+767 GKVSNKIISG
-777 LTQTGASIVS
+777 LTQNGASIVS

-811 RNKNEFMEFVST
+811 RNRNEFMEFVST

-877 TKDDIYSQTLK
+877 NKDDIYAQTLK
-888 QTYPDAWDGDT
+888 EIYPGGWDGDT

-939 DDIYPEY
+939 DDIYPAY
-946 KGETID
+946 DGETIE
-952 IFDYDTTSVSD
+952 I
-963 WADKNIEKQDSF
+963 N
-975 ETDEGVF
+975 GV
-982 TNYKLVGDNRKMPT
+982 
-996 FTVFESKDGW
+996 
-1006 IVRNAHIPE
+1006 
-1015 SEQNKGIG
+1015 
-1023 TKFYQ
+1023 
-1028 YINLKSIEKT
+1028 
-1038 GKPLRSTQLRKL
+1038 
-1050 SSGIEVFELS
+1050 
-1060 YLGHKLWDSL
+1060 
-1070 TKKGLAVKNKNG
+1070 
-1082 TYEFKKPQERTVYN
+1082 ERTVYN
-1096 SNGDRIAKSAEAL
+1096 SNGDRIAKSEPAL

-1119 KVVDRKGRPVVMYHG
+1119 KVVDEQGRPLVVYHG
-1134 TNAKFDT
+1134 AGTKFDT
-1141 FNKEYLGGTDYGFY
+1141 FRLISYYEGMTDDPKLIRPYAFFSSSKDVAKRFGKEVYQ
-1155 GSGFYFHPMKKFAKT
+1155 
-1170 YGKNVLSVYL
+1170 VYL
-1180 KADKIFDFSG
+1180 KIENPSEFDESGANWNAISQIQWFQNTPLDK
-1190 FTFNSDKQLQLLDDL
+1190 
-1205 GVLDENDSKTVKKY
+1205 
-1219 IDFYNKF
+1219 
-1226 ESSVKTYKTTYEYE
+1226 
-1240 GKTYDRW
+1240 
-1247 HAEYNGMEHDTGYLL
+1247 
-1262 NPTEEIVKQQL
+1262 
-1273 ITKYNLLPEI
+1273 
-1283 ESNLMKKYSGDMS
+1283 
-1296 KALQKQGYDGIIAGM
+1296 DGIVVKNIKEGNAGNLDTATDF
-1311 EYIVFEPNQI
+1311 IIFENTQI

-1327 GTFSPDTGNIYQ
+1327 GTFSADTGNIYQ

-1347 YDSELQ
+1347 YDAELN

-1420 QERWAALNEGVIT
+1420 QERWAVLNEGVIT
-1433 GYAGIP
+1433 GLVAIP
-1439 SDCALPI
+1439 PDCALPI

-1470 NIQRPVLDK
+1470 NVQRPVLDK

-1496 LPTSPAQESMT
+1496 LPTSPAQEKIT
-1507 NRRNGQGEIVPA
+1507 NLRNPQGEIIPSD
-1519 TAQTI
+1519 AQTI

-1646 DLYTIYEN
+1646 DLYATYEN

-1689 MEKRAAYKY
+1689 MEKKAAYKY

-1729 LDMQIAIA
+1729 LDMRTAIA

-1806 KAAIDINSDDKVV
+1806 KAAIDVNSDDKVV
-1819 AAAGM
+1819 ATAGM

-1890 PDDVISQ
+1890 PDDIIRQ

-1925 HGEKYKPLDPDAKVW
+1925 HGEKYKPLDPDAKGW
-1940 VKVYDAPMRAL
+1940 TKVYDAPMRAL

-1959 IPTYLDVAARM
+1959 IPTYLDVASRM

-1996 VNGQENPYYAKRQE
+1996 VNRQENPYYAKRQE

-2040 TVSGRQIELGT
+2040 TIFGRQIELGT

-2058 TPANIFASGMRAP
+2058 TPANIFASGVRAP
-2071 FGAMRALYRKITGQP
+2071 FGAMRALYRKITGQS

-2098 IGLLLIGLVAGLL
+2098 IGLLLVGLVAGLL

-2135 GMWLKIDTLGVLET
+2135 NWWIKIDTLGVLET
-2149 PLRLLLSTIH
+2149 PLRLLLSAIH

-2168 TVENIPLVGELVGAN
+2168 TVENIPLIGELVGAN

-2192 RYISGLLYNQ
+2192 RYIAGLLYNQ
-2202 ANKLIPTIARQVVK
+2202 ANKLIPTIARQVIK
-2216 PIGHATVEDSVEL
+2216 PIGHTTVEDSIGL
-2229 SDWDALGWAGVQTG
+2229 ADWDALGWAGAETG

-2254 DGGDLSFNDLVGVVW
+2254 DGGDLSVNDLIGVVW
-2269 NRLKYYPN
+2269 NRLKYYQN

>member
-16 AISNPVKYASEKH
+16 AISNPIKYASEKH

-132 ADSDIVNWSNM
+132 ADSSVVNWSNM

-228 TRLAREG
+228 ARLAREG

-250 GAEESLQEFTGYI
+250 GAEESLQEFTGYV

-274 ETAAIKDALTAGL
+274 ESAAIKDALTAGL

-322 TSAANQVYDEAIADT
+322 TIAANQVYDEAIADT

-379 VADYARVV
+379 VSDYARIA
-387 SADVANQVLRIS
+387 SADLAQQVLRTS
-399 GKSNLTTNE
+399 SKSNLTTNE

-567 VVNKYYG
+567 VVNKDYG

-642 AGADAYKE
+642 AAADAYKE
-650 RLQSMGFDVADMER
+650 RLQSMGFDVAGMER

-777 LTQTGASIVS
+777 LIQNGASIVS

-844 NTSGDI
+844 NTSSDI

-877 TKDDIYSQTLK
+877 NKDDIYSQTLK

-939 DDIYPEY
+939 DDIYPAYE
-946 KGETID
+946 GETID
-952 IFDYDTTSVSD
+952 I
-963 WADKNIEKQDSF
+963 N
-975 ETDEGVF
+975 GV
-982 TNYKLVGDNRKMPT
+982 
-996 FTVFESKDGW
+996 
-1006 IVRNAHIPE
+1006 
-1015 SEQNKGIG
+1015 
-1023 TKFYQ
+1023 
-1028 YINLKSIEKT
+1028 
-1038 GKPLRSTQLRKL
+1038 
-1050 SSGIEVFELS
+1050 
-1060 YLGHKLWDSL
+1060 
-1070 TKKGLAVKNKNG
+1070 
-1082 TYEFKKPQERTVYN
+1082 ERTVYN
-1096 SNGDRIAKSAEAL
+1096 SNGDRIAKSEPAL
-1109 RNFWNWFGDS
+1109 RNFYKWFGDS

-1155 GSGFYFHPMKKFAKT
+1155 GSGFYFHPMKKFAKM

-1190 FTFNSDKQLQLLDDL
+1190 FAFNSDKQLRLLDDL

-1321 KSTENR
+1321 KSVDNR
-1327 GTFSPDTGNIYQ
+1327 GTFSADTGNIYH

-1347 YDSELQ
+1347 YDAELN

-1470 NIQRPVLDK
+1470 NIQRPILDK

-1485 NEWYGNITLPS
+1485 NEWYGNIILPS
-1496 LPTSPAQESMT
+1496 LPTSPAQEKIT
-1507 NRRNGQGEIVPA
+1507 NLRNSQGEIIPSD
-1519 TAQTI
+1519 AQTI
-1524 KDRENTMET
+1524 KTRENTMET

-1568 YVPEQEQLPEHE
+1568 YVPEQEQVPEHE
-1580 SWFRPG
+1580 TWFKPG
-1586 RRTNTVKEMER
+1586 RGTNTVKEMER
-1597 VADKYVKQ
+1597 AAEKYVKK
-1605 NPDKAR
+1605 NPDRAR
-1611 EIALSNPLTTEND
+1611 EIALTNPLTTEND

-1646 DLYTIYEN
+1646 DLYATYEN

-1729 LDMQIAIA
+1729 LDMQTAIA

-1782 KDIVKAEPDTTMQG
+1782 KDIVKAEPDATMQG

-1806 KAAIDINSDDKVV
+1806 KAAIDINSDDEVV

-1890 PDDVISQ
+1890 PDDVVRQ
-1897 ESDRIKFVYKNTLM
+1897 ESERIKFVYKNTLM
-1911 NLTTMVSSQDPSLI
+1911 NLTTMVSAQDPSLI
-1925 HGEKYKPLDPDAKVW
+1925 HGEKYKPLDPDAKGW

-1951 GAEDNLFR
+1951 SAEDNLFR
-1959 IPTYLDVAARM
+1959 VPTYLDIAARM

-1996 VNGQENPYYAKRQE
+1996 VNGQENPYYTKRQE

-2040 TVSGRQIELGT
+2040 TIFGRQIELGT

-2071 FGAMRALYRKITGQP
+2071 FGAMRALYRKITGEP

-2168 TVENIPLVGELVGAN
+2168 TVESIPLVGELVGAN

-2192 RYISGLLYNQ
+2192 RYIAGLLYNQ

-2229 SDWDALGWAGVQTG
+2229 SDWDALGWAGIETG
-2243 IGRKIERSYGL
+2243 IGRKIERAYGL
-2254 DGGDLSFNDLVGVVW
+2254 DGADLNPNDMIGLIF
-2269 NRLKYYPN
+2269 NRLKYYPE

>member
-16 AISNPVKYASEKH
+16 AISNPIKYASEKH
-29 ANRDWVLSAD
+29 ASRDWVLSAD

-53 EDRAGFFG
+53 EDRPGFFA
-61 KVGRGLSEAGSAML
+61 KVGRGMSEAVSTFI
-75 DVPQEVK
+75 DVPQEVR

-106 TRLQTGFREM
+106 TRLQVGFREM

-127 ELDEL
+127 ELDEI
-132 ADSDIVNWSNM
+132 ADSAVVNWSNM
-143 IGQVGLYALLGLG
+143 ITQVGAYTLIGLLTRKPKIIAALAG
-156 TGSAGVIGAL
+156 T
-166 SGAQAA
+166 QAA
-172 GEINQSFMES
+172 AEMNQTFMEA
-182 YAEQSGDTTLQEYT
+182 YAEKTGDVTLQEYS
-196 PGIDPLIA
+196 PGADPLIA
-204 TSYGALAGWIESK
+204 ISYGSLAGWIESK
-217 LGVERLATGAL
+217 LGIESLASRILSHFTSKGGA
-228 TRLAREG
+228 RA
-235 EFRALRQGLSSAVGE
+235 FRQSLSTAVGE
-250 GAEESLQEFTGYI
+250 GTEETLQEFTGYI

-274 ETAAIKDALTAGL
+274 VSSAIKDSLTAGT

-295 TGAGLYYV
+295 AGAGLYYI
-303 NRARMI
+303 NRARTI
-309 NWFENR
+309 NWFEKR

-322 TSAANQVYDEAIADT
+322 TTAANLVYDEAIADT

-358 VDKVQSALVAAGWEQ
+358 VDKVQSALVTAGWEQ

-399 GKSNLTTNE
+399 GKSKLTTNE
-408 ILNLGEIETDGNIVW
+408 ILNLAEIETDGNMVW
-423 LRPQNLQTVE
+423 MRPQNLQTVE

-458 DRQILQEDKEKSR
+458 DRAILQEDKEKSR
-471 QLRANLQEQRLK
+471 QLRANLRDQRLK
-483 LAVLNRLLAKRRG
+483 LALLNRLLAKRRG

-519 TNQDLANVIDSLRVA
+519 TNQDLANMIDSMRVA
-534 GADEDFVYV
+534 NRDEDFVYV
-543 GNRRLPVNYRV
+543 GNRRVPVNYRV
-554 VDMGQVRQSHIGG
+554 VDMGQVRQSHVGG
-567 VVNKYYG
+567 VANTNYG

-586 SADDAVLRQRAQD
+586 RADDAILRQRAQD

-612 YGAPVVNKNG
+612 YGAPVVNKDG

-650 RLQSMGFDVADMER
+650 RLQSMGFDVAGMER
-664 PILVRETA
+664 PILVREIA

-678 QQIAIAD
+678 QQIAIAG

-735 WDLRALNQR
+735 WDMRALNQR
-744 YNDALLAWMCNDDPR
+744 YNDALLAWLCNDDPR

-777 LTQTGASIVS
+777 LVQNGAGIVS

-796 LRGDINSALVKASSL
+796 LRGDIHSALIKASSL
-811 RNKNEFMEFVST
+811 RNRADFMEFVST

-912 QNQYAGAEQ
+912 QNQYAGTEQ
-921 PSQLMQEQFDL
+921 PNQLMQEQFDL

-939 DDIYPEY
+939 DDIYPAYE
-946 KGETID
+946 GETIE
-952 IFDYDTTSVSD
+952 I
-963 WADKNIEKQDSF
+963 N
-975 ETDEGVF
+975 GV
-982 TNYKLVGDNRKMPT
+982 
-996 FTVFESKDGW
+996 
-1006 IVRNAHIPE
+1006 
-1015 SEQNKGIG
+1015 
-1023 TKFYQ
+1023 
-1028 YINLKSIEKT
+1028 
-1038 GKPLRSTQLRKL
+1038 
-1050 SSGIEVFELS
+1050 
-1060 YLGHKLWDSL
+1060 
-1070 TKKGLAVKNKNG
+1070 
-1082 TYEFKKPQERTVYN
+1082 ERTVYN
-1096 SNGDRIAKSAEAL
+1096 SNGDRIAKSEPAL
-1109 RNFWNWFGDS
+1109 RNFYRWFGDS
-1119 KVVDRKGRPVVMYHG
+1119 KVVDEQGRPLVVYHG
-1134 TNAKFDT
+1134 AGTKFDT
-1141 FNKEYLGGTDYGFY
+1141 FRLISYYEGMTDDPKMIRPYAFFSSSKDVSKRFGKEVY
-1155 GSGFYFHPMKKFAKT
+1155 P
-1170 YGKNVLSVYL
+1170 VYL
-1180 KADKIFDFSG
+1180 KIENPSEFNESG
-1190 FTFNSDKQLQLLDDL
+1190 ANWNAISQIQWFKNTPL
-1205 GVLDENDSKTVKKY
+1205 
-1219 IDFYNKF
+1219 NK
-1226 ESSVKTYKTTYEYE
+1226 
-1240 GKTYDRW
+1240 
-1247 HAEYNGMEHDTGYLL
+1247 
-1262 NPTEEIVKQQL
+1262 
-1273 ITKYNLLPEI
+1273 
-1283 ESNLMKKYSGDMS
+1283 
-1296 KALQKQGYDGIIAGM
+1296 DGIIVKNIKEGNTGSLDAATDF
-1311 EYIVFEPNQI
+1311 IVFENNQI
-1321 KSTENR
+1321 KSTDNR
-1327 GTFSPDTGNIYQ
+1327 GTFSPDTGNIYN

-1371 HFWLNTYF
+1371 HFWLDTYF
-1379 KLFKQAQKGQIQVS
+1379 KLFKQAQKGEIQVS

-1398 EVKTLFNML
+1398 EVKILFNML

-1433 GYAGIP
+1433 GLAAIP
-1439 SDCALPI
+1439 TDCALPI

-1470 NIQRPVLDK
+1470 NVQRPVLDK

-1496 LPTSPAQESMT
+1496 LPTSPAQEKIT
-1507 NRRNGQGEIVPA
+1507 NLRNSQGEIIPSD
-1519 TAQTI
+1519 AQTI
-1524 KDRENTMET
+1524 KDRETTMES
-1533 ALKEQK
+1533 AIREQK
-1539 QADDELYKSVDE
+1539 KADDELYKSVDE
-1551 SVPQPEKNAI
+1551 SVPQPDKNAI

-1646 DLYTIYEN
+1646 DLYATYEN

-1729 LDMQIAIA
+1729 LDMRTAIA
-1737 EMCAEADVKFAG
+1737 EMCAEADVKFTG

-1782 KDIVKAEPDTTMQG
+1782 KDIVKTEPDTTMQG

-1806 KAAIDINSDDKVV
+1806 KAAIDVNSDDKVV

-1876 IRAAIGAYYGKNIV
+1876 IRAAIGAHYGKNIV
-1890 PDDVISQ
+1890 PDDIVRQ

-1911 NLTTMVSSQDPSLI
+1911 NLTTMVSAQDPSLI
-1925 HGEKYKPLDPDAKVW
+1925 HGEKYKPLDPGAKGW

-2040 TVSGRQIELGT
+2040 TIFGRQIELGT

-2098 IGLLLIGLVAGLL
+2098 IGLLLIGLAAGLL

-2125 NKPYDSIGIG
+2125 DKPYDSIGIG
-2135 GMWLKIDTLGVLET
+2135 GLWIKIDTLGVLET

-2202 ANKLIPTIARQVVK
+2202 ANKLMPTIARQVIK
-2216 PIGHATVEDSVEL
+2216 PVGHATLEDGVKWTKK
-2229 SDWDALGWAGVQTG
+2229 DVLGWAGVETG

>member
-16 AISNPVKYASEKH
+16 AINNPIKYASTQH
-29 ANRDWVLSAD
+29 SNRDWVLSAD
-39 DVARVRPVNPDWFK
+39 DVSRVRPVNPDWFK
-53 EDRAGFFG
+53 EDRTGFVG
-61 KVGRGLSEAGSAML
+61 KVGRGFSEAGSAIL

-132 ADSDIVNWSNM
+132 ADSSVVNWSNM
-143 IGQVGLYALLGLG
+143 IGQVGLYALTGLA
-156 TGSAGVIGAL
+156 TGSGAIIGAFA
-166 SGAQAA
+166 GAQAA
-172 GEINQSFMES
+172 GEMNQSFMES
-182 YAEQSGDTTLQEYT
+182 YAEQSGDTTLQEYS
-196 PGIDPLIA
+196 PGVDPLIA
-204 TSYGALAGWIESK
+204 STYGTLAGWIESK

-228 TRLAREG
+228 VRLAREG

-274 ETAAIKDALTAGL
+274 ESAAIKDALTAGL

-322 TSAANQVYDEAIADT
+322 TTAANQVYDEAIADT

-358 VDKVQSALVAAGWEQ
+358 VDKVQSALVSAGWEQ

-519 TNQDLANVIDSLRVA
+519 TNQDLANTIDSMRVA
-534 GADEDFVYV
+534 NRDEDFVYV
-543 GNRRLPVNYRV
+543 GNRRVPVNYRV
-554 VDMGQVRQSHIGG
+554 VDMGQIRQSHIGG
-567 VVNKYYG
+567 VANTNYG

-630 VETLRYVYEDNQ
+630 VETLRYVYQDNQ
-642 AGADAYKE
+642 AGADAYKQ

-716 WAQKLPITE
+716 WAQKLPISE

-829 NEFPANSLLYNMVFS
+829 NEFPANSLLYNLVFS

-866 GDNLLGEQVRF
+866 GNNLLGEQVRF

-921 PSQLMQEQFDL
+921 PNQLMQEQFDL

-946 KGETID
+946 KGETIVVEPTNPLSNKIVYHGTTYNRLAQIQRSGLD
-952 IFDYDTTSVSD
+952 PQQGKVAKNGKEKLIFFTENESYAESASSQRSGGESFVIAFRSPADTEIEESTNQGQKYPDLISETAVSPENLYIKGKD
-963 WADKNIEKQDSF
+963 DKWYKLSEFNLFYGEKDSF
-975 ETDEGVF
+975 VGKNPIKDLNDIPKIGV
-982 TNYKLVGDNRKMPT
+982 
-996 FTVFESKDGW
+996 
-1006 IVRNAHIPE
+1006 
-1015 SEQNKGIG
+1015 
-1023 TKFYQ
+1023 
-1028 YINLKSIEKT
+1028 
-1038 GKPLRSTQLRKL
+1038 
-1050 SSGIEVFELS
+1050 
-1060 YLGHKLWDSL
+1060 
-1070 TKKGLAVKNKNG
+1070 
-1082 TYEFKKPQERTVYN
+1082 ERTVYN
-1096 SNGDRIAKSAEAL
+1096 SNGDRIAKSEPAL

-1119 KVVDRKGRPVVMYHG
+1119 KVVDEDGRPLVVYHG
-1134 TNAKFDT
+1134 TGTKFDT
-1141 FNKEYLGGTDYGFY
+1141 FRLISYYEGMTDDPKMIRPYAFFSSSKDVSKRFGKEVY
-1155 GSGFYFHPMKKFAKT
+1155 P
-1170 YGKNVLSVYL
+1170 VYL
-1180 KADKIFDFSG
+1180 KIENPSEFNESGANWNAISQIQWFENTPRDK
-1190 FTFNSDKQLQLLDDL
+1190 
-1205 GVLDENDSKTVKKY
+1205 
-1219 IDFYNKF
+1219 
-1226 ESSVKTYKTTYEYE
+1226 
-1240 GKTYDRW
+1240 
-1247 HAEYNGMEHDTGYLL
+1247 
-1262 NPTEEIVKQQL
+1262 
-1273 ITKYNLLPEI
+1273 
-1283 ESNLMKKYSGDMS
+1283 
-1296 KALQKQGYDGIIAGM
+1296 DGIVVKNIKEGNTGSLDTATDF
-1311 EYIVFEPNQI
+1311 IVFENTQI
-1321 KSTENR
+1321 KSIYNR
-1327 GTFSPDTGNIYQ
+1327 GTFSADTGNIYK

-1347 YDSELQ
+1347 YDAELN

-1371 HFWLNTYF
+1371 HFWLDTYF
-1379 KLFKQAQKGQIQVS
+1379 KLFKQAQQGEIQVS

-1433 GYAGIP
+1433 GLVAIP
-1439 SDCALPI
+1439 PDCALPI

-1470 NIQRPVLDK
+1470 NVQRPVLDK

-1496 LPTSPAQESMT
+1496 LPTSPAQEKIT
-1507 NRRNGQGEIVPA
+1507 NLRNPQGEIIPSD
-1519 TAQTI
+1519 AQTI
-1524 KDRENTMET
+1524 KDRETTMES
-1533 ALKEQK
+1533 AIREQK
-1539 QADDELYKSVDE
+1539 KADDELYKSVDE
-1551 SVPQPEKNAI
+1551 SVPQPDKNAI

-1646 DLYTIYEN
+1646 DLYATYEN

-1729 LDMQIAIA
+1729 LDMQTAIA

-1806 KAAIDINSDDKVV
+1806 KAAIDVNSDDKVV

-1829 WTNLVRSED
+1829 WTNLVRSEE

-1890 PDDVISQ
+1890 PDDVIRQ
-1897 ESDRIKFVYKNTLM
+1897 ESERIKFVYKNTLM
-1911 NLTTMVSSQDPSLI
+1911 NLTTMVSAQDPSLI
-1925 HGEKYKPLDPDAKVW
+1925 HGEKYKPLDPDAKGW
-1940 VKVYDAPMRAL
+1940 MKVYDAPMRAL
-1951 GAEDNLFR
+1951 SAEDNLFR
-1959 IPTYLDVAARM
+1959 VPTYLDVAARM

-1975 GGDVNK
+1975 GGNINK

-2040 TVSGRQIELGT
+2040 TIFGRQIELGT

-2098 IGLLLIGLVAGLL
+2098 VGLLLIGLAAGLL

-2135 GMWLKIDTLGVLET
+2135 GLWLKIDTLGVLET

-2202 ANKLIPTIARQVVK
+2202 ANKLIPTIARQVIK
-2216 PIGHATVEDSVEL
+2216 PIGHATVEDSVGLEDL
-2229 SDWDALGWAGVQTG
+2229 DVLGWAGVETG